1 MADKTLEIKITADDK
16 ELEQSLSSVEKHIK
30 ALAKQ
35 SAKASVDVDTAGALK
50 KIESLKKK
58 LNELEGNKKSRF
70 DFVYGDSIKKI
81 NSVLD
86 KLNKLEKNK
95 SIKVNLGLS
104 DNITKALADVNKLK
118 SKSVAID
125 VSVKGADEAISKLSK
140 IAELS
145 KKVKNIK
152 IGDLG
157 LDKAVAGTSPKSK
170 GEKVAPKTTEKTL
183 KQEANDYAKLAEGA
197 WKSRDY
203 NAFYQYKNNFFI
215 AMQNLA
221 EFKRSLGNIS
231 ASGEKNIY
239 SNMARS
245 LGEMNPLYQSLVK
258 KVAQLDAEQR
268 KFNEDVKKATPV
280 KVDTKQAKDEYQSL
294 AKKAKEAA
302 IEAEKAWTSGDT
314 TKFAQSKAQ
323 VMALTKQMA
332 EFKGNLGV
340 SSASSEKNVYAN
352 MARSLQQSSPLYD
365 ALIKKAAEL
374 DAKQKQINEDIK
386 KASGGAVAPKV
397 NTKQAKD
404 EYKSLAKLAKETA
417 LEAEKAWRDVATRG
431 TKFPQLKE
439 QFSDITDTITKF
451 RKDLGT
457 LTIGQ
462 EIRGYENM
470 LRGLSPTNP
479 LLNTVK
485 AKLEALYKEK
495 AELDKIK
502 NEIKAK
508 LAPKQTPSTPSS
520 PRSKVDYAKTLTA
533 LQQNVVARAEDYN
546 KAFGTP
552 EAEKA
557 RKAYEGA
564 LTALL
569 KFKQQQQG
577 MLSYSSQKAVYNSVA
592 PKIQKDSQ
600 AYELLRKKI
609 QEATNATKELNSS
622 QDDKGALFGDTA
634 QRANYLVG
642 FLGRSSKGL
651 GSFGEAIS
659 FALTRLSQATGTL
672 GAFAKGASV
681 VVATLATLV
690 AGFYVWGEAVSIA
703 VGILQQLG
711 QTVLTALQPG
721 YEVFVQST
729 KGILSLSAALRT
741 MGNYQGQV
749 VTKSQAMAA
758 SVNLMNQALYR
769 AQQSAFSYQEVVQA
783 LQGVLPLV
791 LGKGMNAQQ
800 ALDITTGVAGVAKL
814 TGLNQ
819 NQILQ
824 ETRDLMQGT
833 ITARTS
839 QVANALGISNE
850 DLAQYRANS
859 DELFKF
865 LMDKFKN
872 YSEVLSEYAN
882 TVPGSIEQLQ
892 ETIGIAGQLIID
904 KFGGEIVSVVKTL
917 TNLLVEFTDA
927 NGTVVDSN
935 GKILASSKKY
945 TDALGNQQSVVGL
958 TIDSNRDLVD
968 SLGNVVVKAEEV
980 AEQGLGL
987 DAETTRAQMTEPLKE
1002 VVAVLQD
1009 VANYALYSAFSF
1021 VEWLEAEG
1029 YISDTG
1035 SALDSVSE
1043 ILKTLIDFVIESVK
1057 WWISFADTLNTINN
1071 LTLRPLYLT
1080 LKAIANL
1087 MKTIVT
1093 STSKLFVGDIEGARK
1108 DWDSFRDTLVD
1119 DFGKLGAD
1127 LFFGKDKK
1135 KAIYDALS
1143 DGISKLKADAFK
1155 KDLLSYTK
1163 NYKSLSDWYKF
1174 AEEKGIKPSSIA
1186 GNQKQNEKANKEAL
1200 KQAQKAFDAQKEE
1213 LKNAL
1218 EDIKEIISKQMESLD
1233 TMFEQGL
1240 MTAESYYAKKI
1251 ELETQQAQADVD
1263 YYNKLIELTNKRP
1276 YEYDEDRQKELLK
1289 LNRELAK
1296 AVAKLEDIGLT
1307 QKELVKLTRES
1318 SEIAYAMN
1326 QLGKPSS
1333 DLATQQLSSYSQ
1345 SSGQFSGLSSSDID
1359 YLVRKSVEYGV
1370 DSRLVA
1376 ALISAESGGNQ
1387 SAVSPAGAIG
1397 VGQLMPETAKELGV
1411 NPYDKLQN
1419 IEGTIK
1425 YLAQMLQRFGG
1436 DVSKALAAYNAGAGA
1451 VEAYNGVPPYSET
1464 QAYVNNVM
1472 STYQGMANFGV
1483 IDTRVVE
1490 YGNKAQSQLGGYIV
1504 QAGEPNYLEGGFDS
1518 RYIGKWESRAGAT
1531 DLEGVQ
1537 DFVVSAFNMAVNEY
1551 MGTTGQ
1557 KNKIVITGG
1566 AEKGSHADGKYSHG
1580 AGYKLDIDHDSI
1592 KYLEQFLD
1600 IFSKYGFAIGDEG
1613 SHYDLSASGTG
1624 TGGDRLA
1631 TPITPL
1637 ISRIGDI
1644 KNYSDV
1650 AQKEALKIK
1659 QAFDKQQ
1666 EEMLSIMQEWQKLF
1680 SGGYDAQRVAIT
1692 RKYNKQIHEYEQK
1705 ILDTKDKNLQ
1715 DELTQTKQRL
1725 IDIRDFKLADINYSE
1740 IKEKLEYQF
1749 KDLNRSI
1756 SYLGAKL
1763 ASGLGDVAHGIVTGA
1778 QAVGKYYENYFG
1790 ADSPINAEL
1799 NSLVEQ
1805 AALAQKQG
1813 SIGEYWQR
1821 QESIDNIFKN
1831 YKSNIDT
1838 ALDAIDNTYKH
1849 RIDMLDYSGMSNMQ
1863 IEERKSILK
1872 SLEAQSKVDIYTEQL
1887 NKYIQIRNESQ
1898 AKIDELAKSDREDK
1912 EQLIA
1917 VWQTLVNKIN
1927 HEYIPATERAIELN
1941 SKIADTVTLL
1951 DKVRKTAKDS
1961 LEEGLV
1967 EFLTD
1972 GINACESLGEAF
1984 RNLVVGI
1991 LKEMQKLFARELV
2004 TNLMDM
2010 WFGKKEDNADVAKLG
2025 NKAKPYDD
2033 ESYTIRSIDYNAWYR
2048 QQNPPSY
2055 NPLADISW
2063 QAKDKDWL
2071 KQDNQQQN
2079 NQQFDF
2085 SMNQLDSQFGY
2096 TGQNLNQLN
2105 TSLQQ
2110 ATQSFN
2116 LNSQSVDKSSQT
2128 SEQSVQTVAPIEQTI
2143 SQVSTAIQSELI
2155 PAINNASS
2163 ALSSLASSM
2172 GAPSG
2177 HATGGY
2183 ISGRGTGTSD
2193 SIPAMLSNGE
2203 FVIKASSVKKY
2214 GTNFLNAVN
2223 SGSFSRIPVRV
2234 PKFANGGI
2242 VDEGIE
2248 NTARGM
2254 TDFAKNI
2261 GTNVSTTNKIN
2272 LALVRNEDEAMEHF
2286 MRSGAGQRAMLD
2298 FTRKNASFIGKIT
2311 KSH

>member
-16 ELEQSLSSVEKHIK
+16 DLEKSLSSVEKSIK
-30 ALAKQ
+30 AFAKQ
-35 SAKASVDVDTAGALK
+35 SAKASIDVDTASALK
-50 KIESLKKK
+50 KIEAVEKK
-58 LNELEGNKKSRF
+58 LKELEGNKKSRF
-70 DFVYGDSIKKI
+70 DFVYGKSIQTI

-86 KLNKLEKNK
+86 KLAKLDKYKN
-95 SIKVNLGLS
+95 IKVGL
-104 DNITKALADVNKLK
+104 DLASNVNKELAKLDKIK
-118 SKSVAID
+118 SKNVNISINT
-125 VSVKGADEAISKLSK
+125 KGIEDATKKLNSLYKVLSK
-140 IAELS
+140 IRKANKVIINTQIKDVGKLPKQALSNGAQSVKAQETSLRQIAKNYAGLAEQAWMD
-145 KKVKNIK
+145 
-152 IGDLG
+152 GDLKSFSQYR
-157 LDKAVAGTSPKSK
+157 DMFRVAMNDLVNFKRALGDLSVG
-170 GEKVAPKTTEKTL
+170 GEKTV
-183 KQEANDYAKLAEGA
+183 
-197 WKSRDY
+197 
-203 NAFYQYKNNFFI
+203 
-215 AMQNLA
+215 
-221 EFKRSLGNIS
+221 
-231 ASGEKNIY
+231 Y

-245 LGEMNPLYQSLVK
+245 LK
-258 KVAQLDAEQR
+258 
-268 KFNEDVKKATPV
+268 
-280 KVDTKQAKDEYQSL
+280 DT
-294 AKKAKEAA
+294 
-302 IEAEKAWTSGDT
+302 
-314 TKFAQSKAQ
+314 
-323 VMALTKQMA
+323 
-332 EFKGNLGV
+332 
-340 SSASSEKNVYAN
+340 
-352 MARSLQQSSPLYD
+352 SPLYND
-365 ALIKKAAEL
+365 IIKKVSQL
-374 DAKQKQINEDIK
+374 DSEQKKFNDDVRNVGNAKQQ
-386 KASGGAVAPKV
+386 
-397 NTKQAKD
+397 
-404 EYKSLAKLAKETA
+404 YKTLSTA
-417 LEAEKAWRDVATRG
+417 LREVTKEAERAWSVGDKKGFGIAKSQFNDISSLMT
-431 TKFPQLKE
+431 QLRKE
-439 QFSDITDTITKF
+439 
-451 RKDLGT
+451 LGT
-457 LTIGQ
+457 LTVEQ
-462 EIRGYENM
+462 EIRSYEKM
-470 LRGLSPTNP
+470 LRGMSATNP
-479 LLNTVK
+479 WLAVLK
-485 AKLEALYKEK
+485 SKLEELYKEK

-508 LAPKQTPSTPSS
+508 LAPEQTPSAPSA

-533 LQQNVVARAEDYN
+533 LQQNVIARAEDYN

-622 QDDKGALFGDTA
+622 QGDKGALFGDTA
-634 QRANYLVG
+634 QKANYLVG
-642 FLGRSSKGL
+642 FLGRSSKGF

-690 AGFYVWGEAVSIA
+690 AGFYVWGKAVSIA
-703 VGILQQLG
+703 VDVLQQLG
-711 QTVLTALQPG
+711 QAVLTALQPG

-833 ITARTS
+833 ITAKTS

-935 GKILASSKKY
+935 GKILASSKQY

-958 TIDSNRDLVD
+958 TIDSNKDLVD

-987 DAETTRAQMTEPLKE
+987 DAETTRAQMTEPLEE

-1009 VANYALYSAFSF
+1009 VADYALYSAYSF
-1021 VEWLEAEG
+1021 AEWLKAEG

-1035 SALDSVSE
+1035 DTLDTVGE
-1043 ILKTLIDFVIESVK
+1043 ILKTLIDFVISSVE
-1057 WWISFADTLNTINN
+1057 WWITFADTLNTINN

-1087 MKTIVT
+1087 IKTIVT

-1108 DWDSFRDTLVD
+1108 DWDSFKDTLFN

-1135 KAIYDALS
+1135 KAISDYLS
-1143 DGISKLKADAFK
+1143 NGIARAKTDAFK
-1155 KDLLSYTK
+1155 KDLLSNTK
-1163 NYKSLSDWYKF
+1163 GYKSLSDWYKF

-1186 GNQKQNEKANKEAL
+1186 GNPKQNEKANKEAL

-1251 ELETQQAQADVD
+1251 ELEAQQAQADVD

-1387 SAVSPAGAIG
+1387 SAVSSAGAIG

-1518 RYIGKWESRAGAT
+1518 RYLSKWESRAGAT

-1537 DFVVSAFNMAVNEY
+1537 DFVVGAFNMAVNEY
-1551 MGTTGQ
+1551 MGATGQ

-1566 AEKGSHADGKYSHG
+1566 AEQGSHAGGTYSHG

-1592 KYLEQFLD
+1592 KYIEQFLD

-1613 SHYDLSASGTG
+1613 SHYDLSAAGTG

-1631 TPITPL
+1631 TPKTPL
-1637 ISRIGDI
+1637 INRIGDI

-1659 QAFDKQQ
+1659 QAFEKQQ

-1705 ILDTKDKNLQ
+1705 ILETKDKNLQ

-1778 QAVGKYYENYFG
+1778 QAVGKYFENYFG

-1805 AALAQKQG
+1805 AAIAQKQG

-1821 QESIDNIFKN
+1821 QESIDSIFKN
-1831 YKSNIDT
+1831 YASNINT
-1838 ALDAIDNTYKH
+1838 ALDAIDATYKH

-1887 NKYIQIRNESQ
+1887 NKYIQERNKYQ

-1912 EQLIA
+1912 EQLIT
-1917 VWQTLVNKIN
+1917 VWQTLIDKIN

-1941 SKIADTVTLL
+1941 SKIAHTVTLL
-1951 DKVRKTAKDS
+1951 EKVRKTAKDS

-1972 GINACESLGEAF
+1972 GINECENLADAF
-1984 RNLVVGI
+1984 RNLVITI
-1991 LKEMQKLFARELV
+1991 LKELQKLFAKEMV
-2004 TNLMDM
+2004 TGLMDM

-2033 ESYTIRSIDYNAWYR
+2033 ESYTIRSVDYNAWYR

-2063 QAKDKDWL
+2063 QSKDKDWL
-2071 KQDNQQQN
+2071 KQSQDNN
-2079 NQQFDF
+2079 KFDF

-2105 TSLQQ
+2105 SALQQ

-2116 LNSQSVDKSSQT
+2116 MNSQSVDKSSQS
-2128 SEQSVQTVAPIEQTI
+2128 SEQSIQTVAPIEQTI
-2143 SQVSTAIQSELI
+2143 SQVSTAIQSELV
-2155 PAINNASS
+2155 PAISSASS
-2163 ALSSLASSM
+2163 ALNNLASSLAQ
-2172 GAPSG
+2172 PTG

-2234 PKFANGGI
+2234 PKFAGGGI
-2242 VDEGIE
+2242 VNEGIE

-2261 GTNVSTTNKIN
+2261 GTNVSTTNRIN

-2298 FTRKNASFIGKIT
+2298 FTRRNASFIGKIT
-2311 KSH
+2311 RSY

>member
-16 ELEQSLSSVEKHIK
+16 ELEKSLSSVEKSIK
-30 ALAKQ
+30 DFAKQ
-35 SAKASVDVDTAGALK
+35 SAKASIDVDTASALK
-50 KIESLKKK
+50 KIEAVEKK
-58 LNELEGNKKSRF
+58 LKELEGNKKSRF
-70 DFVYGDSIKKI
+70 DFVYGKSIQTI

-86 KLNKLEKNK
+86 KLAKLDKYKN
-95 SIKVNLGLS
+95 IKVGL
-104 DNITKALADVNKLK
+104 DLASNVNKELAKLDKIK
-118 SKSVAID
+118 SKNVNISINT
-125 VSVKGADEAISKLSK
+125 KGIEDATKKLNALYKVLSK
-140 IAELS
+140 IRKANKVIINTQIKDVGKLPKQALNNGSQSVKAQEASLRQIAKNYAGLAEQAWMD
-145 KKVKNIK
+145 
-152 IGDLG
+152 GDLKSFSQYR
-157 LDKAVAGTSPKSK
+157 DMFRVAMNDLVNFKRALGDLSVG
-170 GEKVAPKTTEKTL
+170 GEKTV
-183 KQEANDYAKLAEGA
+183 
-197 WKSRDY
+197 
-203 NAFYQYKNNFFI
+203 
-215 AMQNLA
+215 
-221 EFKRSLGNIS
+221 
-231 ASGEKNIY
+231 Y

-245 LGEMNPLYQSLVK
+245 LK
-258 KVAQLDAEQR
+258 
-268 KFNEDVKKATPV
+268 
-280 KVDTKQAKDEYQSL
+280 DT
-294 AKKAKEAA
+294 
-302 IEAEKAWTSGDT
+302 
-314 TKFAQSKAQ
+314 
-323 VMALTKQMA
+323 
-332 EFKGNLGV
+332 
-340 SSASSEKNVYAN
+340 
-352 MARSLQQSSPLYD
+352 SPLYND
-365 ALIKKAAEL
+365 IIKKVSQL
-374 DAKQKQINEDIK
+374 DSEQKKFNDDVRNVGNAKQQ
-386 KASGGAVAPKV
+386 
-397 NTKQAKD
+397 
-404 EYKSLAKLAKETA
+404 YKTLSTA
-417 LEAEKAWRDVATRG
+417 LREVTKEAERAWSVGDKKGFGIAKSQFNDISSLMT
-431 TKFPQLKE
+431 QLRKE
-439 QFSDITDTITKF
+439 
-451 RKDLGT
+451 LGT
-457 LTIGQ
+457 LTVEQ
-462 EIRGYENM
+462 EIRSYEKM
-470 LRGLSPTNP
+470 LRGMSATNP
-479 LLNTVK
+479 WLDVLK
-485 AKLEALYKEK
+485 SKLEELYKEK

-508 LAPKQTPSTPSS
+508 LAPAQTPSAPSA

-609 QEATNATKELNSS
+609 QEATNATKALNSS
-622 QDDKGALFGDTA
+622 QGDKGALFGDTA
-634 QRANYLVG
+634 QKANYWVG
-642 FLGRSSKGL
+642 FLGRSSKGF

-690 AGFYVWGEAVSIA
+690 AGFYVWGKAVSIA
-703 VGILQQLG
+703 VDILQQLG

-850 DLAQYRANS
+850 DLAQYKANS

-892 ETIGIAGQLIID
+892 ETIGIVGQLIID
-904 KFGGEIVSVVKTL
+904 NFGGEIVSVVKTL
-917 TNLLVEFTDA
+917 TNLLVEFADA

-935 GKILASSKKY
+935 GKILASSKQY

-958 TIDSNRDLVD
+958 TIDSNKDLVD

-1009 VANYALYSAFSF
+1009 VADYALYSAYSF
-1021 VEWLEAEG
+1021 AEWLKAEG

-1035 SALDSVSE
+1035 DTLDTVSE
-1043 ILKTLIDFVIESVK
+1043 ILKTLIDFVISSVE
-1057 WWISFADTLNTINN
+1057 WWITFADTLNTINN

-1087 MKTIVT
+1087 IKTIVT
-1093 STSKLFVGDIEGARK
+1093 SSSKLFVGDIEGARK
-1108 DWDSFRDTLVD
+1108 DWDSFKDTLFN

-1135 KAIYDALS
+1135 KAISDYLS
-1143 DGISKLKADAFK
+1143 NGIARVKTDAFK
-1155 KDLLSYTK
+1155 KDLLSNTK
-1163 NYKSLSDWYKF
+1163 GYKSLSDWYKF
-1174 AEEKGIKPSSIA
+1174 AEERGVKPSSIA

-1251 ELETQQAQADVD
+1251 ELEAQQAQADVD

-1296 AVAKLEDIGLT
+1296 AVSKLEDIGLT

-1333 DLATQQLSSYSQ
+1333 DLATQQLISYSQ

-1451 VEAYNGVPPYSET
+1451 VEAYNGVPPYSAT

-1518 RYIGKWESRAGAT
+1518 RYLSKWESRAGAT

-1551 MGTTGQ
+1551 MGATGQ

-1566 AEKGSHADGKYSHG
+1566 AEQGSHAGGIYSHG

-1613 SHYDLSASGTG
+1613 SHYDLSAAGTG

-1631 TPITPL
+1631 TPKTPL
-1637 ISRIGDI
+1637 INRLGDI

-1659 QAFDKQQ
+1659 QAFEKQQ

-1778 QAVGKYYENYFG
+1778 QAVGKYFENYFG

-1821 QESIDNIFKN
+1821 QESIDSIFKN
-1831 YKSNIDT
+1831 YASNINT
-1838 ALDAIDNTYKH
+1838 ALDAIDATYKH

-1887 NKYIQIRNESQ
+1887 NNYIKKRNEFQ
-1898 AKIDELAKSDREDK
+1898 AKIDELVESDREDK

-1917 VWQTLVNKIN
+1917 VWQTLIDKIN
-1927 HEYIPATERAIELN
+1927 YEYIPATERAIELN
-1941 SKIADTVTLL
+1941 SKIAKIPTLL
-1951 DKVRKTAKDS
+1951 DKVRKTAKDA
-1961 LEEGLV
+1961 LEDGLV

-1972 GINACESLGEAF
+1972 GINECESLGEAF

-1991 LKEMQKLFARELV
+1991 LKEMQKLFAKELV

-2010 WFGKKEDNADVAKLG
+2010 WFGKKEDKADVAKLG

-2033 ESYTIRSIDYNAWYR
+2033 ESYTIRSVDYNAWYR

-2063 QAKDKDWL
+2063 QSKDKDWL
-2071 KQDNQQQN
+2071 KQDNQQ
-2079 NQQFDF
+2079 FDF
-2085 SMNQLDSQFGY
+2085 SMNQLNSQFGY

-2105 TSLQQ
+2105 SALQQ
-2110 ATQSFN
+2110 TTQAFN
-2116 LNSQSVDKSSQT
+2116 LNSQSVDKNSQSSA
-2128 SEQSVQTVAPIEQTI
+2128 QSVQTVAPIEQTI

-2155 PAINNASS
+2155 PAISNASS
-2163 ALSSLASSM
+2163 ALSNLASSL
-2172 GAPSG
+2172 GTPSG

-2223 SGSFSRIPVRV
+2223 DGSFSRIPVRV
-2234 PKFANGGI
+2234 AKFANGGI
-2242 VDEGIE
+2242 VNEGIE
-2248 NTARGM
+2248 NTARSM
-2254 TDFAKNI
+2254 NDFAKNI

-2311 KSH
+2311 RSY

>member
-1 MADKTLEIKITADDK
+1 
-16 ELEQSLSSVEKHIK
+16 
-30 ALAKQ
+30 
-35 SAKASVDVDTAGALK
+35 
-50 KIESLKKK
+50 
-58 LNELEGNKKSRF
+58 
-70 DFVYGDSIKKI
+70 
-81 NSVLD
+81 
-86 KLNKLEKNK
+86 
-95 SIKVNLGLS
+95 
-104 DNITKALADVNKLK
+104 
-118 SKSVAID
+118 
-125 VSVKGADEAISKLSK
+125 
-140 IAELS
+140 
-145 KKVKNIK
+145 
-152 IGDLG
+152 
-157 LDKAVAGTSPKSK
+157 
-170 GEKVAPKTTEKTL
+170 
-183 KQEANDYAKLAEGA
+183 
-197 WKSRDY
+197 
-203 NAFYQYKNNFFI
+203 
-215 AMQNLA
+215 
-221 EFKRSLGNIS
+221 
-231 ASGEKNIY
+231 
-239 SNMARS
+239 
-245 LGEMNPLYQSLVK
+245 
-258 KVAQLDAEQR
+258 
-268 KFNEDVKKATPV
+268 
-280 KVDTKQAKDEYQSL
+280 
-294 AKKAKEAA
+294 
-302 IEAEKAWTSGDT
+302 
-314 TKFAQSKAQ
+314 
-323 VMALTKQMA
+323 
-332 EFKGNLGV
+332 
-340 SSASSEKNVYAN
+340 
-352 MARSLQQSSPLYD
+352 
-365 ALIKKAAEL
+365 
-374 DAKQKQINEDIK
+374 
-386 KASGGAVAPKV
+386 
-397 NTKQAKD
+397 
-404 EYKSLAKLAKETA
+404 
-417 LEAEKAWRDVATRG
+417 
-431 TKFPQLKE
+431 
-439 QFSDITDTITKF
+439 
-451 RKDLGT
+451 
-457 LTIGQ
+457 
-462 EIRGYENM
+462 
-470 LRGLSPTNP
+470 
-479 LLNTVK
+479 
-485 AKLEALYKEK
+485 
-495 AELDKIK
+495 
-502 NEIKAK
+502 
-508 LAPKQTPSTPSS
+508 
-520 PRSKVDYAKTLTA
+520 
-533 LQQNVVARAEDYN
+533 
-546 KAFGTP
+546 
-552 EAEKA
+552 
-557 RKAYEGA
+557 
-564 LTALL
+564 
-569 KFKQQQQG
+569 
-577 MLSYSSQKAVYNSVA
+577 
-592 PKIQKDSQ
+592 
-600 AYELLRKKI
+600 
-609 QEATNATKELNSS
+609 
-622 QDDKGALFGDTA
+622 
-634 QRANYLVG
+634 
-642 FLGRSSKGL
+642 
-651 GSFGEAIS
+651 
-659 FALTRLSQATGTL
+659 
-672 GAFAKGASV
+672 
-681 VVATLATLV
+681 
-690 AGFYVWGEAVSIA
+690 
-703 VGILQQLG
+703 
-711 QTVLTALQPG
+711 
-721 YEVFVQST
+721 
-729 KGILSLSAALRT
+729 
-741 MGNYQGQV
+741 
-749 VTKSQAMAA
+749 
-758 SVNLMNQALYR
+758 
-769 AQQSAFSYQEVVQA
+769 
-783 LQGVLPLV
+783 
-791 LGKGMNAQQ
+791 
-800 ALDITTGVAGVAKL
+800 
-814 TGLNQ
+814 
-819 NQILQ
+819 
-824 ETRDLMQGT
+824 MQGT

-850 DLAQYRANS
+850 DLAQYKANS

-935 GKILASSKKY
+935 GKILASSKQY

-958 TIDSNRDLVD
+958 TIDSNKDLVD

-987 DAETTRAQMTEPLKE
+987 DAETTRAQMTEPLEE

-1009 VANYALYSAFSF
+1009 VADYALYSAYSF
-1021 VEWLEAEG
+1021 AEWLKAEG

-1035 SALDSVSE
+1035 DTLDTVGE
-1043 ILKTLIDFVIESVK
+1043 ILKTLIDFVISSVE
-1057 WWISFADTLNTINN
+1057 WWITFADTLNTINN

-1087 MKTIVT
+1087 IKTIVT

-1108 DWDSFRDTLVD
+1108 DWDSFKNTLFN

-1135 KAIYDALS
+1135 KAISDYLS
-1143 DGISKLKADAFK
+1143 NGIARAKTDAFK
-1155 KDLLSYTK
+1155 KDLLSSTK
-1163 NYKSLSDWYKF
+1163 DYKSLSDWYKF
-1174 AEEKGIKPSSIA
+1174 AEEKGVKPSSIA

-1451 VEAYNGVPPYSET
+1451 VEAYNGVPPYSDT

-1566 AEKGSHADGKYSHG
+1566 AEQGSHAGGTYSHG

-1613 SHYDLSASGTG
+1613 SHYDLSAAGTG

-1631 TPITPL
+1631 TPKTPL
-1637 ISRIGDI
+1637 INRLGDI

-1659 QAFDKQQ
+1659 QAFEKQQ

-1725 IDIRDFKLADINYSE
+1725 IDIRDFKLADIDYSE

-1763 ASGLGDVAHGIVTGA
+1763 ASGLGDVTHGIVTGA
-1778 QAVGKYYENYFG
+1778 QAVGKYFENYFG

-1831 YKSNIDT
+1831 YASNINT
-1838 ALDAIDNTYKH
+1838 ALDDIDATYKH

-1863 IEERKSILK
+1863 IDERKSILK

-1887 NKYIQIRNESQ
+1887 NSYIKMRNESL
-1898 AKIDELAKSDREDK
+1898 AKIDELAESDREDK
-1912 EQLIA
+1912 EQLIT
-1917 VWQTLVNKIN
+1917 VWQTLIDKIN

-1991 LKEMQKLFARELV
+1991 LKEMQKLFAKELV
-2004 TNLMDM
+2004 KGLMNM
-2010 WFGKKEDNADVAKLG
+2010 WFGGSDDASPTRNA
-2025 NKAKPYDD
+2025 NPKPYDD
-2033 ESYTIRSIDYNAWYR
+2033 ASNVIRSVDYNAWV
-2048 QQNPPSY
+2048 QANQNQAVASEQ
-2055 NPLADISW
+2055 LATGF
-2063 QAKDKDWL
+2063 
-2071 KQDNQQQN
+2071 N
-2079 NQQFDF
+2079 NVTVEA
-2085 SMNQLDSQFGY
+2085 N
-2096 TGQNLNQLN
+2096 NLS
-2105 TSLQQ
+2105 TSL
-2110 ATQSFN
+2110 SN
-2116 LNSQSVDKSSQT
+2116 LS
-2128 SEQSVQTVAPIEQTI
+2128 
-2143 SQVSTAIQSELI
+2143 SQVSSTSSEQTTTVSSSGG
-2155 PAINNASS
+2155 AVAGASGSGVSGGSS
-2163 ALSSLASSM
+2163 AISGGSYSGNFITNIFGSQFMQTLGSMFAAYTLATGDTKERLLSMIYLQLQLILQTVSSINAQM
-2172 GAPSG
+2172 GIG
-2177 HATGGY
+2177 GFATGGY

-2234 PKFANGGI
+2234 AKFASGGSVQDTI
-2242 VDEGIE
+2242 NSVSSGVDSFAGKLSSNIS
-2248 NTARGM
+2248 NTA
-2254 TDFAKNI
+2254 NI
-2261 GTNVSTTNKIN
+2261 NV
-2272 LALVRNEDEAMEHF
+2272 ALVRDEQEGMKQLLK
-2286 MRSGAGQRAMLD
+2286 SPDGQRILLD
-2298 FTRKNASFIGKIT
+2298 FSRKYARVTSRF
-2311 KSH
+2311 

>member
-16 ELEQSLSSVEKHIK
+16 ELEKSLSSVEKSIK
-30 ALAKQ
+30 AFAKQ
-35 SAKASVDVDTAGALK
+35 SAKASIDVDTASALK
-50 KIESLKKK
+50 KIEAVEKK
-58 LNELEGNKKSRF
+58 LKELEGNKKSRF
-70 DFVYGDSIKKI
+70 DFVYGKSIQTI

-86 KLNKLEKNK
+86 KLAKLDKY
-95 SIKVNLGLS
+95 
-104 DNITKALADVNKLK
+104 
-118 SKSVAID
+118 
-125 VSVKGADEAISKLSK
+125 
-140 IAELS
+140 
-145 KKVKNIK
+145 KNIK
-152 IGDLG
+152 VG
-157 LDKAVAGTSPKSK
+157 LD
-170 GEKVAPKTTEKTL
+170 
-183 KQEANDYAKLAEGA
+183 LA
-197 WKSRDY
+197 
-203 NAFYQYKNNFFI
+203 
-215 AMQNLA
+215 
-221 EFKRSLGNIS
+221 
-231 ASGEKNIY
+231 
-239 SNMARS
+239 SNVNK
-245 LGEMNPLYQSLVK
+245 E
-258 KVAQLDAEQR
+258 
-268 KFNEDVKKATPV
+268 
-280 KVDTKQAKDEYQSL
+280 L
-294 AKKAKEAA
+294 AK
-302 IEAEKAWTSGDT
+302 
-314 TKFAQSKAQ
+314 
-323 VMALTKQMA
+323 
-332 EFKGNLGV
+332 
-340 SSASSEKNVYAN
+340 
-352 MARSLQQSSPLYD
+352 
-365 ALIKKAAEL
+365 
-374 DAKQKQINEDIK
+374 
-386 KASGGAVAPKV
+386 
-397 NTKQAKD
+397 
-404 EYKSLAKLAKETA
+404 
-417 LEAEKAWRDVATRG
+417 
-431 TKFPQLKE
+431 
-439 QFSDITDTITKF
+439 
-451 RKDLGT
+451 
-457 LTIGQ
+457 
-462 EIRGYENM
+462 
-470 LRGLSPTNP
+470 
-479 LLNTVK
+479 
-485 AKLEALYKEK
+485 
-495 AELDKIK
+495 LDKIK
-502 NEIKAK
+502 SKNVNISINTKGIDDATKKLSALYKVLSKIRKANK
-508 LAPKQTPSTPSS
+508 VIINTQTPKQTPNAPSA
-520 PRSKVDYAKTLTA
+520 PRSRVDYAKTLTA

-609 QEATNATKELNSS
+609 QEATNATKALNSS
-622 QDDKGALFGDTA
+622 QGDKGALFGDTA
-634 QRANYLVG
+634 QKANYLVG
-642 FLGRSSKGL
+642 FLGRSSKGF

-672 GAFAKGASV
+672 GAFARGASV

-690 AGFYVWGEAVSIA
+690 AGFYVWGKAVSFA
-703 VGILQQLG
+703 VDILQQLG
-711 QTVLTALQPG
+711 QAVLTALQPG

-769 AQQSAFSYQEVVQA
+769 AQQSAFSYQEIVQA
-783 LQGVLPLV
+783 LQGVLPLT

-850 DLAQYRANS
+850 DLAQYKANS

-892 ETIGIAGQLIID
+892 ETIGIVGQLIID
-904 KFGGEIVSVVKTL
+904 NFGGEIVSVVKTL
-917 TNLLVEFTDA
+917 TNLLVEFADA

-935 GKILASSKKY
+935 GKILASSKQY

-958 TIDSNRDLVD
+958 TIDSNKDLVD

-1009 VANYALYSAFSF
+1009 VADYALYSAYSF
-1021 VEWLEAEG
+1021 AEWLKAEG
-1029 YISDTG
+1029 YISETGDT
-1035 SALDSVSE
+1035 LDTVGE
-1043 ILKTLIDFVIESVK
+1043 ILKTLIDFVISSVE
-1057 WWISFADTLNTINN
+1057 WWITFADTLNTINN

-1087 MKTIVT
+1087 IKTIVT

-1108 DWDSFRDTLVD
+1108 DWDSFKNTLFN

-1135 KAIYDALS
+1135 KAISDYLS
-1143 DGISKLKADAFK
+1143 NGIARAKTDAFK
-1155 KDLLSYTK
+1155 KDLLSSTK
-1163 NYKSLSDWYKF
+1163 DYKSLSDWYKF
-1174 AEEKGIKPSSIA
+1174 AEEKGVKPSSIA

-1240 MTAESYYAKKI
+1240 MTAESYYSKKI

-1451 VEAYNGVPPYSET
+1451 VEAYNGVPPYSAT

-1551 MGTTGQ
+1551 MASSGQ
-1557 KNKIVITGG
+1557 EGKVIITGG
-1566 AEKGSHADGKYSHG
+1566 AEKGFHESGTYSHEN
-1580 AGYKLDIDHDSI
+1580 GYKLDISDKSI
-1592 KYLEQFLD
+1592 DNLQLFLD
-1600 IFSKYGFAIGDEG
+1600 IMSKYGFAVGDERSKG
-1613 SHYDLSASGTG
+1613 HYDLSAAGMG
-1624 TGGDRLA
+1624 TGGGRLV
-1631 TPITPL
+1631 TPTTPL

-1659 QAFDKQQ
+1659 QAFEKQQ
-1666 EEMLSIMQEWQKLF
+1666 EEMNSIMQEWQKLF

-1715 DELTQTKQRL
+1715 DELIQTKQRL

-1778 QAVGKYYENYFG
+1778 QAVGKYSENYFG

-1821 QESIDNIFKN
+1821 QESIDSIFKN
-1831 YKSNIDT
+1831 YTANINT
-1838 ALDAIDNTYKH
+1838 ALDAIDATYKH

-1887 NKYIQIRNESQ
+1887 NGYIKMRNESQ

-1917 VWQTLVNKIN
+1917 VWQTLVDKIN
-1927 HEYIPATERAIELN
+1927 FEYIPATERAIELN
-1941 SKIADTVTLL
+1941 SKIAHTVTLL
-1951 DKVRKTAKDS
+1951 EKVRKTAKDS

-1972 GINACESLGEAF
+1972 GINECENLADAF
-1984 RNLVVGI
+1984 RNLVITI
-1991 LKEMQKLFARELV
+1991 LKELQKLFAKEMV
-2004 TNLMDM
+2004 TGLMDM
-2010 WFGKKEDNADVAKLG
+2010 WFGKKEDKADVNRLG
-2025 NKAKPYDD
+2025 NRAKPYDD
-2033 ESYTIRSIDYNAWYR
+2033 ESYTIRSVDYNAWYR
-2048 QQNPPSY
+2048 QQNPYTSPAY
-2055 NPLADISW
+2055 NPLADMSW
-2063 QAKDKDWL
+2063 QTKDKDWL
-2071 KQDNQQQN
+2071 KQSQDNN
-2079 NQQFDF
+2079 KFDF

-2105 TSLQQ
+2105 SALQQ

-2116 LNSQSVDKSSQT
+2116 MNSQSVDKSSQS
-2128 SEQSVQTVAPIEQTI
+2128 SEQSIQTVSPIEQTI
-2143 SQVSTAIQSELI
+2143 SQVSTAIQSELV
-2155 PAINNASS
+2155 PAISSASS
-2163 ALSSLASSM
+2163 ALNNLASSLAQ
-2172 GAPSG
+2172 PTG

-2223 SGSFSRIPVRV
+2223 SGSFSRIPVRM
-2234 PKFANGGI
+2234 PKFAGGGI
-2242 VDEGIE
+2242 VNEGIE

-2261 GTNVSTTNKIN
+2261 GTNVSTTNRIN

-2298 FTRKNASFIGKIT
+2298 FTRRNASFIGKIT
-2311 KSH
+2311 RSY

>member
-1 MADKTLEIKITADDK
+1 MMADKTLEIKITADDK
-16 ELEQSLSSVEKHIK
+16 DLEKSLSSVEKSIK
-30 ALAKQ
+30 AFAKQ
-35 SAKASVDVDTAGALK
+35 SAKASIDVDTASALK
-50 KIESLKKK
+50 KIEAVEKK
-58 LNELEGNKKSRF
+58 LKELEGNKKSRF
-70 DFVYGDSIKKI
+70 DFVYGKSIQTI

-86 KLNKLEKNK
+86 KLAKLDKY
-95 SIKVNLGLS
+95 
-104 DNITKALADVNKLK
+104 
-118 SKSVAID
+118 
-125 VSVKGADEAISKLSK
+125 
-140 IAELS
+140 
-145 KKVKNIK
+145 KNIK
-152 IGDLG
+152 VG
-157 LDKAVAGTSPKSK
+157 LD
-170 GEKVAPKTTEKTL
+170 
-183 KQEANDYAKLAEGA
+183 LA
-197 WKSRDY
+197 
-203 NAFYQYKNNFFI
+203 
-215 AMQNLA
+215 
-221 EFKRSLGNIS
+221 
-231 ASGEKNIY
+231 
-239 SNMARS
+239 SNV
-245 LGEMNPLYQSLVK
+245 N
-258 KVAQLDAEQR
+258 
-268 KFNEDVKKATPV
+268 
-280 KVDTKQAKDEYQSL
+280 
-294 AKKAKEAA
+294 KE
-302 IEAEKAWTSGDT
+302 
-314 TKFAQSKAQ
+314 
-323 VMALTKQMA
+323 L
-332 EFKGNLGV
+332 
-340 SSASSEKNVYAN
+340 
-352 MARSLQQSSPLYD
+352 
-365 ALIKKAAEL
+365 
-374 DAKQKQINEDIK
+374 
-386 KASGGAVAPKV
+386 
-397 NTKQAKD
+397 
-404 EYKSLAKLAKETA
+404 
-417 LEAEKAWRDVATRG
+417 
-431 TKFPQLKE
+431 
-439 QFSDITDTITKF
+439 
-451 RKDLGT
+451 
-457 LTIGQ
+457 
-462 EIRGYENM
+462 
-470 LRGLSPTNP
+470 
-479 LLNTVK
+479 
-485 AKLEALYKEK
+485 

-508 LAPKQTPSTPSS
+508 LAPEQTPSAPSA
-520 PRSKVDYAKTLTA
+520 PRSKADYAKTLTA
-533 LQQNVVARAEDYN
+533 LQQNVIARAEDYN

-609 QEATNATKELNSS
+609 QEATNATKALNSS
-622 QDDKGALFGDTA
+622 QGDKGALFGDTA
-634 QRANYLVG
+634 QKANYLVG
-642 FLGRSSKGL
+642 FLGRSSKGF

-690 AGFYVWGEAVSIA
+690 AGFYVWGKAVSFA
-703 VGILQQLG
+703 VDILQQLG
-711 QTVLTALQPG
+711 QAVLTALQPG

-904 KFGGEIVSVVKTL
+904 NFGGEIVSVVKTL

-935 GKILASSKKY
+935 GKILASSKQY

-958 TIDSNRDLVD
+958 TIDSNKDLVD

-987 DAETTRAQMTEPLKE
+987 DAETTRAQMTEPLEE

-1009 VANYALYSAFSF
+1009 VADYALYSAYSF
-1021 VEWLEAEG
+1021 AEWLKAEG

-1035 SALDSVSE
+1035 DTLDTVGE
-1043 ILKTLIDFVIESVK
+1043 ILKTLIDFVISSVE
-1057 WWISFADTLNTINN
+1057 WWITFADTLNTINN

-1087 MKTIVT
+1087 IKTIVT
-1093 STSKLFVGDIEGARK
+1093 SSSKLFVGDIEGARK
-1108 DWDSFRDTLVD
+1108 DWDSFKDTLFN

-1135 KAIYDALS
+1135 KAISDYLS
-1143 DGISKLKADAFK
+1143 NGIARAKTDAFK
-1155 KDLLSYTK
+1155 KDLLSSTK
-1163 NYKSLSDWYKF
+1163 DYKSLSDWYKF
-1174 AEEKGIKPSSIA
+1174 AEEKGVKPSSIA

-1200 KQAQKAFDAQKEE
+1200 KQAQKAFEAQKEE

-1240 MTAESYYAKKI
+1240 TTAESYYAKKI

-1345 SSGQFSGLSSSDID
+1345 SSGQFSGLSNSDID

-1397 VGQLMPETAKELGV
+1397 VGQLMPETARELGV
-1411 NPYDKLQN
+1411 DPYNKLQN
-1419 IEGTIK
+1419 IDGTIR

-1436 DVSKALAAYNAGAGA
+1436 DVSKALAAYNVGAGA
-1451 VEAYNGVPPYSET
+1451 VEAYNGVPPYSDI

-1518 RYIGKWESRAGAT
+1518 RYLSKWESRAGAT

-1551 MGTTGQ
+1551 MGATGQ

-1566 AEKGSHADGKYSHG
+1566 AEQGSHAGGTYSHG

-1613 SHYDLSASGTG
+1613 SHYDLSAAGTG

-1631 TPITPL
+1631 TPKTPL
-1637 ISRIGDI
+1637 INRLGGI

-1659 QAFDKQQ
+1659 QALEKQQ

-1763 ASGLGDVAHGIVTGA
+1763 ASGLGDVPHGIVTGA
-1778 QAVGKYYENYFG
+1778 QAVGKYFENYFG

-1805 AALAQKQG
+1805 AAIAQKQG

-1821 QESIDNIFKN
+1821 QESIDSIFKN
-1831 YKSNIDT
+1831 YASNINT
-1838 ALDAIDNTYKH
+1838 ALGDIDATYKH

-1887 NKYIQIRNESQ
+1887 NGYIQERNKYQ
-1898 AKIDELAKSDREDK
+1898 AKIDELAESDREDK

-1917 VWQTLVNKIN
+1917 VWQTLVDKIN

-2004 TNLMDM
+2004 TNLMDL
-2010 WFGKKEDNADVAKLG
+2010 WFGKKEDRADVAKLG

-2033 ESYTIRSIDYNAWYR
+2033 ESYTIRSVDYNAWYR

-2063 QAKDKDWL
+2063 QSKDKDWL
-2071 KQDNQQQN
+2071 KQDNQQ
-2079 NQQFDF
+2079 FDF
-2085 SMNQLDSQFGY
+2085 SMNQIDSQFGY
-2096 TGQNLNQLN
+2096 VGNTLDKLGSSVQQSTQEFDFNYATVSKNSQVVANSTGLIAPIGQSLTQASTAVTTASSSTGSFTAGLREATIALTDLAVALNNAKANISNITASMTNGSTSISGGFSGGFGGNFISDFFGSYWPQLAASAYAAYELFAGDTKERLLSMLFLETQNIYKYVTMCAMYLADIDSN
-2105 TSLQQ
+2105 TAGIESNTNEQV
-2110 ATQSFN
+2110 ATQSSTTTTSPAYSSGGIMTTLPSGITNGSVVNGGQIGNDTNFIGN
-2116 LNSQSVDKSSQT
+2116 ILNSDIFKNILNFANNILGSAGAQLAGVGFAIKNFVDGDSKDKMLSLIYVELQLIYQYISFIANFTSTYLPYLYNIATALTPPSQ
-2128 SEQSVQTVAPIEQTI
+2128 QY
-2143 SQVSTAIQSELI
+2143 
-2155 PAINNASS
+2155 
-2163 ALSSLASSM
+2163 
-2172 GAPSG
+2172 
-2177 HATGGY
+2177 ATGGY

-2203 FVIKASSVKKY
+2203 FVIRASSVKKY

-2223 SGSFSRIPVRV
+2223 SGSFSRIPVRM
-2234 PKFANGGI
+2234 PKFAGGGI
-2242 VDEGIE
+2242 VNEGIE

-2261 GTNVSTTNKIN
+2261 GTNVSTTNRIN

-2298 FTRKNASFIGKIT
+2298 FTRRNASFIGKIT
-2311 KSH
+2311 RSY

>member
-16 ELEQSLSSVEKHIK
+16 ELEKSLSSVEKSIK
-30 ALAKQ
+30 DFAKQ
-35 SAKASVDVDTAGALK
+35 STKASVDVDTAGALK

-58 LNELEGNKKSRF
+58 LKELENNKKSRF
-70 DFVYGDSIKKI
+70 DFVYGKSIQTI

-86 KLNKLEKNK
+86 KLAKLDKYKN
-95 SIKVNLGLS
+95 IKVGL
-104 DNITKALADVNKLK
+104 DLASNVNKELAKLDKIK
-118 SKSVAID
+118 SKNVNISINT
-125 VSVKGADEAISKLSK
+125 KGIEDATKKLNALYKVLSK
-140 IAELS
+140 IRKANKVIINTQIKDVGKLPKQALNNGSQNVKAQEASLRQIAKNYAGLAEQAWMD
-145 KKVKNIK
+145 
-152 IGDLG
+152 GDLKSFSQYR
-157 LDKAVAGTSPKSK
+157 DMFRVAMNDLVNFKRALGDLSVG
-170 GEKVAPKTTEKTL
+170 GEKTV
-183 KQEANDYAKLAEGA
+183 
-197 WKSRDY
+197 
-203 NAFYQYKNNFFI
+203 
-215 AMQNLA
+215 
-221 EFKRSLGNIS
+221 
-231 ASGEKNIY
+231 Y

-245 LGEMNPLYQSLVK
+245 LK
-258 KVAQLDAEQR
+258 
-268 KFNEDVKKATPV
+268 
-280 KVDTKQAKDEYQSL
+280 DT
-294 AKKAKEAA
+294 
-302 IEAEKAWTSGDT
+302 
-314 TKFAQSKAQ
+314 
-323 VMALTKQMA
+323 
-332 EFKGNLGV
+332 
-340 SSASSEKNVYAN
+340 
-352 MARSLQQSSPLYD
+352 SPLYND
-365 ALIKKAAEL
+365 IIKKVSQL
-374 DAKQKQINEDIK
+374 DSEQKKFNDDVRNVGNAKQQ
-386 KASGGAVAPKV
+386 
-397 NTKQAKD
+397 
-404 EYKSLAKLAKETA
+404 YKTLSTA
-417 LEAEKAWRDVATRG
+417 LREVTKEAERAWSVGDKKGFGIAKSQFNDISSLMT
-431 TKFPQLKE
+431 QLRKE
-439 QFSDITDTITKF
+439 
-451 RKDLGT
+451 LGT
-457 LTIGQ
+457 LTVEQ
-462 EIRGYENM
+462 EIRSYEKM
-470 LRGLSPTNP
+470 LRGMSATNP
-479 LLNTVK
+479 WLAVLK
-485 AKLEALYKEK
+485 SKLEELYKEK

-508 LAPKQTPSTPSS
+508 LAPKQTSSAPSA

-557 RKAYEGA
+557 KKAYEGA

-609 QEATNATKELNSS
+609 QEATNATKALNSS
-622 QDDKGALFGDTA
+622 QGDKGSLFGDTA

-659 FALTRLSQATGTL
+659 FALTGLSQATGTL

-690 AGFYVWGEAVSIA
+690 AGFYVWGKAVSFA
-703 VGILQQLG
+703 VDILQQLG
-711 QTVLTALQPG
+711 QAVLTALKPG

-850 DLAQYRANS
+850 DLAQYKANS

-892 ETIGIAGQLIID
+892 ETIGIVGQLIID
-904 KFGGEIVSVVKTL
+904 NFGGEIVSVVKTL
-917 TNLLVEFTDA
+917 TNLLVEFADA

-935 GKILASSKKY
+935 GKILASSKQY

-958 TIDSNRDLVD
+958 TIDSNKDLVD

-1009 VANYALYSAFSF
+1009 VADYALYSAYSF
-1021 VEWLEAEG
+1021 AEWLKAEG

-1035 SALDSVSE
+1035 DTLDTVSE
-1043 ILKTLIDFVIESVK
+1043 ILKTLIDFVISSVE
-1057 WWISFADTLNTINN
+1057 WWITFADTLNTINN

-1087 MKTIVT
+1087 IKTIVT
-1093 STSKLFVGDIEGARK
+1093 SSSKLFVGDIEGARK
-1108 DWDSFRDTLVD
+1108 DWDSFKDTLFN

-1135 KAIYDALS
+1135 KAISDYLS
-1143 DGISKLKADAFK
+1143 NGIARAKTDAFK
-1155 KDLLSYTK
+1155 KDLLSSTK
-1163 NYKSLSDWYKF
+1163 DYKSLSDWYKF
-1174 AEEKGIKPSSIA
+1174 AEEKGVKPSSIA

-1240 MTAESYYAKKI
+1240 MTAESYYSKKI

-1397 VGQLMPETAKELGV
+1397 VGQLMLETAKELGV

-1451 VEAYNGVPPYSET
+1451 VEAYNGVPPYSKT

-1518 RYIGKWESRAGAT
+1518 RYLSKWESRAGAT

-1551 MGTTGQ
+1551 MGATGQ

-1566 AEKGSHADGKYSHG
+1566 AEKGSHAEGTYSHG

-1592 KYLEQFLD
+1592 KYVEQFLN

-1613 SHYDLSASGTG
+1613 SHYDLSAAGTG

-1631 TPITPL
+1631 TPKTPL
-1637 ISRIGDI
+1637 INRLGDI

-1659 QAFDKQQ
+1659 QAFEKQQ
-1666 EEMLSIMQEWQKLF
+1666 EEINSIMQEWQKLF

-1715 DELTQTKQRL
+1715 DELIQTKQRL

-1778 QAVGKYYENYFG
+1778 QAVGKYFENYFG
-1790 ADSPINAEL
+1790 ADSPINDEL

-1821 QESIDNIFKN
+1821 QESIDSIFKN
-1831 YKSNIDT
+1831 YASNINT
-1838 ALDAIDNTYKH
+1838 ALDDIDATYKH

-1887 NKYIQIRNESQ
+1887 NNYIKKRNEFQ
-1898 AKIDELAKSDREDK
+1898 AKVDELVESDREDK

-1917 VWQTLVNKIN
+1917 VWQTLIDKIN
-1927 HEYIPATERAIELN
+1927 YEYIPATERAIELN
-1941 SKIADTVTLL
+1941 SKIAKIPTLL
-1951 DKVRKTAKDS
+1951 DKVRKTAKDA
-1961 LEEGLV
+1961 LEDGLV

-1972 GINACESLGEAF
+1972 GINECESLGEAF

-1991 LKEMQKLFARELV
+1991 LKEMQKLFAKELV

-2010 WFGKKEDNADVAKLG
+2010 WFGKSEDKADVKSLG
-2025 NKAKPYDD
+2025 ANAKPYDD
-2033 ESYTIRSIDYNAWYR
+2033 ESYNIRSVDYNAWYR

-2063 QAKDKDWL
+2063 QSKDKDWL
-2071 KQDNQQQN
+2071 KQDNQQ
-2079 NQQFDF
+2079 FDF
-2085 SMNQLDSQFGY
+2085 SMNQLNSQFGY

-2105 TSLQQ
+2105 SSLQQ

-2116 LNSQSVDKSSQT
+2116 LNSQSVDKNSQSSA
-2128 SEQSVQTVAPIEQTI
+2128 QSVQTVAPIEQTI

-2163 ALSSLASSM
+2163 ALSSLASSL
-2172 GAPSG
+2172 GTPSG

-2223 SGSFSRIPVRV
+2223 DGSFSRIPVRV

-2242 VDEGIE
+2242 VNEGIE
-2248 NTARGM
+2248 NTARSM
-2254 TDFAKNI
+2254 NDFAKNI

-2311 KSH
+2311 RSY

>member
-16 ELEQSLSSVEKHIK
+16 ELEQSLSSVERHIK
-30 ALAKQ
+30 AFAKQ
-35 SAKASVDVDTAGALK
+35 SAKASVDVDTASALK
-50 KIESLKKK
+50 KIEAVEKK
-58 LNELEGNKKSRF
+58 LKELEGNKKSRF
-70 DFVYGDSIKKI
+70 DFVYGKSIQII

-86 KLNKLEKNK
+86 KLAKLDKYKN
-95 SIKVNLGLS
+95 IKVGL
-104 DNITKALADVNKLK
+104 DLASNVNKELAKLDKIK
-118 SKSVAID
+118 SKNVNISINT
-125 VSVKGADEAISKLSK
+125 KGIEDATKKLNALYEVLSK
-140 IAELS
+140 IRKANKVIINTQIKDVGKLPKQALNNDSQSVKTQEASLRQIAKNYAGLAEQAWMD
-145 KKVKNIK
+145 
-152 IGDLG
+152 GDLKSFSQYR
-157 LDKAVAGTSPKSK
+157 DMFRVAMNDLVNFKRALGDLSVG
-170 GEKVAPKTTEKTL
+170 GEKTV
-183 KQEANDYAKLAEGA
+183 
-197 WKSRDY
+197 
-203 NAFYQYKNNFFI
+203 
-215 AMQNLA
+215 
-221 EFKRSLGNIS
+221 
-231 ASGEKNIY
+231 Y

-245 LGEMNPLYQSLVK
+245 LK
-258 KVAQLDAEQR
+258 
-268 KFNEDVKKATPV
+268 
-280 KVDTKQAKDEYQSL
+280 DT
-294 AKKAKEAA
+294 
-302 IEAEKAWTSGDT
+302 
-314 TKFAQSKAQ
+314 
-323 VMALTKQMA
+323 
-332 EFKGNLGV
+332 
-340 SSASSEKNVYAN
+340 
-352 MARSLQQSSPLYD
+352 SPLYND
-365 ALIKKAAEL
+365 IIKKVSQL
-374 DAKQKQINEDIK
+374 DSEQKKFNDDVRNVGNAKQQ
-386 KASGGAVAPKV
+386 
-397 NTKQAKD
+397 
-404 EYKSLAKLAKETA
+404 YKTLSTA
-417 LEAEKAWRDVATRG
+417 LREVTKEAERAWSVGDKKGFGIAKSQFNDISSLMT
-431 TKFPQLKE
+431 QLRKE
-439 QFSDITDTITKF
+439 
-451 RKDLGT
+451 LGT
-457 LTIGQ
+457 LTVEQ
-462 EIRGYENM
+462 EIRSYEKM
-470 LRGLSPTNP
+470 LRGMSATNP
-479 LLNTVK
+479 WLAVLK
-485 AKLEALYKEK
+485 SKLEELYKEK

-508 LAPKQTPSTPSS
+508 LAPVQTPSAPSA
-520 PRSKVDYAKTLTA
+520 PRSRADYAKTLTA

-557 RKAYEGA
+557 KKAYEGA

-592 PKIQKDSQ
+592 PKIQKDSH
-600 AYELLRKKI
+600 AYELLRKRI
-609 QEATNATKELNSS
+609 QEATNATKALNSS
-622 QDDKGALFGDTA
+622 QGNKGALFGDTA
-634 QRANYLVG
+634 QKANYWVG
-642 FLGRSSKGL
+642 FLGRSSKGF

-690 AGFYVWGEAVSIA
+690 AGFYVWGKAVSIA
-703 VGILQQLG
+703 VDVLQQLG
-711 QTVLTALQPG
+711 QAVLTALQPG

-769 AQQSAFSYQEVVQA
+769 AQQSAFSYQEIVQA
-783 LQGVLPLV
+783 LQGVLPLT

-850 DLAQYRANS
+850 DLAQYKANS

-904 KFGGEIVSVVKTL
+904 EFGGEIVSVVKTL
-917 TNLLVEFTDA
+917 TNLLVEFADA

-935 GKILASSKKY
+935 GKILASSKQY

-958 TIDSNRDLVD
+958 TIDSNKDLVD

-1002 VVAVLQD
+1002 VVDVLQD
-1009 VANYALYSAFSF
+1009 VADYALYSAFSF
-1021 VEWLEAEG
+1021 VEWLKAEG

-1035 SALDSVSE
+1035 DTLDTVSE
-1043 ILKTLIDFVIESVK
+1043 ILKTLIDFVVSSIE
-1057 WWISFADTLNTINN
+1057 WWITFADTLNTINN
-1071 LTLRPLYLT
+1071 ITLRPLYLT

-1087 MKTIVT
+1087 IKTIVT
-1093 STSKLFVGDIEGARK
+1093 SSSKLFFGDIEGARK
-1108 DWDSFRDTLVD
+1108 DWDSFKDTLFN

-1135 KAIYDALS
+1135 KAIYDYLS
-1143 DGISKLKADAFK
+1143 DGMARAKTDAFK
-1155 KDLLSYTK
+1155 KDLLSNIK
-1163 NYKSLSDWYKF
+1163 DYKSLSDWYKF
-1174 AEEKGIKPSSIA
+1174 AEERGVKPSSIA
-1186 GNQKQNEKANKEAL
+1186 GNQKQSEKANKEAL

-1218 EDIKEIISKQMESLD
+1218 EDIKEIISKQIESLD

-1240 MTAESYYAKKI
+1240 MTAESYYSKKI

-1333 DLATQQLSSYSQ
+1333 DLATQQLISYSQ

-1451 VEAYNGVPPYSET
+1451 VEAYNGVPPYSQT

-1518 RYIGKWESRAGAT
+1518 RYVGKSESRAGAT

-1551 MGTTGQ
+1551 MASSGQ
-1557 KNKIVITGG
+1557 EGKVIITGG
-1566 AEKGSHADGKYSHG
+1566 AEKGFHESGTYSHEN
-1580 AGYKLDIDHDSI
+1580 GYKLDISDESI
-1592 KYLEQFLD
+1592 DNLQLFLD
-1600 IFSKYGFAIGDEG
+1600 IMSKYGFAVGDERSKG
-1613 SHYDLSASGTG
+1613 HYDLSAAGKG
-1624 TGGDRLA
+1624 TGGGRLV
-1631 TPITPL
+1631 TPTTPL
-1637 ISRIGDI
+1637 INRIGDI

-1659 QAFDKQQ
+1659 QAFEKQQ

-1715 DELTQTKQRL
+1715 DELIQTKQRL
-1725 IDIRDFKLADINYSE
+1725 IDIRDFKLADIDYSE

-1778 QAVGKYYENYFG
+1778 QAVGKYFENYFG
-1790 ADSPINAEL
+1790 VDSPINAEL
-1799 NSLVEQ
+1799 NSLVEK
-1805 AALAQKQG
+1805 AAIAQKHG

-1821 QESIDNIFKN
+1821 QESIDSIFKN
-1831 YKSNIDT
+1831 YASNINT
-1838 ALDAIDNTYKH
+1838 ALDAIDATYKH

-1887 NKYIQIRNESQ
+1887 NGYIKERNESQ

-1917 VWQTLVNKIN
+1917 VWQTLIDKIN
-1927 HEYIPATERAIELN
+1927 YEYIPATERAIELN
-1941 SKIADTVTLL
+1941 SKIAEIPTLL

-1991 LKEMQKLFARELV
+1991 LKEMQKLFAKELV

-2010 WFGKKEDNADVAKLG
+2010 WFGKKEDKADVAKLG
-2025 NKAKPYDD
+2025 DKAKPYDD
-2033 ESYTIRSIDYNAWYR
+2033 ESYTIRSVDYNAWYR

-2063 QAKDKDWL
+2063 QSIDKDWI
-2071 KQDNQQQN
+2071 KQDNQQQD

-2085 SMNQLDSQFGY
+2085 SMNQLNSQFGY
-2096 TGQNLNQLN
+2096 TGQSLNQLN

-2116 LNSQSVDKSSQT
+2116 LNSQSVDKNSQSSNQNI
-2128 SEQSVQTVAPIEQTI
+2128 QTVAPIEQTI
-2143 SQVSTAIQSELI
+2143 SQVSKAIQSELI
-2155 PAINNASS
+2155 PAISNASS
-2163 ALSSLASSM
+2163 ALGSL
-2172 GAPSG
+2172 GTPSG

-2193 SIPAMLSNGE
+2193 SIPAMLSSGE

-2223 SGSFSRIPVRV
+2223 DGSFSRIPVRV
-2234 PKFANGGI
+2234 AKFASGGSVQDTI
-2242 VDEGIE
+2242 NSVSSGVDSFAGKLSSNIS
-2248 NTARGM
+2248 NTA
-2254 TDFAKNI
+2254 NI
-2261 GTNVSTTNKIN
+2261 NV
-2272 LALVRNEDEAMEHF
+2272 ALVRDEQEGMKQLLQSPE
-2286 MRSGAGQRAMLD
+2286 GQRILLD
-2298 FTRKNASFIGKIT
+2298 FSRRYAKVTSRF
-2311 KSH
+2311 

>member
-1 MADKTLEIKITADDK
+1 MMADKTLEIKITADDK
-16 ELEQSLSSVEKHIK
+16 ELEKSLSSVEKQIK
-30 ALAKQ
+30 AFAKQ
-35 SAKASVDVDTAGALK
+35 SAKASIDIDTAGALK
-50 KIESLKKK
+50 KIEAVAKK
-58 LNELEGNKKSRF
+58 LKELEGSKKSRF
-70 DFVYGDSIKKI
+70 DFVYGKSLQTI

-86 KLNKLEKNK
+86 KLAKLDKYKN
-95 SIKVNLGLS
+95 IKVGL
-104 DNITKALADVNKLK
+104 DLASNVNKELAKLDKIK
-118 SKSVAID
+118 SKNVNISINT
-125 VSVKGADEAISKLSK
+125 KGIEDATKKLTDLYKVLSK
-140 IAELS
+140 IRKANKVVINTQIKDAGKQALNNGAQSVKAQETSLRQIAKNYAGLAEQAWMD
-145 KKVKNIK
+145 
-152 IGDLG
+152 GDLKSFSQYR
-157 LDKAVAGTSPKSK
+157 DMFRVAMNDLVNFKRALGDLSVG
-170 GEKVAPKTTEKTL
+170 GEKTV
-183 KQEANDYAKLAEGA
+183 
-197 WKSRDY
+197 
-203 NAFYQYKNNFFI
+203 
-215 AMQNLA
+215 
-221 EFKRSLGNIS
+221 
-231 ASGEKNIY
+231 Y

-245 LGEMNPLYQSLVK
+245 LK
-258 KVAQLDAEQR
+258 
-268 KFNEDVKKATPV
+268 
-280 KVDTKQAKDEYQSL
+280 DT
-294 AKKAKEAA
+294 
-302 IEAEKAWTSGDT
+302 
-314 TKFAQSKAQ
+314 
-323 VMALTKQMA
+323 
-332 EFKGNLGV
+332 
-340 SSASSEKNVYAN
+340 
-352 MARSLQQSSPLYD
+352 SPLYND
-365 ALIKKAAEL
+365 IIKKVSQL
-374 DAKQKQINEDIK
+374 DSEQKKFNDDVRNVGNAKQQ
-386 KASGGAVAPKV
+386 
-397 NTKQAKD
+397 
-404 EYKSLAKLAKETA
+404 YKTLSTA
-417 LEAEKAWRDVATRG
+417 LREVTKEAERAWSVGDKKGFGIAKSQFNDISSLMT
-431 TKFPQLKE
+431 QLRKE
-439 QFSDITDTITKF
+439 
-451 RKDLGT
+451 LGT
-457 LTIGQ
+457 LTVEQ
-462 EIRGYENM
+462 EIRSYEKM
-470 LRGLSPTNP
+470 LRGMSATNP
-479 LLNTVK
+479 WLAVLK
-485 AKLEALYKEK
+485 SKLEELYKEK

-508 LAPKQTPSTPSS
+508 LAPEKVTATTPTA
-520 PRSKVDYAKTLTA
+520 PRTRADYAKTLTA

-546 KAFGTP
+546 KAFGTL

-557 RKAYEGA
+557 KKAYEGA

-622 QDDKGALFGDTA
+622 QGDKGALFGDTA
-634 QRANYLVG
+634 QKANYWVG
-642 FLGRSSKGL
+642 FLGRSSKGF

-690 AGFYVWGEAVSIA
+690 AGFYVWGKAVSFA
-703 VGILQQLG
+703 VDILQQLG
-711 QTVLTALQPG
+711 QAVLTALKPG

-850 DLAQYRANS
+850 DLAQYKANS

-904 KFGGEIVSVVKTL
+904 NFGGEIVSVVKTL

-935 GKILASSKKY
+935 GKILASSKQY

-958 TIDSNRDLVD
+958 TIDSNKDLVD

-1009 VANYALYSAFSF
+1009 VADYALYSAYSF
-1021 VEWLEAEG
+1021 AEWLKAEG

-1035 SALDSVSE
+1035 DTLDTVGE
-1043 ILKTLIDFVIESVK
+1043 ILKTLIDFVISSVE
-1057 WWISFADTLNTINN
+1057 WWITFADTLNTINN

-1087 MKTIVT
+1087 IKTIVT

-1108 DWDSFRDTLVD
+1108 DWDSFKDTLFN

-1135 KAIYDALS
+1135 KAISDYLS
-1143 DGISKLKADAFK
+1143 NGIARANTDAFK
-1155 KDLLSYTK
+1155 KDLLSNTK
-1163 NYKSLSDWYKF
+1163 GYKSLSDWYKF
-1174 AEEKGIKPSSIA
+1174 AEERGVKPSSIA

-1200 KQAQKAFDAQKEE
+1200 KQAQKAFDAQKEA

-1218 EDIKEIISKQMESLD
+1218 EDIKEIISKQMDSLD

-1240 MTAESYYAKKI
+1240 MTAEDYYTKKN
-1251 ELETQQAQADVD
+1251 ELEAQQAQADVD

-1276 YEYDEDRQKELLK
+1276 YEYEEDREKELLK
-1289 LNRELAK
+1289 LNRELSK
-1296 AVAKLEDIGLT
+1296 AVAKLEDIGLA

-1318 SEIAYAMN
+1318 SEIAYNMN

-1333 DLATQQLSSYSQ
+1333 DLVVQQLSSYNQ

-1359 YLVRKSVEYGV
+1359 YLVKKSIEYGV

-1376 ALISAESGGNQ
+1376 ALISKESGGNQ
-1387 SAVSPAGAIG
+1387 NAVSDAGAIG
-1397 VGQLMPETAKELGV
+1397 IGQLMPETARELGV
-1411 NPYDKLQN
+1411 DPYDKLQN
-1419 IEGTIK
+1419 IDGTIR

-1451 VEAYNGVPPYSET
+1451 VEYYGGVPPYSQT
-1464 QAYVNNVM
+1464 QAYVNNVL
-1472 STYQGMANFGV
+1472 STYQDMTNFGV

-1490 YGNKAQSQLGGYIV
+1490 YGNKAQTQLGGYIV
-1504 QAGEPNYLEGGFDS
+1504 QANEPNYLEGGFDS
-1518 RYIGKWESRAGAT
+1518 RYIGKWESSLGAT

-1551 MGTTGQ
+1551 MSSTGQ
-1557 KNKIVITGG
+1557 QDKVVITGG
-1566 AEKGSHADGKYSHG
+1566 AEKGYHAGGTYSHE
-1580 AGYKLDIDHDSI
+1580 AGYKLDIDPSSI
-1592 KYLEQFLD
+1592 KYLDKFLD

-1613 SHYDLSASGTG
+1613 THYDLSAAGMG
-1624 TGGDRLA
+1624 TGGNRLV
-1631 TPITPL
+1631 TPTTPL
-1637 ISRIGDI
+1637 TSRVGDI

-1650 AQKEALKIK
+1650 LQKNNLKAK
-1659 QAFDKQQ
+1659 QAFEKQQ
-1666 EEMLSIMQEWQKLF
+1666 EEMLSIMQEWNKLF
-1680 SGGYDAQRVAIT
+1680 SGGYEAERVAIT
-1692 RKYNKQIHEYEQK
+1692 RKYNKQIHEYEEK
-1705 ILDTKDKNLQ
+1705 ITTTKDKNLQ

-1725 IDIRDFKLADINYSE
+1725 IDIRNFKIANIDYTE

-1756 SYLGAKL
+1756 KFLGAKL
-1763 ASGLGDVAHGIVTGA
+1763 ASGLGDVTHNIVTGA
-1778 QAVGKYYENYFG
+1778 QAVAKYFENYFG
-1790 ADSPINAEL
+1790 SDSPINAEL
-1799 NSLVEQ
+1799 NKLVEQ
-1805 AALAQKQG
+1805 AAMAQKHG
-1813 SIGEYWQR
+1813 SLGAYWQA
-1821 QESIDNIFKN
+1821 QDSIDSIFKN
-1831 YKSNIDT
+1831 YIDNIDT
-1838 ALDAIDNTYKH
+1838 ALNDIDATYKH

-1863 IEERKSILK
+1863 IDERKSILK

-1887 NKYIQIRNESQ
+1887 NKYIQKRNEYQ
-1898 AKIDELAKSDREDK
+1898 AKIDELAESDREDK
-1912 EQLIA
+1912 EQLIK
-1917 VWQTLVNKIN
+1917 VWQTLVDKIN
-1927 HEYIPATERAIELN
+1927 LEYIPATERAIELN
-1941 SKIADTVTLL
+1941 SKIAEIPTLL
-1951 DKVRKTAKDS
+1951 DEVKKTAKDA
-1961 LEEGLV
+1961 LEDGLV

-1972 GINACESLGEAF
+1972 GILECENLGEAF

-1991 LKEMQKLFARELV
+1991 LKELQKLFAKKLV
-2004 TNLMDM
+2004 TGLMDM
-2010 WFGKKEDNADVAKLG
+2010 WFGEPDKADP
-2025 NKAKPYDD
+2025 NKNTNPKAYDD
-2033 ESYTIRSIDYNAWYR
+2033 TSNTIRSIDYNAWV
-2048 QQNPPSY
+2048 QANQNQAVSSEQLATGLNNVTIEANNLSTALSNLSNHVSNVNSNSTTAVSSGSSSVAGGGATVTSGGSY
-2055 NPLADISW
+2055 SGNFVT
-2063 QAKDKDWL
+2063 
-2071 KQDNQQQN
+2071 N
-2079 NQQFDF
+2079 FF
-2085 SMNQLDSQFGY
+2085 GSQFIQTLGSLFSAY
-2096 TGQNLNQLN
+2096 TLVTGDTKERLLSMIYLQLQ
-2105 TSLQQ
+2105 LI
-2110 ATQSFN
+2110 
-2116 LNSQSVDKSSQT
+2116 L
-2128 SEQSVQTVAPIEQTI
+2128 QTV
-2143 SQVSTAIQSELI
+2143 SS
-2155 PAINNASS
+2155 INAKVG
-2163 ALSSLASSM
+2163 L
-2172 GAPSG
+2172 GG
-2177 HATGGY
+2177 FATGGY

-2223 SGSFSRIPVRV
+2223 NGSFSRIPVRI
-2234 PKFANGGI
+2234 PKFANGGSVQDTI
-2242 VDEGIE
+2242 NSVSSGVDSFAGKLSSNIS
-2248 NTARGM
+2248 NTA
-2254 TDFAKNI
+2254 NI
-2261 GTNVSTTNKIN
+2261 NV
-2272 LALVRNEDEAMEHF
+2272 ALVRDEQEGMKQLLK
-2286 MRSGAGQRAMLD
+2286 SPDGQRILLD
-2298 FTRKNASFIGKIT
+2298 FSRKYARVTSRF
-2311 KSH
+2311 

>member
-16 ELEQSLSSVEKHIK
+16 ELEKSLSSVEKSIK
-30 ALAKQ
+30 DFAKQ
-35 SAKASVDVDTAGALK
+35 TAKASIDVDTASALK
-50 KIESLKKK
+50 KLEAVEKK
-58 LNELEGNKKSRF
+58 LKELEGNKKSRF
-70 DFVYGDSIKKI
+70 DFVYGKSIQTI

-86 KLNKLEKNK
+86 KLAKLDKYKN
-95 SIKVNLGLS
+95 IKVGL
-104 DNITKALADVNKLK
+104 DLASNVNKELAKLDKIK
-118 SKSVAID
+118 SKNVNISINT
-125 VSVKGADEAISKLSK
+125 KGIEDATKKLNALYKVLSK
-140 IAELS
+140 IRKANKVIINTQIKDVGKLPKQALNNGSQSVKAQEASLRQIAKNYAGLAEQAWMD
-145 KKVKNIK
+145 
-152 IGDLG
+152 GDLKSFSQYR
-157 LDKAVAGTSPKSK
+157 DMFRVAMNDLVNFKRALGDLSVG
-170 GEKVAPKTTEKTL
+170 GEKTV
-183 KQEANDYAKLAEGA
+183 
-197 WKSRDY
+197 
-203 NAFYQYKNNFFI
+203 
-215 AMQNLA
+215 
-221 EFKRSLGNIS
+221 
-231 ASGEKNIY
+231 Y

-245 LGEMNPLYQSLVK
+245 LK
-258 KVAQLDAEQR
+258 
-268 KFNEDVKKATPV
+268 
-280 KVDTKQAKDEYQSL
+280 DT
-294 AKKAKEAA
+294 
-302 IEAEKAWTSGDT
+302 
-314 TKFAQSKAQ
+314 
-323 VMALTKQMA
+323 
-332 EFKGNLGV
+332 
-340 SSASSEKNVYAN
+340 
-352 MARSLQQSSPLYD
+352 SPLYND
-365 ALIKKAAEL
+365 IIKKVSQL
-374 DAKQKQINEDIK
+374 DSEQKKFNDDVRNVGNAKQQ
-386 KASGGAVAPKV
+386 
-397 NTKQAKD
+397 
-404 EYKSLAKLAKETA
+404 YKTLSTA
-417 LEAEKAWRDVATRG
+417 LKEVTKEAERAWSVGDKKGFGIAKSQFNDISSLMT
-431 TKFPQLKE
+431 QLRKE
-439 QFSDITDTITKF
+439 
-451 RKDLGT
+451 LGT
-457 LTIGQ
+457 LTVEQ
-462 EIRGYENM
+462 EIRSYEKM
-470 LRGLSPTNP
+470 LRGMSATNP
-479 LLNTVK
+479 WLAVLK
-485 AKLEALYKEK
+485 SKLEELYKEK

-508 LAPKQTPSTPSS
+508 LAPEQTPSVPSA
-520 PRSKVDYAKTLTA
+520 PRSKADYAKTLTA

-622 QDDKGALFGDTA
+622 QGDKGALFGDTA
-634 QRANYLVG
+634 QKANYLVG
-642 FLGRSSKGL
+642 FLGRSSKGF

-690 AGFYVWGEAVSIA
+690 AGFYVWGKAVSFA
-703 VGILQQLG
+703 VDILQQLG
-711 QTVLTALQPG
+711 QAVLTALQPG

-769 AQQSAFSYQEVVQA
+769 AQQSAFSYQEIVQA
-783 LQGVLPLV
+783 LQGVLPLT

-850 DLAQYRANS
+850 DLAQYKANS

-892 ETIGIAGQLIID
+892 ETIGIVGQLIID
-904 KFGGEIVSVVKTL
+904 NFGGEIVSVVKTL

-935 GKILASSKKY
+935 GKILASSKQY

-958 TIDSNRDLVD
+958 TIDSNKDLVD

-1009 VANYALYSAFSF
+1009 VADYALYSAYSF
-1021 VEWLEAEG
+1021 AEWLKAEG

-1035 SALDSVSE
+1035 DTLDTVSE
-1043 ILKTLIDFVIESVK
+1043 ILKTLIDFVISSVE
-1057 WWISFADTLNTINN
+1057 WWITFADTLNTINN

-1087 MKTIVT
+1087 IKTIVT
-1093 STSKLFVGDIEGARK
+1093 SSSKLFVGDIEGARK
-1108 DWDSFRDTLVD
+1108 DWDSFKDTLFN

-1135 KAIYDALS
+1135 KAISDYLS
-1143 DGISKLKADAFK
+1143 NGIARAKTDAFK
-1155 KDLLSYTK
+1155 KDLLSNTK
-1163 NYKSLSDWYKF
+1163 GYKSLSDWYKF
-1174 AEEKGIKPSSIA
+1174 AEERGVKPSSIA

-1240 MTAESYYAKKI
+1240 MTAESYYSKKI
-1251 ELETQQAQADVD
+1251 ELEAQQAQADVD

-1345 SSGQFSGLSSSDID
+1345 SSGQFSGLSNSDID

-1397 VGQLMPETAKELGV
+1397 VGQLMPETARELGV
-1411 NPYDKLQN
+1411 DPYDKLQN
-1419 IEGTIK
+1419 IDGTIR

-1451 VEAYNGVPPYSET
+1451 VEAYNGVPPYSDT

-1472 STYQGMANFGV
+1472 STYQGMSNFGV

-1551 MGTTGQ
+1551 MASSGQ
-1557 KNKIVITGG
+1557 EGKVIITGG
-1566 AEKGSHADGKYSHG
+1566 AEKGFHESGTYSHEN
-1580 AGYKLDIDHDSI
+1580 GYKLDISDKSI
-1592 KYLEQFLD
+1592 DNLQLFLD
-1600 IFSKYGFAIGDEG
+1600 IMSKYGFAVGDERSKG
-1613 SHYDLSASGTG
+1613 HYDLSAAGMG
-1624 TGGDRLA
+1624 TGGDSLV
-1631 TPITPL
+1631 TPTTPL

-1659 QAFDKQQ
+1659 QAFEKQQ
-1666 EEMLSIMQEWQKLF
+1666 EEMNSIMQEWQKLF

-1705 ILDTKDKNLQ
+1705 ILETKDKNLQ
-1715 DELTQTKQRL
+1715 DELIQTKQRL

-1778 QAVGKYYENYFG
+1778 QAVGKYFENYFG

-1838 ALDAIDNTYKH
+1838 ALDAIDATYKH

-1863 IEERKSILK
+1863 IDERKSILK

-1887 NKYIQIRNESQ
+1887 NGYIKERNESQ

-1917 VWQTLVNKIN
+1917 VWQTLIDKIN
-1927 HEYIPATERAIELN
+1927 YEYIPATERAIELN
-1941 SKIADTVTLL
+1941 SKIAKIPTLL
-1951 DKVRKTAKDS
+1951 DKVRKTAKDA
-1961 LEEGLV
+1961 LEDGLV

-1972 GINACESLGEAF
+1972 GINECESLGEAF

-1991 LKEMQKLFARELV
+1991 LKEMQKLFAKELV

-2010 WFGKKEDNADVAKLG
+2010 WFGKKEDKADVSKLG
-2025 NKAKPYDD
+2025 TSAKPYDD
-2033 ESYTIRSIDYNAWYR
+2033 ESYTIRSVDYNAWYR

-2063 QAKDKDWL
+2063 QSKDKDWL
-2071 KQDNQQQN
+2071 KQDNQQ
-2079 NQQFDF
+2079 FDF
-2085 SMNQLDSQFGY
+2085 SMNQLDNQFGY

-2116 LNSQSVDKSSQT
+2116 LNSQSVDKNSQSSA
-2128 SEQSVQTVAPIEQTI
+2128 QSVQTVAPIEQTI

-2155 PAINNASS
+2155 PAISNASS
-2163 ALSSLASSM
+2163 ALSNLASSL
-2172 GAPSG
+2172 GTPSG

-2223 SGSFSRIPVRV
+2223 SGSFSRIPVRM
-2234 PKFANGGI
+2234 PKFAGGGI
-2242 VDEGIE
+2242 VNEGIE

-2261 GTNVSTTNKIN
+2261 GTNVSTTNRIN

-2298 FTRKNASFIGKIT
+2298 FTRRNASFIGKIT
-2311 KSH
+2311 RSY

>member
-16 ELEQSLSSVEKHIK
+16 ELEKSLSSVEKSIK
-30 ALAKQ
+30 DFAKQ
-35 SAKASVDVDTAGALK
+35 SAKASIDVDTASALK
-50 KIESLKKK
+50 KIEAVEKK
-58 LNELEGNKKSRF
+58 LKELEGNKKSRF
-70 DFVYGDSIKKI
+70 DFVYGKSIQTI

-86 KLNKLEKNK
+86 KLAKLDKY
-95 SIKVNLGLS
+95 
-104 DNITKALADVNKLK
+104 
-118 SKSVAID
+118 
-125 VSVKGADEAISKLSK
+125 
-140 IAELS
+140 
-145 KKVKNIK
+145 KNIK
-152 IGDLG
+152 VG
-157 LDKAVAGTSPKSK
+157 LD
-170 GEKVAPKTTEKTL
+170 
-183 KQEANDYAKLAEGA
+183 LA
-197 WKSRDY
+197 
-203 NAFYQYKNNFFI
+203 
-215 AMQNLA
+215 
-221 EFKRSLGNIS
+221 
-231 ASGEKNIY
+231 
-239 SNMARS
+239 SNVNK
-245 LGEMNPLYQSLVK
+245 E
-258 KVAQLDAEQR
+258 
-268 KFNEDVKKATPV
+268 
-280 KVDTKQAKDEYQSL
+280 L
-294 AKKAKEAA
+294 AK
-302 IEAEKAWTSGDT
+302 
-314 TKFAQSKAQ
+314 
-323 VMALTKQMA
+323 
-332 EFKGNLGV
+332 
-340 SSASSEKNVYAN
+340 
-352 MARSLQQSSPLYD
+352 
-365 ALIKKAAEL
+365 
-374 DAKQKQINEDIK
+374 
-386 KASGGAVAPKV
+386 
-397 NTKQAKD
+397 
-404 EYKSLAKLAKETA
+404 
-417 LEAEKAWRDVATRG
+417 
-431 TKFPQLKE
+431 
-439 QFSDITDTITKF
+439 
-451 RKDLGT
+451 
-457 LTIGQ
+457 
-462 EIRGYENM
+462 
-470 LRGLSPTNP
+470 
-479 LLNTVK
+479 
-485 AKLEALYKEK
+485 
-495 AELDKIK
+495 LDKIK
-502 NEIKAK
+502 SKIKAK
-508 LAPKQTPSTPSS
+508 LAPEQTPSAPSA
-520 PRSKVDYAKTLTA
+520 PRSKADYAKTLTA

-546 KAFGTP
+546 KAFGTS

-557 RKAYEGA
+557 KKAYEGA

-622 QDDKGALFGDTA
+622 QGDKGALFGDTA
-634 QRANYLVG
+634 QKANYWVG
-642 FLGRSSKGL
+642 FLGRSSKGF

-672 GAFAKGASV
+672 GAFAKGASA

-690 AGFYVWGEAVSIA
+690 AGFYVWGKAVSFA
-703 VGILQQLG
+703 VDILQQLG

-850 DLAQYRANS
+850 DLAQYKANS

-935 GKILASSKKY
+935 GKILASSKQY

-958 TIDSNRDLVD
+958 TIDSNKDLVD

-987 DAETTRAQMTEPLKE
+987 DAETTRAQMTEPLEE

-1009 VANYALYSAFSF
+1009 VADYALYSAFSF
-1021 VEWLEAEG
+1021 AEWLKAEG

-1035 SALDSVSE
+1035 DTLDTVGE
-1043 ILKTLIDFVIESVK
+1043 ILKTLIDFVISSVE
-1057 WWISFADTLNTINN
+1057 WWITFADTLNTINN

-1087 MKTIVT
+1087 IKTIVT

-1108 DWDSFRDTLVD
+1108 DWDSFKNTLFN

-1135 KAIYDALS
+1135 KAIRDYLGSAVRSKTDVFEQGMLS
-1143 DGISKLKADAFK
+1143 KTQG
-1155 KDLLSYTK
+1155 YR
-1163 NYKSLSDWYKF
+1163 SLADWYKF
-1174 AEEKGIKPSSIA
+1174 AEEKGVKPSSIA
-1186 GNQKQNEKANKEAL
+1186 GNQKQNDKANKEAL

-1263 YYNKLIELTNKRP
+1263 YYDKLIELTNKRP

-1419 IEGTIK
+1419 IDGTIK

-1451 VEAYNGVPPYSET
+1451 VEAYNGVPPYSAT
-1464 QAYVNNVM
+1464 QAYVNNVI

-1551 MGTTGQ
+1551 MASSGQ
-1557 KNKIVITGG
+1557 EGKVIITGG
-1566 AEKGSHADGKYSHG
+1566 AEKGFHESGTYSHEN
-1580 AGYKLDIDHDSI
+1580 GYKLDISDKSI
-1592 KYLEQFLD
+1592 DNLQLFLD
-1600 IFSKYGFAIGDEG
+1600 IMSKYGFAVGDERSKG
-1613 SHYDLSASGTG
+1613 HYDLSAAGMG
-1624 TGGDRLA
+1624 TGGDSLV
-1631 TPITPL
+1631 TPTTPL

-1659 QAFDKQQ
+1659 QAFEKQQ
-1666 EEMLSIMQEWQKLF
+1666 EEMNSIMQEWQKLF

-1725 IDIRDFKLADINYSE
+1725 IDIRDFKLADIDYSE

-1778 QAVGKYYENYFG
+1778 QAVGKYFENYFG

-1821 QESIDNIFKN
+1821 QESIDSIFKN
-1831 YKSNIDT
+1831 YTANINT
-1838 ALDAIDNTYKH
+1838 ALDDIDATYKH

-1887 NKYIQIRNESQ
+1887 NGYIKERNEFQ

-1912 EQLIA
+1912 EQLIT
-1917 VWQTLVNKIN
+1917 VWQTLIDKIN

-2010 WFGKKEDNADVAKLG
+2010 WFGKKEDKADVNRLG
-2025 NKAKPYDD
+2025 NRAKPYDD
-2033 ESYTIRSIDYNAWYR
+2033 ESYTIRSVDYNAWYR
-2048 QQNPPSY
+2048 QQNPSSY

-2063 QAKDKDWL
+2063 QSKDKDWL
-2071 KQDNQQQN
+2071 KQDNQQ
-2079 NQQFDF
+2079 FDF
-2085 SMNQLDSQFGY
+2085 SMNQLDNQFGY
-2096 TGQNLNQLN
+2096 VGENLNDLGSSIQQSTQGFDFNYASVNKNSQVIANSTGLITPIGQSLTQASTAVTTASSSTGSF
-2105 TSLQQ
+2105 TSGLRQ
-2110 ATQSFN
+2110 ATEALRNF
-2116 LNSQSVDKSSQT
+2116 
-2128 SEQSVQTVAPIEQTI
+2128 
-2143 SQVSTAIQSELI
+2143 VS
-2155 PAINNASS
+2155 AINNAKANISNTVTSTGSEFGGAISGFSGGFGGNFISDFFGSYWPQMASS
-2163 ALSSLASSM
+2163 AYAAYTLFTGDTKERLLSMLFLETQNIYKYVSICAMYLSEIASNTAGG
-2172 GAPSG
+2172 GANQVSNSSGNVSNQESTSGNNSSYGGDLSTTLPSG
-2177 HATGGY
+2177 ITNGKVVNGGQIGNDTNFIGNILNAGIFKNILNFANNILGSAGAQLAGVGFAIKNFMDGDSKDKMLSLIYVELQLIYQYVSFISSYISSYLPQLATIASNSSPQYEYATGGY
-2183 ISGRGTGTSD
+2183 ISGKGTGTSD

-2223 SGSFSRIPVRV
+2223 SGSFSRIPVRM
-2234 PKFANGGI
+2234 PKFAGGGI
-2242 VDEGIE
+2242 VNEGIE

-2261 GTNVSTTNKIN
+2261 GTNVSTTNRIN

-2311 KSH
+2311 RSY

>member
-16 ELEQSLSSVEKHIK
+16 ELEKSLSSVEKSIK
-30 ALAKQ
+30 DFAKQ
-35 SAKASVDVDTAGALK
+35 SAKASIDVDTASALK
-50 KIESLKKK
+50 KIEAVEKK
-58 LNELEGNKKSRF
+58 LKELEGNKKSRF
-70 DFVYGDSIKKI
+70 DFVYGKSIQTI

-86 KLNKLEKNK
+86 KLAKLDKYKN
-95 SIKVNLGLS
+95 IKVGL
-104 DNITKALADVNKLK
+104 DLASNVNKELAKLDKIK
-118 SKSVAID
+118 SKNVNISINT
-125 VSVKGADEAISKLSK
+125 KGIEDATKKLNGLYKVLSK
-140 IAELS
+140 IRKANKVIINTQIKDVGKLPKQALNNGSQSVKAQEASLMQIAKNYAGLAEQAWMD
-145 KKVKNIK
+145 
-152 IGDLG
+152 GDLKSFSQYR
-157 LDKAVAGTSPKSK
+157 DMFRVAMNDLVNFKRALGDLSVG
-170 GEKVAPKTTEKTL
+170 GEKTV
-183 KQEANDYAKLAEGA
+183 
-197 WKSRDY
+197 
-203 NAFYQYKNNFFI
+203 
-215 AMQNLA
+215 
-221 EFKRSLGNIS
+221 
-231 ASGEKNIY
+231 Y

-245 LGEMNPLYQSLVK
+245 LK
-258 KVAQLDAEQR
+258 
-268 KFNEDVKKATPV
+268 
-280 KVDTKQAKDEYQSL
+280 DT
-294 AKKAKEAA
+294 
-302 IEAEKAWTSGDT
+302 
-314 TKFAQSKAQ
+314 
-323 VMALTKQMA
+323 
-332 EFKGNLGV
+332 
-340 SSASSEKNVYAN
+340 
-352 MARSLQQSSPLYD
+352 SPLYHD
-365 ALIKKAAEL
+365 IIKKVSQL
-374 DAKQKQINEDIK
+374 DSEQKKFNDDVRNVGNAKQQ
-386 KASGGAVAPKV
+386 
-397 NTKQAKD
+397 
-404 EYKSLAKLAKETA
+404 YKTLSTA
-417 LEAEKAWRDVATRG
+417 LREVTKEAERAWSVGDKKGFGIAKSQFNDISSLMT
-431 TKFPQLKE
+431 QLRKE
-439 QFSDITDTITKF
+439 
-451 RKDLGT
+451 LGT
-457 LTIGQ
+457 LTVEQ
-462 EIRGYENM
+462 EIRSYEKM
-470 LRGLSPTNP
+470 LRGMSATNP
-479 LLNTVK
+479 WLAVLK
-485 AKLEALYKEK
+485 SKLEELYKEK

-508 LAPKQTPSTPSS
+508 LAPEQTPSAPSA
-520 PRSKVDYAKTLTA
+520 PRSKADYAKALTA

-622 QDDKGALFGDTA
+622 QGDKGALFGNTA
-634 QRANYLVG
+634 QKANYWVG
-642 FLGRSSKGL
+642 FLGRSSKGF
-651 GSFGEAIS
+651 GSFGEALS
-659 FALTRLSQATGTL
+659 FFLTRLSQATGTL

-681 VVATLATLV
+681 VVATLATLI
-690 AGFYVWGEAVSIA
+690 AGFYMWGKAVSIA
-703 VGILQQLG
+703 VDILQQLG
-711 QTVLTALQPG
+711 QAVLTALQPG

-850 DLAQYRANS
+850 DLAQYKANS

-958 TIDSNRDLVD
+958 TIDSNKDLVD

-1009 VANYALYSAFSF
+1009 VADYALYSAYSF
-1021 VEWLEAEG
+1021 VEWLKAEG

-1035 SALDSVSE
+1035 DTLDTVGE
-1043 ILKTLIDFVIESVK
+1043 ILKTLIDLVISSVE
-1057 WWISFADTLNTINN
+1057 WWITFADTLNTINN

-1087 MKTIVT
+1087 IKTIVT
-1093 STSKLFVGDIEGARK
+1093 SSSKLFVGDIEGARK
-1108 DWDSFRDTLVD
+1108 DWDSFKDTLFN

-1135 KAIYDALS
+1135 KAISDYLS
-1143 DGISKLKADAFK
+1143 NGIARAKTDAFK
-1155 KDLLSYTK
+1155 KDLLSSTK
-1163 NYKSLSDWYKF
+1163 DYKSLSDWYKF
-1174 AEEKGIKPSSIA
+1174 AEEKGVKPSSIA

-1345 SSGQFSGLSSSDID
+1345 SSGQFSGLSNSDID

-1451 VEAYNGVPPYSET
+1451 VEAYNGVPPYSDT

-1518 RYIGKWESRAGAT
+1518 RYIGKWESMAGAT

-1551 MGTTGQ
+1551 MGATGQ

-1566 AEKGSHADGKYSHG
+1566 AEQGSHAGGTYSHG

-1592 KYLEQFLD
+1592 KYIEQFLD

-1613 SHYDLSASGTG
+1613 SHYDLSAAGTG

-1631 TPITPL
+1631 TPKTPL
-1637 ISRIGDI
+1637 INRLGDI

-1659 QAFDKQQ
+1659 QAFEKQQ

-1705 ILDTKDKNLQ
+1705 ILETKDKNLQ

-1725 IDIRDFKLADINYSE
+1725 IDIRDFKLADIDYSE

-1749 KDLNRSI
+1749 KDLSRSI

-1778 QAVGKYYENYFG
+1778 QAVGKYFENYFG
-1790 ADSPINAEL
+1790 VDSPINAEL

-1831 YKSNIDT
+1831 YASNINT
-1838 ALDAIDNTYKH
+1838 ALDAIDATYKH

-1887 NKYIQIRNESQ
+1887 NSYIQKRNEFQ

-1917 VWQTLVNKIN
+1917 VWQTLVDKIN

-1991 LKEMQKLFARELV
+1991 LKEMQKLFAKEMV
-2004 TNLMDM
+2004 TGLMDM
-2010 WFGKKEDNADVAKLG
+2010 WFGKKEDKADVNRLG

-2033 ESYTIRSIDYNAWYR
+2033 ESYTIRSVDYNAWYR

-2063 QAKDKDWL
+2063 QTKDKNWL
-2071 KQDNQQQN
+2071 NQPQDNN
-2079 NQQFDF
+2079 KFDF
-2085 SMNQLDSQFGY
+2085 SMSQLDSQFGY

-2105 TSLQQ
+2105 SALQQ

-2116 LNSQSVDKSSQT
+2116 MNSQSVDKSSQS
-2128 SEQSVQTVAPIEQTI
+2128 SEQSIQTVAPIEQTI
-2143 SQVSTAIQSELI
+2143 SQVSTAIQSELV
-2155 PAINNASS
+2155 PAISSASS
-2163 ALSSLASSM
+2163 ALNNLTSSLAQ
-2172 GAPSG
+2172 PTG

-2183 ISGRGTGTSD
+2183 ISGKGTGTSD

-2223 SGSFSRIPVRV
+2223 SGSFSRIPVRM
-2234 PKFANGGI
+2234 PKFAGGGI
-2242 VDEGIE
+2242 VNEGIE

-2298 FTRKNASFIGKIT
+2298 FTRRNASFIGKIT
-2311 KSH
+2311 RSY

>member
-1 MADKTLEIKITADDK
+1 MADNTLEIKITADDK
-16 ELEQSLSSVEKHIK
+16 ELEKTLSSDEKSVK
-30 ALAKQ
+30 DFAKQ
-35 SAKASVDVDTAGALK
+35 L
-50 KIESLKKK
+50 
-58 LNELEGNKKSRF
+58 
-70 DFVYGDSIKKI
+70 
-81 NSVLD
+81 
-86 KLNKLEKNK
+86 
-95 SIKVNLGLS
+95 
-104 DNITKALADVNKLK
+104 TKALADVNKFK
-118 SKSVAID
+118 SKSVTID
-125 VSVKGADEAISKLSK
+125 VSVKGADDAISKLSK
-140 IAELS
+140 IAELAD
-145 KKVKNIK
+145 KLKNIK
-152 IGDLG
+152 IGDLN
-157 LDKAVAGTSPKSK
+157 LDKAVAGTSSRGKS
-170 GEKVAPKTTEKTL
+170 E
-183 KQEANDYAKLAEGA
+183 
-197 WKSRDY
+197 
-203 NAFYQYKNNFFI
+203 
-215 AMQNLA
+215 
-221 EFKRSLGNIS
+221 
-231 ASGEKNIY
+231 
-239 SNMARS
+239 
-245 LGEMNPLYQSLVK
+245 
-258 KVAQLDAEQR
+258 
-268 KFNEDVKKATPV
+268 KAT
-280 KVDTKQAKDEYQSL
+280 A
-294 AKKAKEAA
+294 
-302 IEAEKAWTSGDT
+302 
-314 TKFAQSKAQ
+314 
-323 VMALTKQMA
+323 
-332 EFKGNLGV
+332 
-340 SSASSEKNVYAN
+340 
-352 MARSLQQSSPLYD
+352 
-365 ALIKKAAEL
+365 
-374 DAKQKQINEDIK
+374 
-386 KASGGAVAPKV
+386 
-397 NTKQAKD
+397 
-404 EYKSLAKLAKETA
+404 
-417 LEAEKAWRDVATRG
+417 
-431 TKFPQLKE
+431 
-439 QFSDITDTITKF
+439 
-451 RKDLGT
+451 
-457 LTIGQ
+457 
-462 EIRGYENM
+462 
-470 LRGLSPTNP
+470 
-479 LLNTVK
+479 
-485 AKLEALYKEK
+485 
-495 AELDKIK
+495 
-502 NEIKAK
+502 
-508 LAPKQTPSTPSS
+508 PSTPSYT
-520 PRSKVDYAKTLTA
+520 RSKADYAKALMA
-533 LQQNVVARAEDYN
+533 LQQNVIARAEDYN
-546 KAFGTP
+546 KAFGTT

-609 QEATNATKELNSS
+609 QEATNATKALNSS
-622 QDDKGALFGDTA
+622 HNSKGSLFGDTA
-634 QRANYLVG
+634 QKANYLVG
-642 FLGRSSKGL
+642 AIGRASKGF
-651 GSFGEAIS
+651 GSFGEALS
-659 FALTRLSQATGTL
+659 FFLTRLSQATGMW

-681 VVATLATLV
+681 VVATLATLI
-690 AGFYVWGEAVSIA
+690 AGFYMWGKAVSIA
-703 VGILQQLG
+703 VDVLQQLG
-711 QTVLTALQPG
+711 QAVLTALQPG

-800 ALDITTGVAGVAKL
+800 ALNITTGVAGVAKL

-850 DLAQYRANS
+850 DLAQYKANS

-935 GKILASSKKY
+935 GKILASSKQY

-958 TIDSNRDLVD
+958 TIDSNKDLVD

-1009 VANYALYSAFSF
+1009 VADYALYSAYSF
-1021 VEWLEAEG
+1021 AEWLKAEG

-1035 SALDSVSE
+1035 DTLDTVGE
-1043 ILKTLIDFVIESVK
+1043 ILKTLIDFVISSVE
-1057 WWISFADTLNTINN
+1057 WWITFADTLNTINN
-1071 LTLRPLYLT
+1071 VTLRPLYLT

-1087 MKTIVT
+1087 IKTIVF
-1093 STSKLFVGDIEGARK
+1093 STPKLVVGDIEGARK
-1108 DWDSFRDTLVD
+1108 DWESFKDTLFN

-1135 KAIYDALS
+1135 KAISDYLS
-1143 DGISKLKADAFK
+1143 NGIARAKTDAFK
-1155 KDLLSYTK
+1155 KDLLSNTK
-1163 NYKSLSDWYKF
+1163 DYKSLSDWYKF
-1174 AEEKGIKPSSIA
+1174 AEEKGVKPSSIA

-1218 EDIKEIISKQMESLD
+1218 EDIKEIISRQMESLD

-1251 ELETQQAQADVD
+1251 ELEAQQAQADVD

-1425 YLAQMLQRFGG
+1425 YIAQMLQRFGG

-1464 QAYVNNVM
+1464 QAYVNSVM

-1518 RYIGKWESRAGAT
+1518 RYLSKWESRAGAT

-1551 MGTTGQ
+1551 MGATGQ

-1566 AEKGSHADGKYSHG
+1566 AEQGSHAGGTYSHG

-1613 SHYDLSASGTG
+1613 SHYDLSAAGTG

-1631 TPITPL
+1631 TPKTPL
-1637 ISRIGDI
+1637 INRIGDI

-1659 QAFDKQQ
+1659 QAFEKQQ

-1705 ILDTKDKNLQ
+1705 ILETKDKNLQ

-1725 IDIRDFKLADINYSE
+1725 IDIRDFKLADIDYSE

-1778 QAVGKYYENYFG
+1778 QAVGKYFENYFG

-1821 QESIDNIFKN
+1821 QESIDSIFKN

-1838 ALDAIDNTYKH
+1838 ALDAIDATYKH

-1887 NKYIQIRNESQ
+1887 NGYIKERNESQ

-1912 EQLIA
+1912 EQLIV
-1917 VWQTLVNKIN
+1917 VWQTLIDKIN
-1927 HEYIPATERAIELN
+1927 YEYIPATERAIELN
-1941 SKIADTVTLL
+1941 SKIAHTVTLL
-1951 DKVRKTAKDS
+1951 EKVRKTAKDS

-1972 GINACESLGEAF
+1972 GINECENLADAF
-1984 RNLVVGI
+1984 RNLVITI
-1991 LKEMQKLFARELV
+1991 LKELQKLFAKEMV
-2004 TNLMDM
+2004 TGLMDM
-2010 WFGKKEDNADVAKLG
+2010 WFGKKEDKADVDRLG
-2025 NKAKPYDD
+2025 NRAKPYDD
-2033 ESYTIRSIDYNAWYR
+2033 ESYTIRSVDYNAWYR
-2048 QQNPPSY
+2048 QQTSPAY
-2055 NPLADISW
+2055 NPLADMSW
-2063 QAKDKDWL
+2063 QTKDKNWL
-2071 KQDNQQQN
+2071 NQPQDNN
-2079 NQQFDF
+2079 KFDF
-2085 SMNQLDSQFGY
+2085 SMSQLDSQFGY

-2105 TSLQQ
+2105 SALQQ

-2116 LNSQSVDKSSQT
+2116 MNSQSVDKSSQS
-2128 SEQSVQTVAPIEQTI
+2128 SEQSIQTVAPIEQTI
-2143 SQVSTAIQSELI
+2143 SQVSTAIQSELV
-2155 PAINNASS
+2155 PAISSASS
-2163 ALSSLASSM
+2163 ALNNLTSSLAQ
-2172 GAPSG
+2172 PTG

-2223 SGSFSRIPVRV
+2223 DGSFSRIPVKI
-2234 PKFANGGI
+2234 PKFASGGSVQDTI
-2242 VDEGIE
+2242 NNVSSGVDSFAGKLSSNIS
-2248 NTARGM
+2248 NTA
-2254 TDFAKNI
+2254 NI
-2261 GTNVSTTNKIN
+2261 NV
-2272 LALVRNEDEAMEHF
+2272 ALVRDEQEGMKQLLK
-2286 MRSGAGQRAMLD
+2286 SPDGQRILLD
-2298 FTRKNASFIGKIT
+2298 FSRKYARVTSRF
-2311 KSH
+2311 

>member
-30 ALAKQ
+30 AFAKQ
-35 SAKASVDVDTAGALK
+35 SAKASIDVDTASALK
-50 KIESLKKK
+50 KIEAVEKK
-58 LNELEGNKKSRF
+58 LKELGGNKKSRF
-70 DFVYGDSIKKI
+70 DFVYGKSIQTI

-86 KLNKLEKNK
+86 KLAKLDKYKN
-95 SIKVNLGLS
+95 IKVGL
-104 DNITKALADVNKLK
+104 DLASNVNKELAKLDKIK
-118 SKSVAID
+118 SKNVNISINT
-125 VSVKGADEAISKLSK
+125 KGIEDATKKLNGLYKVLSK
-140 IAELS
+140 IRKANKVIINTQIKDVGKLPKQALNNGSQSVKAQEASLRQIAKNYAGLAEQAWMD
-145 KKVKNIK
+145 
-152 IGDLG
+152 GDLKSFSQYR
-157 LDKAVAGTSPKSK
+157 DMFRVAMNDLVNFKRALGDLSVG
-170 GEKVAPKTTEKTL
+170 GEKTV
-183 KQEANDYAKLAEGA
+183 
-197 WKSRDY
+197 
-203 NAFYQYKNNFFI
+203 
-215 AMQNLA
+215 
-221 EFKRSLGNIS
+221 
-231 ASGEKNIY
+231 Y

-245 LGEMNPLYQSLVK
+245 LK
-258 KVAQLDAEQR
+258 
-268 KFNEDVKKATPV
+268 
-280 KVDTKQAKDEYQSL
+280 DT
-294 AKKAKEAA
+294 
-302 IEAEKAWTSGDT
+302 
-314 TKFAQSKAQ
+314 
-323 VMALTKQMA
+323 
-332 EFKGNLGV
+332 
-340 SSASSEKNVYAN
+340 
-352 MARSLQQSSPLYD
+352 SPLYND
-365 ALIKKAAEL
+365 IIKKVSQL
-374 DAKQKQINEDIK
+374 DSEQKKFNDDVRNVGNAKQQ
-386 KASGGAVAPKV
+386 
-397 NTKQAKD
+397 
-404 EYKSLAKLAKETA
+404 YKTLSTA
-417 LEAEKAWRDVATRG
+417 LREVTKEAERAWSVGDKKGFGIAKSQFNDISSLMT
-431 TKFPQLKE
+431 QLRKE
-439 QFSDITDTITKF
+439 
-451 RKDLGT
+451 LGT
-457 LTIGQ
+457 LTVEQ
-462 EIRGYENM
+462 EIRSYEKM
-470 LRGLSPTNP
+470 LRGMSATNP
-479 LLNTVK
+479 WLAVLK
-485 AKLEALYKEK
+485 SKLEELYKEK

-508 LAPKQTPSTPSS
+508 LAPAQTPSAPSA

-557 RKAYEGA
+557 KKAYEGA

-609 QEATNATKELNSS
+609 QEATNATKALNSS
-622 QDDKGALFGDTA
+622 QGDKGALFGDTA
-634 QRANYLVG
+634 QKANYWVG
-642 FLGRSSKGL
+642 FLGRSSKGF

-690 AGFYVWGEAVSIA
+690 AGFYVWGKAVSIA
-703 VGILQQLG
+703 VDILQQLG

-850 DLAQYRANS
+850 DLAQYKANS

-892 ETIGIAGQLIID
+892 ETIGIVGQLIID
-904 KFGGEIVSVVKTL
+904 NFGDEIVSVVKTL
-917 TNLLVEFTDA
+917 TNLLVEFADA

-935 GKILASSKKY
+935 GKILASSKQY

-958 TIDSNRDLVD
+958 TIDSNKDLVD

-1009 VANYALYSAFSF
+1009 VADYALYSAYSF
-1021 VEWLEAEG
+1021 AEWLKAEG

-1035 SALDSVSE
+1035 YTLDTVSE
-1043 ILKTLIDFVIESVK
+1043 ILKTLIDFVISSVE
-1057 WWISFADTLNTINN
+1057 WWITFADTLNTINN

-1087 MKTIVT
+1087 IKTIVT

-1108 DWDSFRDTLVD
+1108 DWDSFKDTLFN

-1135 KAIYDALS
+1135 KAISDYLS
-1143 DGISKLKADAFK
+1143 NGIARAKTDAFK
-1155 KDLLSYTK
+1155 KDLLSNTK
-1163 NYKSLSDWYKF
+1163 GYKSLSDWYKF
-1174 AEEKGIKPSSIA
+1174 AEERGVKPSSIA

-1251 ELETQQAQADVD
+1251 ELEAQQAQADVD

-1296 AVAKLEDIGLT
+1296 AVSKLEDIGLT

-1451 VEAYNGVPPYSET
+1451 VEAYNGVPPYSKT

-1518 RYIGKWESRAGAT
+1518 RYLSKWESRAGAT

-1551 MGTTGQ
+1551 MGATGQ

-1566 AEKGSHADGKYSHG
+1566 AEKGSHAGGTYSHG

-1613 SHYDLSASGTG
+1613 SHYDLSAAGTG
-1624 TGGDRLA
+1624 TGGYRLA
-1631 TPITPL
+1631 TPRTPL

-1659 QAFDKQQ
+1659 QALEKQQ

-1705 ILDTKDKNLQ
+1705 ILDAKDKNLQ

-1778 QAVGKYYENYFG
+1778 QAVGKYFENYFG

-1821 QESIDNIFKN
+1821 QESIDSIFKN
-1831 YKSNIDT
+1831 YASNINT

-1872 SLEAQSKVDIYTEQL
+1872 SLEAQSKVDVYTEQL
-1887 NKYIQIRNESQ
+1887 NGYIKERNESQ

-1917 VWQTLVNKIN
+1917 VWQTLIDKIN

-1941 SKIADTVTLL
+1941 SKIAHTVTLL
-1951 DKVRKTAKDS
+1951 EKVRKTAKDS

-1972 GINACESLGEAF
+1972 GINECENLADAF
-1984 RNLVVGI
+1984 RNLVITI
-1991 LKEMQKLFARELV
+1991 LKELQKLFAREMV
-2004 TNLMDM
+2004 TGLMDM
-2010 WFGKKEDNADVAKLG
+2010 WFGKKEDKADVNRLG
-2025 NKAKPYDD
+2025 NRAKPYDD
-2033 ESYTIRSIDYNAWYR
+2033 ESYTIRSVDYNAWYR
-2048 QQNPPSY
+2048 QQTSPAY
-2055 NPLADISW
+2055 NPLADMSW
-2063 QAKDKDWL
+2063 QTKDKNWL
-2071 KQDNQQQN
+2071 NQPQDNN
-2079 NQQFDF
+2079 KFDF
-2085 SMNQLDSQFGY
+2085 SMSQLDSQFGY

-2105 TSLQQ
+2105 SALQQ

-2116 LNSQSVDKSSQT
+2116 MNSQSVDKNSQSSA
-2128 SEQSVQTVAPIEQTI
+2128 QSVQTVAPIEQTI

-2155 PAINNASS
+2155 PAISNASS
-2163 ALSSLASSM
+2163 ALSNLASSL
-2172 GAPSG
+2172 GTPSG

-2223 SGSFSRIPVRV
+2223 DGSFSRIPVRV
-2234 PKFANGGI
+2234 AKFASGGSVQDTINSVSNG
-2242 VDEGIE
+2242 VDSFAGKLSSNIS
-2248 NTARGM
+2248 NTA
-2254 TDFAKNI
+2254 NI
-2261 GTNVSTTNKIN
+2261 NV
-2272 LALVRNEDEAMEHF
+2272 ALVRDEQEGMKQLLQSPE
-2286 MRSGAGQRAMLD
+2286 GQRILLD
-2298 FTRKNASFIGKIT
+2298 FSRRYAKVTSRF
-2311 KSH
+2311 

>member
-1 MADKTLEIKITADDK
+1 MMADKTLEIKITADDK
-16 ELEQSLSSVEKHIK
+16 DLEKSLSSVEKSIK
-30 ALAKQ
+30 AFAKQ
-35 SAKASVDVDTAGALK
+35 SAKASIDVDTASALK
-50 KIESLKKK
+50 KIEAVEKK
-58 LNELEGNKKSRF
+58 LKELEGNKKSRF
-70 DFVYGDSIKKI
+70 DFVYGKSIQTI

-86 KLNKLEKNK
+86 KLAKLDKYKN
-95 SIKVNLGLS
+95 IKVGL
-104 DNITKALADVNKLK
+104 DLASNVNKELAKLDKIK
-118 SKSVAID
+118 SKNVNISINT
-125 VSVKGADEAISKLSK
+125 KGIEDATKKLSALYKVLSK
-140 IAELS
+140 IRKANKVIINTQIKDVGKLPKQALSNGAQSVKAQETSLRQIAKNYAGLAEQAWME
-145 KKVKNIK
+145 
-152 IGDLG
+152 GDLKSFSQYR
-157 LDKAVAGTSPKSK
+157 DMFRVAMNDLVNFKRALGDLSVG
-170 GEKVAPKTTEKTL
+170 GEKTV
-183 KQEANDYAKLAEGA
+183 
-197 WKSRDY
+197 
-203 NAFYQYKNNFFI
+203 
-215 AMQNLA
+215 
-221 EFKRSLGNIS
+221 
-231 ASGEKNIY
+231 Y

-245 LGEMNPLYQSLVK
+245 LK
-258 KVAQLDAEQR
+258 
-268 KFNEDVKKATPV
+268 
-280 KVDTKQAKDEYQSL
+280 DT
-294 AKKAKEAA
+294 
-302 IEAEKAWTSGDT
+302 
-314 TKFAQSKAQ
+314 
-323 VMALTKQMA
+323 
-332 EFKGNLGV
+332 
-340 SSASSEKNVYAN
+340 
-352 MARSLQQSSPLYD
+352 SPLYND
-365 ALIKKAAEL
+365 IIKKVSQL
-374 DAKQKQINEDIK
+374 DSEQKKFNDDVRNVGNAKQQ
-386 KASGGAVAPKV
+386 
-397 NTKQAKD
+397 
-404 EYKSLAKLAKETA
+404 YKTLSTA
-417 LEAEKAWRDVATRG
+417 LREVTKEAERAWSVGDKKGFGIAKSQFNDISSLMT
-431 TKFPQLKE
+431 QLRKE
-439 QFSDITDTITKF
+439 
-451 RKDLGT
+451 LGT
-457 LTIGQ
+457 LTVEQ
-462 EIRGYENM
+462 EIRSYEKM
-470 LRGLSPTNP
+470 LRGMSATNP
-479 LLNTVK
+479 WLAVLK
-485 AKLEALYKEK
+485 SKLEELYKEK

-508 LAPKQTPSTPSS
+508 LAPKQTPSAPSA
-520 PRSKVDYAKTLTA
+520 PRSRADYAKTLTA

-557 RKAYEGA
+557 KKAYEGA

-609 QEATNATKELNSS
+609 QEATNATKALNSS
-622 QDDKGALFGDTA
+622 QGDKGALFGDTA
-634 QRANYLVG
+634 QKANYLVG
-642 FLGRSSKGL
+642 FLGRSSKGF

-690 AGFYVWGEAVSIA
+690 AGFYVWGKAVSFA
-703 VGILQQLG
+703 VDILQQLG
-711 QTVLTALQPG
+711 QAVLTALQPG

-850 DLAQYRANS
+850 DLAQYKANS

-935 GKILASSKKY
+935 GKILASSKQY

-958 TIDSNRDLVD
+958 TIDSNKDLVD

-987 DAETTRAQMTEPLKE
+987 DAETTRAQMTEPLEE

-1009 VANYALYSAFSF
+1009 VADYALYSAYSF
-1021 VEWLEAEG
+1021 AEWLKAEG

-1035 SALDSVSE
+1035 DTLDTVGE
-1043 ILKTLIDFVIESVK
+1043 ILKTLIDFVISSVE
-1057 WWISFADTLNTINN
+1057 WWITFADTLNTINN

-1087 MKTIVT
+1087 IKTIVT
-1093 STSKLFVGDIEGARK
+1093 SSSKLFVGDIEGARK
-1108 DWDSFRDTLVD
+1108 DWDSFKDTLFN

-1135 KAIYDALS
+1135 KAISDYLS
-1143 DGISKLKADAFK
+1143 NGIARAKTDAFK
-1155 KDLLSYTK
+1155 KDLLSSTK
-1163 NYKSLSDWYKF
+1163 DYKSLSDWYKF
-1174 AEEKGIKPSSIA
+1174 AEEKGVKPSSIA

-1200 KQAQKAFDAQKEE
+1200 KQAQKAFEAQKEE

-1240 MTAESYYAKKI
+1240 TTAESYYAKKI

-1345 SSGQFSGLSSSDID
+1345 SSGQFSGLSNSDID

-1451 VEAYNGVPPYSET
+1451 VEAYNGVPPYSNT

-1518 RYIGKWESRAGAT
+1518 RYLSKWESRAGAT

-1551 MGTTGQ
+1551 MGATGQ

-1566 AEKGSHADGKYSHG
+1566 AEQGSHAGGTYSHG

-1613 SHYDLSASGTG
+1613 SHYDLSAAGTG

-1631 TPITPL
+1631 TPRTPL

-1659 QAFDKQQ
+1659 QAFEKQQ

-1705 ILDTKDKNLQ
+1705 ILETKDKNLQ

-1778 QAVGKYYENYFG
+1778 QAVGKYFENYFG

-1805 AALAQKQG
+1805 AAIAQKQG

-1821 QESIDNIFKN
+1821 QESIDSIFKN
-1831 YKSNIDT
+1831 YASNINT
-1838 ALDAIDNTYKH
+1838 ALDDIDATYKH

-1863 IEERKSILK
+1863 IDERKSILK

-1887 NKYIQIRNESQ
+1887 NNYIKKRNEFQ
-1898 AKIDELAKSDREDK
+1898 AKIDELAESDREDK

-1917 VWQTLVNKIN
+1917 VWQTLIDKIN
-1927 HEYIPATERAIELN
+1927 YEYIPATERAIELN
-1941 SKIADTVTLL
+1941 SKIAKIPTLL
-1951 DKVRKTAKDS
+1951 DKVRKTAKDA
-1961 LEEGLV
+1961 LEDGLV

-1972 GINACESLGEAF
+1972 GINECESLGEAF

-1991 LKEMQKLFARELV
+1991 LKEMQKLFAKELV

-2010 WFGKKEDNADVAKLG
+2010 WFGKSDDKADVKRLG
-2025 NKAKPYDD
+2025 DKAKPYDD
-2033 ESYTIRSIDYNAWYR
+2033 ESYTIRSVDYNAWYR

-2063 QAKDKDWL
+2063 QSKDKDWL
-2071 KQDNQQQN
+2071 KQDNQQ
-2079 NQQFDF
+2079 FDF
-2085 SMNQLDSQFGY
+2085 SMNQLNSQFGY

-2105 TSLQQ
+2105 SSLQQ

-2116 LNSQSVDKSSQT
+2116 LNSQSVDKNSQSSA
-2128 SEQSVQTVAPIEQTI
+2128 QSVQTVAPIEQTI
-2143 SQVSTAIQSELI
+2143 SQVSTAIESELI
-2155 PAINNASS
+2155 PAISNASS
-2163 ALSSLASSM
+2163 ALSNLASSL
-2172 GAPSG
+2172 GTPSG

-2223 SGSFSRIPVRV
+2223 DGSFSRIPVRV

-2242 VDEGIE
+2242 VNEGIE
-2248 NTARGM
+2248 NTARSM
-2254 TDFAKNI
+2254 NDFAKNI

-2311 KSH
+2311 RSY

>member
-16 ELEQSLSSVEKHIK
+16 DLEKSLSSVEKSIK
-30 ALAKQ
+30 AFAKQ
-35 SAKASVDVDTAGALK
+35 SAKASIDVDTASALK
-50 KIESLKKK
+50 KIEAVEKK
-58 LNELEGNKKSRF
+58 LKELEGNKKSRF
-70 DFVYGDSIKKI
+70 DFVYGKSIQTI

-86 KLNKLEKNK
+86 KLAKLDKYKN
-95 SIKVNLGLS
+95 IKVGL
-104 DNITKALADVNKLK
+104 DLASNVNKELAKLDKIK
-118 SKSVAID
+118 SKNVNISINT
-125 VSVKGADEAISKLSK
+125 KGIEDATKKLNSLYKVLSK
-140 IAELS
+140 IRKANKVIINTQIKDVGKLPKQALSNGAQSVKAQETSLRQIAKNYAGLAEQAWMD
-145 KKVKNIK
+145 
-152 IGDLG
+152 GDLKSFSQYR
-157 LDKAVAGTSPKSK
+157 DMFRVAMNDLVNFKRALGDLSVG
-170 GEKVAPKTTEKTL
+170 GEKTV
-183 KQEANDYAKLAEGA
+183 
-197 WKSRDY
+197 
-203 NAFYQYKNNFFI
+203 
-215 AMQNLA
+215 
-221 EFKRSLGNIS
+221 
-231 ASGEKNIY
+231 Y

-245 LGEMNPLYQSLVK
+245 LK
-258 KVAQLDAEQR
+258 
-268 KFNEDVKKATPV
+268 
-280 KVDTKQAKDEYQSL
+280 DT
-294 AKKAKEAA
+294 
-302 IEAEKAWTSGDT
+302 
-314 TKFAQSKAQ
+314 
-323 VMALTKQMA
+323 
-332 EFKGNLGV
+332 
-340 SSASSEKNVYAN
+340 
-352 MARSLQQSSPLYD
+352 SPLYND
-365 ALIKKAAEL
+365 IIKKVSQL
-374 DAKQKQINEDIK
+374 DSEQKKFNDDVRNVGNAKQQ
-386 KASGGAVAPKV
+386 
-397 NTKQAKD
+397 
-404 EYKSLAKLAKETA
+404 YKTLSTA
-417 LEAEKAWRDVATRG
+417 LREVTKEAERAWSVGDKKGFGIAKSQFNDISSLMT
-431 TKFPQLKE
+431 QLRKE
-439 QFSDITDTITKF
+439 
-451 RKDLGT
+451 LGT
-457 LTIGQ
+457 LTVEQ
-462 EIRGYENM
+462 EIRSYEKM
-470 LRGLSPTNP
+470 LRGMSATNP
-479 LLNTVK
+479 WLAVLK
-485 AKLEALYKEK
+485 SKLEELYKEK

-508 LAPKQTPSTPSS
+508 LAPEQTPSAPSA
-520 PRSKVDYAKTLTA
+520 PRSKADYAKTLTA

-557 RKAYEGA
+557 KKAYEGA

-600 AYELLRKKI
+600 AYELLRKRI
-609 QEATNATKELNSS
+609 QEATNATKALNSS
-622 QDDKGALFGDTA
+622 QGDKGALFGDTA
-634 QRANYLVG
+634 QKANYWVG
-642 FLGRSSKGL
+642 FLGRSSKGF

-690 AGFYVWGEAVSIA
+690 AGFYVWGKAVSIA
-703 VGILQQLG
+703 VDVLQQLG
-711 QTVLTALQPG
+711 QAVLTALQPG

-904 KFGGEIVSVVKTL
+904 NFGGEIVSVVKTL

-935 GKILASSKKY
+935 GKILASSKQY

-958 TIDSNRDLVD
+958 TIDSNKDLVD

-987 DAETTRAQMTEPLKE
+987 DAETTRAQMTEPLEE

-1009 VANYALYSAFSF
+1009 VADYALYSAYSF
-1021 VEWLEAEG
+1021 AEWLKAEG

-1035 SALDSVSE
+1035 DTLDTVGE
-1043 ILKTLIDFVIESVK
+1043 ILKTLIDFVISSVE
-1057 WWISFADTLNTINN
+1057 WWITFADTLNTINN

-1087 MKTIVT
+1087 IKTIVT
-1093 STSKLFVGDIEGARK
+1093 SSSKLFVGDIEGARK
-1108 DWDSFRDTLVD
+1108 DWDLFKDTLFN

-1135 KAIYDALS
+1135 KAISDYLS
-1143 DGISKLKADAFK
+1143 NGIARAKTDAFK
-1155 KDLLSYTK
+1155 KDLLSSTK
-1163 NYKSLSDWYKF
+1163 DYKSLSDWYKF
-1174 AEEKGIKPSSIA
+1174 AEEKGVKPSSIA

-1200 KQAQKAFDAQKEE
+1200 KQAQKAFEAQKEE

-1345 SSGQFSGLSSSDID
+1345 SSGQFSGLSTSDID
-1359 YLVRKSVEYGV
+1359 YLVRKSIEYGV
-1370 DSRLVA
+1370 DARLVA
-1376 ALISAESGGNQ
+1376 ALISKESGGNQ
-1387 SAVSPAGAIG
+1387 NAISEAGAIG
-1397 VGQLMPETAKELGV
+1397 IGQLMPETARELGV
-1411 NPYDKLQN
+1411 DPYDKLQN

-1451 VEAYNGVPPYSET
+1451 VEAYNGVPPYSQT
-1464 QAYVNNVM
+1464 QAYVNNVL
-1472 STYQGMANFGV
+1472 STYQGMTNFGV

-1490 YGNKAQSQLGGYIV
+1490 YGNKAQTQLGGYIV

-1551 MGTTGQ
+1551 MASSGQ
-1557 KNKIVITGG
+1557 EGKVIITGG
-1566 AEKGSHADGKYSHG
+1566 AEKGFHESGTYSHEN
-1580 AGYKLDIDHDSI
+1580 GYKLDISDKSI
-1592 KYLEQFLD
+1592 DNLQLFLD
-1600 IFSKYGFAIGDEG
+1600 IMSKYGFAVGDERSKG
-1613 SHYDLSASGTG
+1613 HYDLSAAGMG
-1624 TGGDRLA
+1624 TGGGRLV
-1631 TPITPL
+1631 TPTTPL

-1659 QAFDKQQ
+1659 QEFEKQQ
-1666 EEMLSIMQEWQKLF
+1666 EEMNSIMQEWQKLF

-1763 ASGLGDVAHGIVTGA
+1763 ASGLGDEAHGIVTGA
-1778 QAVGKYYENYFG
+1778 QAVGKYSENYFG

-1805 AALAQKQG
+1805 AAIAQKQG

-1821 QESIDNIFKN
+1821 QESIDSIFKN
-1831 YKSNIDT
+1831 YASNINT
-1838 ALDAIDNTYKH
+1838 ALDAIDATYKH

-1887 NKYIQIRNESQ
+1887 NGYIQERNKYQ
-1898 AKIDELAKSDREDK
+1898 AKIDELAESDREDK

-1917 VWQTLVNKIN
+1917 VWQTLVDKIN
-1927 HEYIPATERAIELN
+1927 LEYIPATERAIELN
-1941 SKIADTVTLL
+1941 SKIAHTVTLL
-1951 DKVRKTAKDS
+1951 EKVRKTAKDS

-1972 GINACESLGEAF
+1972 GINECENLADAF
-1984 RNLVVGI
+1984 RNLVITI
-1991 LKEMQKLFARELV
+1991 LKELQKLFAKEMV
-2004 TNLMDM
+2004 TGLMDM
-2010 WFGKKEDNADVAKLG
+2010 WFGKKEDKADVNRLG
-2025 NKAKPYDD
+2025 NRAKPYDD
-2033 ESYTIRSIDYNAWYR
+2033 ESYTIRSVDYNAWYR
-2048 QQNPPSY
+2048 QQTSPAY
-2055 NPLADISW
+2055 NPLADMSW
-2063 QAKDKDWL
+2063 QTKDKNWL
-2071 KQDNQQQN
+2071 NQPQDNN
-2079 NQQFDF
+2079 KFDF
-2085 SMNQLDSQFGY
+2085 SMSQLDSQFGY

-2105 TSLQQ
+2105 SALQQ

-2116 LNSQSVDKSSQT
+2116 MNSQSVDKSSQS
-2128 SEQSVQTVAPIEQTI
+2128 SEQSIQTVAPIEQTI
-2143 SQVSTAIQSELI
+2143 SQVSTAIQSELV
-2155 PAINNASS
+2155 PAISSASS
-2163 ALSSLASSM
+2163 ALNNLASSLAQ
-2172 GAPSG
+2172 PTG

-2223 SGSFSRIPVRV
+2223 SGSFSRIPVRM
-2234 PKFANGGI
+2234 PKFAGGGI
-2242 VDEGIE
+2242 VNEGIE

-2298 FTRKNASFIGKIT
+2298 FTRRNASFIGKIT
-2311 KSH
+2311 RSY

>member
-16 ELEQSLSSVEKHIK
+16 ELEKSLSSVEKSIK
-30 ALAKQ
+30 DFAKQ
-35 SAKASVDVDTAGALK
+35 SAKASIDVDTASALK
-50 KIESLKKK
+50 KIEAVEKK
-58 LNELEGNKKSRF
+58 LKELEGNKKSRF
-70 DFVYGDSIKKI
+70 DFVYGKSIQTI

-86 KLNKLEKNK
+86 KLAKLDKYKN
-95 SIKVNLGLS
+95 IKVGL
-104 DNITKALADVNKLK
+104 DLASNVNKELAKLDKIK
-118 SKSVAID
+118 SKNVNISINT
-125 VSVKGADEAISKLSK
+125 KGIEDATKKLNSLYKVLSK
-140 IAELS
+140 IRKANKVIINTQIKDVGKLPKQALNNGSQSVKAQEASLRQIAKNYAGLAEQAWMD
-145 KKVKNIK
+145 
-152 IGDLG
+152 GDLKSFSQYR
-157 LDKAVAGTSPKSK
+157 DMFRVAMNDLVNFKRALGDLSVG
-170 GEKVAPKTTEKTL
+170 GEKTV
-183 KQEANDYAKLAEGA
+183 
-197 WKSRDY
+197 
-203 NAFYQYKNNFFI
+203 
-215 AMQNLA
+215 
-221 EFKRSLGNIS
+221 
-231 ASGEKNIY
+231 Y

-245 LGEMNPLYQSLVK
+245 LK
-258 KVAQLDAEQR
+258 
-268 KFNEDVKKATPV
+268 
-280 KVDTKQAKDEYQSL
+280 DT
-294 AKKAKEAA
+294 
-302 IEAEKAWTSGDT
+302 
-314 TKFAQSKAQ
+314 
-323 VMALTKQMA
+323 
-332 EFKGNLGV
+332 
-340 SSASSEKNVYAN
+340 
-352 MARSLQQSSPLYD
+352 SPLYND
-365 ALIKKAAEL
+365 IIKKVSQL
-374 DAKQKQINEDIK
+374 DSEQKKFNDDVRNVGNAKQQ
-386 KASGGAVAPKV
+386 
-397 NTKQAKD
+397 
-404 EYKSLAKLAKETA
+404 YKTLSTA
-417 LEAEKAWRDVATRG
+417 LREVTKEAERAWSVGDKKGFGIAKSQFNDISSLMT
-431 TKFPQLKE
+431 QLRKE
-439 QFSDITDTITKF
+439 
-451 RKDLGT
+451 LGT
-457 LTIGQ
+457 LTVEQ
-462 EIRGYENM
+462 EIRSYEKM
-470 LRGLSPTNP
+470 LRGMSATNP
-479 LLNTVK
+479 WLAVLK
-485 AKLEALYKEK
+485 SKLEELYKEK

-508 LAPKQTPSTPSS
+508 LAPEQAPSAPSA
-520 PRSKVDYAKTLTA
+520 PRSRADYAKTLTA

-557 RKAYEGA
+557 KKAYEGA

-609 QEATNATKELNSS
+609 QEATNATKALNSS
-622 QDDKGALFGDTA
+622 QGDKGALFGDTA
-634 QRANYLVG
+634 QKANYWVG
-642 FLGRSSKGL
+642 FLGRSSKGF

-681 VVATLATLV
+681 VVATLATLI
-690 AGFYVWGEAVSIA
+690 AGFYTWGKFVSIA
-703 VGILQQLG
+703 VDILQQLG

-833 ITARTS
+833 ITAKTS

-904 KFGGEIVSVVKTL
+904 NFGGEIVSVVKTL
-917 TNLLVEFTDA
+917 TNLLVEFADA

-935 GKILASSKKY
+935 GKILASSKQY

-958 TIDSNRDLVD
+958 TIDSNKDLVD

-987 DAETTRAQMTEPLKE
+987 DAETTRAQMTEPLEE

-1009 VANYALYSAFSF
+1009 VADYALYSAYSF
-1021 VEWLEAEG
+1021 AEWLKAEG

-1035 SALDSVSE
+1035 DTLDTVGE
-1043 ILKTLIDFVIESVK
+1043 ILKTLIDFVISSVE
-1057 WWISFADTLNTINN
+1057 WWITFADTLNTINN

-1087 MKTIVT
+1087 IKTIVT
-1093 STSKLFVGDIEGARK
+1093 SSSKLFVGDIEGARK
-1108 DWDSFRDTLVD
+1108 DWDSFKDTLFN

-1135 KAIYDALS
+1135 KAIYNYLS
-1143 DGISKLKADAFK
+1143 NGMARAKTDAFK
-1155 KDLLSYTK
+1155 KDLLSNTK
-1163 NYKSLSDWYKF
+1163 GYKSLSDWYKF
-1174 AEEKGIKPSSIA
+1174 AEERGVKPSSIA

-1218 EDIKEIISKQMESLD
+1218 DAIKEIISKQMESLD

-1240 MTAESYYAKKI
+1240 LTAESYYAKKI

-1451 VEAYNGVPPYSET
+1451 VEAYNGVPPYSQT

-1551 MGTTGQ
+1551 MASSGQ
-1557 KNKIVITGG
+1557 EGKVIITGG
-1566 AEKGSHADGKYSHG
+1566 AEKGFHESGTYSHEN
-1580 AGYKLDIDHDSI
+1580 GYKLDISDKSI
-1592 KYLEQFLD
+1592 DNLQLFLD
-1600 IFSKYGFAIGDEG
+1600 IMSKYGFAVGDERSKG
-1613 SHYDLSASGTG
+1613 HYDLSAAGMG
-1624 TGGDRLA
+1624 TGGGRLV
-1631 TPITPL
+1631 TPTTPL

-1705 ILDTKDKNLQ
+1705 ILETKDKNLQ

-1725 IDIRDFKLADINYSE
+1725 IDIRDFKLADIDYSE

-1778 QAVGKYYENYFG
+1778 QAVDKYFENYFG

-1805 AALAQKQG
+1805 AASAQKHG

-1821 QESIDNIFKN
+1821 QESIDSIFKN
-1831 YKSNIDT
+1831 YASNINT
-1838 ALDAIDNTYKH
+1838 ALDDIDATYKH

-1887 NKYIQIRNESQ
+1887 NGYIQMRNESQ

-1917 VWQTLVNKIN
+1917 VWQTLVDKIN

-1991 LKEMQKLFARELV
+1991 LKEMQKLFAREFV

-2010 WFGKKEDNADVAKLG
+2010 WFGKKEDRADVAKLG
-2025 NKAKPYDD
+2025 DKAKPYDD
-2033 ESYTIRSIDYNAWYR
+2033 ESYTIRSVDYNAWYR

-2063 QAKDKDWL
+2063 QSKDKDWL
-2071 KQDNQQQN
+2071 KQD

-2096 TGQNLNQLN
+2096 TGQSLNQLN
-2105 TSLQQ
+2105 SALQQ
-2110 ATQSFN
+2110 TTQSFN
-2116 LNSQSVDKSSQT
+2116 LNSQSVDKNSQSSA
-2128 SEQSVQTVAPIEQTI
+2128 QSVQTVAPIEQTI

-2155 PAINNASS
+2155 PAISSASS
-2163 ALSSLASSM
+2163 ALSNLASSS
-2172 GAPSG
+2172 GTPSG
-2177 HATGGY
+2177 HAIGGY

-2223 SGSFSRIPVRV
+2223 DGSFSRIPVRV
-2234 PKFANGGI
+2234 AKFASGGSVQDTI
-2242 VDEGIE
+2242 NSVSSGVDSFAGKLSSNIS
-2248 NTARGM
+2248 NTA
-2254 TDFAKNI
+2254 NI
-2261 GTNVSTTNKIN
+2261 NV
-2272 LALVRNEDEAMEHF
+2272 ALVRDEQEGMKQLLQSPE
-2286 MRSGAGQRAMLD
+2286 GQRILLD
-2298 FTRKNASFIGKIT
+2298 FSRRYAKVTSRF
-2311 KSH
+2311 

>member
-1 MADKTLEIKITADDK
+1 MMADKTLEIKITADDK
-16 ELEQSLSSVEKHIK
+16 ELEKSLSSVEKQIK

-35 SAKASVDVDTAGALK
+35 SAKASIDVDTAGALK
-50 KIESLKKK
+50 KIESVAKK
-58 LNELEGNKKSRF
+58 LKGLEGSKKSKF
-70 DFVYGDSIKKI
+70 DFVYGKSLQTI

-86 KLNKLEKNK
+86 KLAKLDKYK
-95 SIKVNLGLS
+95 SIKVGL
-104 DNITKALADVNKLK
+104 DLASNVNKELAKLDKIK
-118 SKSVAID
+118 SKNVNISINT
-125 VSVKGADEAISKLSK
+125 KGIEDATKKLNSLYKVLSK
-140 IAELS
+140 IRKANKVIINTQIKDVGKLPKQALSNGAQSVKAQETSLRQIAKNYAGLAEQAWMD
-145 KKVKNIK
+145 
-152 IGDLG
+152 GDLKSFSQYR
-157 LDKAVAGTSPKSK
+157 DMFRVAMNDLVNFKRALGDLSVG
-170 GEKVAPKTTEKTL
+170 GEKTV
-183 KQEANDYAKLAEGA
+183 
-197 WKSRDY
+197 
-203 NAFYQYKNNFFI
+203 
-215 AMQNLA
+215 
-221 EFKRSLGNIS
+221 
-231 ASGEKNIY
+231 Y

-245 LGEMNPLYQSLVK
+245 LK
-258 KVAQLDAEQR
+258 
-268 KFNEDVKKATPV
+268 
-280 KVDTKQAKDEYQSL
+280 DT
-294 AKKAKEAA
+294 
-302 IEAEKAWTSGDT
+302 
-314 TKFAQSKAQ
+314 
-323 VMALTKQMA
+323 
-332 EFKGNLGV
+332 
-340 SSASSEKNVYAN
+340 
-352 MARSLQQSSPLYD
+352 SPLYND
-365 ALIKKAAEL
+365 IIKKVSQL
-374 DAKQKQINEDIK
+374 DSEQKKFNDDVRNVGNAKQQ
-386 KASGGAVAPKV
+386 
-397 NTKQAKD
+397 
-404 EYKSLAKLAKETA
+404 YKTLSTA
-417 LEAEKAWRDVATRG
+417 LREVTKEAERAWSVGDKKGFGIAKSQFNDISSLMT
-431 TKFPQLKE
+431 QLRKE
-439 QFSDITDTITKF
+439 
-451 RKDLGT
+451 LGT
-457 LTIGQ
+457 LTVEQ
-462 EIRGYENM
+462 EIRSYEKM
-470 LRGLSPTNP
+470 LRGMSATNP
-479 LLNTVK
+479 WLAVLK
-485 AKLEALYKEK
+485 SKLEELYKEK

-508 LAPKQTPSTPSS
+508 LAPEKVTATTPTA
-520 PRSKVDYAKTLTA
+520 PRTRADYAKTLTA

-557 RKAYEGA
+557 KKAYEGA

-622 QDDKGALFGDTA
+622 QGQKGALFGDTA
-634 QRANYLVG
+634 QKANYWIG
-642 FLGRSSKGL
+642 FLGRSSKGF

-659 FALTRLSQATGTL
+659 FALTRLSQATGAL
-672 GAFAKGASV
+672 GSFAKGASV
-681 VVATLATLV
+681 AVAGIATL
-690 AGFYVWGEAVSIA
+690 IA
-703 VGILQQLG
+703 VFYGWGKAVGFAVDILQQLG
-711 QTVLTALQPG
+711 QAIVTALKPG

-749 VTKSQAMAA
+749 VTKTQAMSAA
-758 SVNLMNQALYR
+758 VNMMNQAMYR
-769 AQQSAFSYQEVVQA
+769 AQQSAFSYQEIVQA
-783 LQGVLPLV
+783 LQGVLPLT

-850 DLAQYRANS
+850 DLAQYKANS

-892 ETIGIAGQLIID
+892 ETIGIVGQLIID
-904 KFGGEIVSVVKTL
+904 NFGGEIVSVVKTL

-935 GKILASSKKY
+935 GKILASSKQY

-958 TIDSNRDLVD
+958 TIDSNKDLVD

-1009 VANYALYSAFSF
+1009 VADYALYSAYSF
-1021 VEWLEAEG
+1021 AEWLKAEG
-1029 YISDTG
+1029 YISETGDT
-1035 SALDSVSE
+1035 LDTVSE
-1043 ILKTLIDFVIESVK
+1043 ILKILIDFVVSSIE
-1057 WWISFADTLNTINN
+1057 WWIKFADTLNTINN

-1087 MKTIVT
+1087 IKTIVT

-1108 DWDSFRDTLVD
+1108 DWDSFKDTLFN

-1135 KAIYDALS
+1135 KAISDYLS
-1143 DGISKLKADAFK
+1143 NGIARAKTDAFK
-1155 KDLLSYTK
+1155 KDLLSNTK
-1163 NYKSLSDWYKF
+1163 GYKSLSDWYKF
-1174 AEEKGIKPSSIA
+1174 AEERGVKPSSIA

-1566 AEKGSHADGKYSHG
+1566 AEKGSHAGGTYSHG

-1613 SHYDLSASGTG
+1613 SHYDLSAAGTG

-1631 TPITPL
+1631 TPRTPL

-1659 QAFDKQQ
+1659 QAFEKQQ

-1705 ILDTKDKNLQ
+1705 ILETKDKNLQ

-1778 QAVGKYYENYFG
+1778 QAVGKYFENYFG

-1838 ALDAIDNTYKH
+1838 ALDAIDATYKH

-1863 IEERKSILK
+1863 IDERKSILK

-1887 NKYIQIRNESQ
+1887 NNYIKKRNEFQ
-1898 AKIDELAKSDREDK
+1898 AKIDELAKSDMKDK

-1927 HEYIPATERAIELN
+1927 LEYIPATERAIELN
-1941 SKIADTVTLL
+1941 SKIAEIPTLL
-1951 DKVRKTAKDS
+1951 DEVKKTAKDA
-1961 LEEGLV
+1961 LEDGLV

-1972 GINACESLGEAF
+1972 GILECENLGEAF

-1991 LKEMQKLFARELV
+1991 LKELQKLFAKRLV
-2004 TNLMDM
+2004 TGLMDM
-2010 WFGKKEDNADVAKLG
+2010 WFGEPDKADP
-2025 NKAKPYDD
+2025 NKNTNPKVYDD
-2033 ESYTIRSIDYNAWYR
+2033 TSNTIRSIDYNAWV
-2048 QQNPPSY
+2048 QANQNQAVSSEQ
-2055 NPLADISW
+2055 LATG
-2063 QAKDKDWL
+2063 L
-2071 KQDNQQQN
+2071 N
-2079 NQQFDF
+2079 NVTIEANNLSTALSNLSNHVSNVNGNSTNAVSSGSSSVAGGGATVTSGGTYGGNFVTNF
-2085 SMNQLDSQFGY
+2085 FGSQFIQTLGSLFSAY
-2096 TGQNLNQLN
+2096 TLVTGDTKERLLSMIYLQLQ
-2105 TSLQQ
+2105 LI
-2110 ATQSFN
+2110 
-2116 LNSQSVDKSSQT
+2116 L
-2128 SEQSVQTVAPIEQTI
+2128 QTV
-2143 SQVSTAIQSELI
+2143 SS
-2155 PAINNASS
+2155 INAKVG
-2163 ALSSLASSM
+2163 L
-2172 GAPSG
+2172 GG
-2177 HATGGY
+2177 FATGGY

-2223 SGSFSRIPVRV
+2223 NGSFSRIPVRI
-2234 PKFANGGI
+2234 PKFANGGSVQDTI
-2242 VDEGIE
+2242 NNVSSGVDSFAGKLSSNIS
-2248 NTARGM
+2248 NTA
-2254 TDFAKNI
+2254 NI
-2261 GTNVSTTNKIN
+2261 NV
-2272 LALVRNEDEAMEHF
+2272 ALVRDEQEGMKQLLK
-2286 MRSGAGQRAMLD
+2286 SPDGQRILLD
-2298 FTRKNASFIGKIT
+2298 FSRKYARVTSRF
-2311 KSH
+2311 

>member
-1 MADKTLEIKITADDK
+1 MMADKTLEIKITADDK
-16 ELEQSLSSVEKHIK
+16 DLEKSLSSVEKSIK
-30 ALAKQ
+30 AFAKQ
-35 SAKASVDVDTAGALK
+35 SAKALIDVDTASALK
-50 KIESLKKK
+50 KIEAVEKK
-58 LNELEGNKKSRF
+58 LKELEGNKKSRF
-70 DFVYGDSIKKI
+70 DFVYGKSIQTI

-86 KLNKLEKNK
+86 KLAKLDKYKN
-95 SIKVNLGLS
+95 IKVGL
-104 DNITKALADVNKLK
+104 DLASNVNKELAKLDKIK
-118 SKSVAID
+118 SKNVNISINT
-125 VSVKGADEAISKLSK
+125 KGIEDATKKLSALYKVLSK
-140 IAELS
+140 IRKANKVIINTQIKDVGKLPKQALSNGAQSVKAQETSLRQIAKNYAGLAEQAWME
-145 KKVKNIK
+145 
-152 IGDLG
+152 GDLKSFSQYR
-157 LDKAVAGTSPKSK
+157 DMFRVAMNDLVNFKRALGDLSVG
-170 GEKVAPKTTEKTL
+170 GEKTV
-183 KQEANDYAKLAEGA
+183 
-197 WKSRDY
+197 
-203 NAFYQYKNNFFI
+203 
-215 AMQNLA
+215 
-221 EFKRSLGNIS
+221 
-231 ASGEKNIY
+231 Y

-245 LGEMNPLYQSLVK
+245 LK
-258 KVAQLDAEQR
+258 
-268 KFNEDVKKATPV
+268 
-280 KVDTKQAKDEYQSL
+280 DT
-294 AKKAKEAA
+294 
-302 IEAEKAWTSGDT
+302 
-314 TKFAQSKAQ
+314 
-323 VMALTKQMA
+323 
-332 EFKGNLGV
+332 
-340 SSASSEKNVYAN
+340 
-352 MARSLQQSSPLYD
+352 SPLYND
-365 ALIKKAAEL
+365 IIKKVSQL
-374 DAKQKQINEDIK
+374 DSEQKKFNDDVRNVGNAKQQ
-386 KASGGAVAPKV
+386 
-397 NTKQAKD
+397 
-404 EYKSLAKLAKETA
+404 YKTLSTA
-417 LEAEKAWRDVATRG
+417 LREVTKEAERAWSVGDKKGFGIAKSQFNDISSLMT
-431 TKFPQLKE
+431 QLRKE
-439 QFSDITDTITKF
+439 
-451 RKDLGT
+451 LGT
-457 LTIGQ
+457 LTVEQ
-462 EIRGYENM
+462 EIRSYEKM
-470 LRGLSPTNP
+470 LRGMSATNP
-479 LLNTVK
+479 WLAVLK
-485 AKLEALYKEK
+485 SKLEELYKEK

-508 LAPKQTPSTPSS
+508 LAPKQTPSAPSA
-520 PRSKVDYAKTLTA
+520 PRSRADYAKTLTA

-557 RKAYEGA
+557 KKAYEGA

-609 QEATNATKELNSS
+609 QEATNATKALNSS
-622 QDDKGALFGDTA
+622 QGDKGALFGDTA
-634 QRANYLVG
+634 QKANYLVG
-642 FLGRSSKGL
+642 FLGRSSKGF

-690 AGFYVWGEAVSIA
+690 AGFYVWGKAVSFA
-703 VGILQQLG
+703 VDILQQLG
-711 QTVLTALQPG
+711 QAVLTALQPG

-850 DLAQYRANS
+850 DLAQYKANS
-859 DELFKF
+859 DELFNF

-917 TNLLVEFTDA
+917 TNLLVEFADA

-935 GKILASSKKY
+935 GKILASSKQY

-958 TIDSNRDLVD
+958 TIDSNKDLVD

-987 DAETTRAQMTEPLKE
+987 DAETTRAQMTEPLEE

-1009 VANYALYSAFSF
+1009 VADYALYSAYSF
-1021 VEWLEAEG
+1021 VEWLKAEG
-1029 YISDTG
+1029 YINDTG
-1035 SALDSVSE
+1035 DTLDTVSE
-1043 ILKTLIDFVIESVK
+1043 ILKTLIDFVISSIE
-1057 WWISFADTLNTINN
+1057 WWITFADTLNTLNN
-1071 LTLRPLYLT
+1071 VTLRPLYLT

-1087 MKTIVT
+1087 IKTIVT
-1093 STSKLFVGDIEGARK
+1093 STSKLVVGDIEGARK
-1108 DWDSFRDTLVD
+1108 DWDSFKDTLFN

-1135 KAIYDALS
+1135 KAISEYLS
-1143 DGISKLKADAFK
+1143 NGIARAKTDAFK
-1155 KDLLSYTK
+1155 KDLLSNIK
-1163 NYKSLSDWYKF
+1163 GYKSLSEWYKF
-1174 AEEKGIKPSSIA
+1174 AEERGVKPSSIA

-1318 SEIAYAMN
+1318 SEIAYSMN

-1370 DSRLVA
+1370 DARLVA
-1376 ALISAESGGNQ
+1376 ALISKESGGNQ
-1387 SAVSPAGAIG
+1387 NAISEAGAIG
-1397 VGQLMPETAKELGV
+1397 IGQLMPETAKELGV

-1436 DVSKALAAYNAGAGA
+1436 DVSKALVAYNAGAGA
-1451 VEAYNGVPPYSET
+1451 VEYYGGVPPYSQT

-1490 YGNKAQSQLGGYIV
+1490 YGNKAQNQLGGYIV

-1551 MGTTGQ
+1551 MASSGQ
-1557 KNKIVITGG
+1557 EGKVIITGG
-1566 AEKGSHADGKYSHG
+1566 AEKGFHESGTYSHEN
-1580 AGYKLDIDHDSI
+1580 GYKLDISDKSI
-1592 KYLEQFLD
+1592 DNLQLFLD
-1600 IFSKYGFAIGDEG
+1600 IMSKYGFAVGDERSKG
-1613 SHYDLSASGTG
+1613 HYDLSAAGMG
-1624 TGGDRLA
+1624 TGGDSLV
-1631 TPITPL
+1631 TPTTPL

-1659 QAFDKQQ
+1659 QAFEKQQ

-1692 RKYNKQIHEYEQK
+1692 RKYNKQIHEYGQK

-1740 IKEKLEYQF
+1740 IKERLEYQF

-1778 QAVGKYYENYFG
+1778 QAVGKYFENYFG
-1790 ADSPINAEL
+1790 VDSPINAEL

-1821 QESIDNIFKN
+1821 QESIDSIFKN
-1831 YKSNIDT
+1831 YASNINT
-1838 ALDAIDNTYKH
+1838 ALDAIDATYKH

-1887 NKYIQIRNESQ
+1887 NKYIQERNKYQ

-1917 VWQTLVNKIN
+1917 VWQTLVDKIN
-1927 HEYIPATERAIELN
+1927 YEYIPATERAIELN
-1941 SKIADTVTLL
+1941 SKIAKIPTLL
-1951 DKVRKTAKDS
+1951 DKVRKTAKDA
-1961 LEEGLV
+1961 LEDGLV

-1972 GINACESLGEAF
+1972 GINECESLGEAF

-2010 WFGKKEDNADVAKLG
+2010 WFGKKEDNADVKRLG
-2025 NKAKPYDD
+2025 DKAKPYDD
-2033 ESYTIRSIDYNAWYR
+2033 ESYTIRSVDYNAWYR

-2063 QAKDKDWL
+2063 QSKDKDWL
-2071 KQDNQQQN
+2071 KQDNQQ
-2079 NQQFDF
+2079 FDF
-2085 SMNQLDSQFGY
+2085 SMNQLNSQFGY

-2105 TSLQQ
+2105 SSLQQ

-2116 LNSQSVDKSSQT
+2116 LNSQSVDKNSQSSA
-2128 SEQSVQTVAPIEQTI
+2128 QSVQTVAPIEQTI
-2143 SQVSTAIQSELI
+2143 SQVSTAIESELI
-2155 PAINNASS
+2155 PAISNASS
-2163 ALSSLASSM
+2163 ALSNLASSL
-2172 GAPSG
+2172 GTPSG

-2223 SGSFSRIPVRV
+2223 DGSFSRIPVRV

-2242 VDEGIE
+2242 VNEGIE
-2248 NTARGM
+2248 NTARSM
-2254 TDFAKNI
+2254 NDFAKNI

-2311 KSH
+2311 RSY

>member
-16 ELEQSLSSVEKHIK
+16 ELEKSLSSVEKSIK
-30 ALAKQ
+30 AFAKQ
-35 SAKASVDVDTAGALK
+35 SAKASIDVDTASALK
-50 KIESLKKK
+50 KIEAVEKK
-58 LNELEGNKKSRF
+58 LKELEGNKKSRF
-70 DFVYGDSIKKI
+70 DFVYGKSIQTI

-86 KLNKLEKNK
+86 KLAKLDKYKN
-95 SIKVNLGLS
+95 IKVGL
-104 DNITKALADVNKLK
+104 DLASNVNKELAKLDKIK
-118 SKSVAID
+118 SKNVNISINI
-125 VSVKGADEAISKLSK
+125 KGIEDATKKLNGLYKVLSK
-140 IAELS
+140 IRKANKVIINTQIKDVGKLPKQALNNGSQSVKAQEASLRQIAKNYAGLAEQAWMD
-145 KKVKNIK
+145 
-152 IGDLG
+152 GDLKSFSQYR
-157 LDKAVAGTSPKSK
+157 DMFRVAMNDLVNFKRALGDLSVG
-170 GEKVAPKTTEKTL
+170 GEKTV
-183 KQEANDYAKLAEGA
+183 
-197 WKSRDY
+197 
-203 NAFYQYKNNFFI
+203 
-215 AMQNLA
+215 
-221 EFKRSLGNIS
+221 
-231 ASGEKNIY
+231 Y

-245 LGEMNPLYQSLVK
+245 LK
-258 KVAQLDAEQR
+258 
-268 KFNEDVKKATPV
+268 
-280 KVDTKQAKDEYQSL
+280 DT
-294 AKKAKEAA
+294 
-302 IEAEKAWTSGDT
+302 
-314 TKFAQSKAQ
+314 
-323 VMALTKQMA
+323 
-332 EFKGNLGV
+332 
-340 SSASSEKNVYAN
+340 
-352 MARSLQQSSPLYD
+352 SPLYND
-365 ALIKKAAEL
+365 IIKKVSQL
-374 DAKQKQINEDIK
+374 DSEQKKFNDDVRNVGNAKQQ
-386 KASGGAVAPKV
+386 
-397 NTKQAKD
+397 
-404 EYKSLAKLAKETA
+404 YKTLSTA
-417 LEAEKAWRDVATRG
+417 LREVTKEAERAWSVGDKKGFGIAKSQFNDISSLMT
-431 TKFPQLKE
+431 QLRKE
-439 QFSDITDTITKF
+439 
-451 RKDLGT
+451 LGT
-457 LTIGQ
+457 LTVEQ
-462 EIRGYENM
+462 EIRSYEKM
-470 LRGLSPTNP
+470 LRGMSATNP
-479 LLNTVK
+479 WLAVLK
-485 AKLEALYKEK
+485 SKLEELYKEK

-508 LAPKQTPSTPSS
+508 LAPEQTPSAPSA
-520 PRSKVDYAKTLTA
+520 PRSRADYAKTLTA

-557 RKAYEGA
+557 KKAYEGA

-609 QEATNATKELNSS
+609 QEATNATKALNSS
-622 QDDKGALFGDTA
+622 QGDKGALFGDTA
-634 QRANYLVG
+634 QKANYLVG
-642 FLGRSSKGL
+642 FLGRSSKGF

-690 AGFYVWGEAVSIA
+690 AGFYVWGKAVSIA
-703 VGILQQLG
+703 VDILQQLG

-850 DLAQYRANS
+850 DLAQYKANS

-892 ETIGIAGQLIID
+892 ETIGIVGQLIID
-904 KFGGEIVSVVKTL
+904 NFGGEIVSVVKTL
-917 TNLLVEFTDA
+917 TNLLVEFADA

-935 GKILASSKKY
+935 GKILASSKQY

-958 TIDSNRDLVD
+958 TIDSNKDLVD

-1009 VANYALYSAFSF
+1009 VADYALYSAYSF
-1021 VEWLEAEG
+1021 AEWLKAEG

-1035 SALDSVSE
+1035 DTLDTVGE
-1043 ILKTLIDFVIESVK
+1043 ILKTLIDFVISSVE
-1057 WWISFADTLNTINN
+1057 WWITFADTLNTINN

-1087 MKTIVT
+1087 IKTIVT
-1093 STSKLFVGDIEGARK
+1093 SSSKLFVGDIEGARK
-1108 DWDSFRDTLVD
+1108 DWDSFKDTLFN

-1135 KAIYDALS
+1135 KAISDYLS
-1143 DGISKLKADAFK
+1143 NGIARAKTDAFK
-1155 KDLLSYTK
+1155 KDLLSNTK
-1163 NYKSLSDWYKF
+1163 GYKSLSDWYKF
-1174 AEEKGIKPSSIA
+1174 AEDKGVKPSSIA

-1251 ELETQQAQADVD
+1251 ELEAQQAQADVD
-1263 YYNKLIELTNKRP
+1263 YYNRLIELTNKRP

-1451 VEAYNGVPPYSET
+1451 VEAYNGVPPYSQT

-1551 MGTTGQ
+1551 MASSGQ
-1557 KNKIVITGG
+1557 EGKVIITGG
-1566 AEKGSHADGKYSHG
+1566 AEKGFHESGTYSHEN
-1580 AGYKLDIDHDSI
+1580 GYKLDISDKSI
-1592 KYLEQFLD
+1592 ANLQLFLD
-1600 IFSKYGFAIGDEG
+1600 IMSKYGFAVGDERSKG
-1613 SHYDLSASGTG
+1613 HYDLSASGMG
-1624 TGGDRLA
+1624 TGGGRLV
-1631 TPITPL
+1631 TPTTPL

-1650 AQKEALKIK
+1650 AQKEASKIK
-1659 QAFDKQQ
+1659 QIFDKQQ

-1705 ILDTKDKNLQ
+1705 ILDTKDKNIQ

-1725 IDIRDFKLADINYSE
+1725 IDIRDFKLADIDYSE

-1778 QAVGKYYENYFG
+1778 QAVGKYFENYFG

-1821 QESIDNIFKN
+1821 QESIDSIFKN
-1831 YKSNIDT
+1831 YASNINT
-1838 ALDAIDNTYKH
+1838 ALDAIDATYKH

-1887 NKYIQIRNESQ
+1887 NGYIKMRNESQ
-1898 AKIDELAKSDREDK
+1898 AKIDELVESDREDK
-1912 EQLIA
+1912 EQLIT
-1917 VWQTLVNKIN
+1917 VWQTLIDKIN

-1941 SKIADTVTLL
+1941 SKIAEIPTLL

-1984 RNLVVGI
+1984 RNLVVSI

-2010 WFGKKEDNADVAKLG
+2010 WFGKKEDKADVSKLG
-2025 NKAKPYDD
+2025 TSAKPYDD
-2033 ESYTIRSIDYNAWYR
+2033 ESYTIRSVDYNAWYR

-2063 QAKDKDWL
+2063 QSKDKDWL
-2071 KQDNQQQN
+2071 KQSQDNN
-2079 NQQFDF
+2079 KFDF

-2105 TSLQQ
+2105 SALQQ

-2116 LNSQSVDKSSQT
+2116 MNSQSVDKSSQS
-2128 SEQSVQTVAPIEQTI
+2128 SEQSIQTVAPIEQTI
-2143 SQVSTAIQSELI
+2143 SQVSTAIQSELV
-2155 PAINNASS
+2155 PAISSASS
-2163 ALSSLASSM
+2163 ALNNLASSLAQ
-2172 GAPSG
+2172 PTG

-2223 SGSFSRIPVRV
+2223 SGSFSRIPVRM
-2234 PKFANGGI
+2234 PKFAGGGI
-2242 VDEGIE
+2242 VNEGIE

-2261 GTNVSTTNKIN
+2261 GTNVSTTNRIN

-2298 FTRKNASFIGKIT
+2298 FTRRNASFIGKIT
-2311 KSH
+2311 RSY

>member
-16 ELEQSLSSVEKHIK
+16 ELEKSLSSVEKSIK
-30 ALAKQ
+30 DFAKQ
-35 SAKASVDVDTAGALK
+35 SAKASIDVDTASALK
-50 KIESLKKK
+50 KIEAVEKK
-58 LNELEGNKKSRF
+58 LKELEGNKKSRF
-70 DFVYGDSIKKI
+70 DFVYGKSIQTI

-86 KLNKLEKNK
+86 KLAKLDKYKN
-95 SIKVNLGLS
+95 IKVGL
-104 DNITKALADVNKLK
+104 DLASNVNKELAKLDKIK
-118 SKSVAID
+118 SKNVNISINT
-125 VSVKGADEAISKLSK
+125 KGIEDATKKLNALYKVLSK
-140 IAELS
+140 IRKANKVIINTQIKDVGKLPKQALNNGSQSVKAQEASLRQIAKNYAGLAEQAWMD
-145 KKVKNIK
+145 
-152 IGDLG
+152 GDLKSFSQYR
-157 LDKAVAGTSPKSK
+157 DMFRVAMNDLVNFKRALGDLSVG
-170 GEKVAPKTTEKTL
+170 GEKTV
-183 KQEANDYAKLAEGA
+183 
-197 WKSRDY
+197 
-203 NAFYQYKNNFFI
+203 
-215 AMQNLA
+215 
-221 EFKRSLGNIS
+221 
-231 ASGEKNIY
+231 Y

-245 LGEMNPLYQSLVK
+245 LK
-258 KVAQLDAEQR
+258 
-268 KFNEDVKKATPV
+268 
-280 KVDTKQAKDEYQSL
+280 DT
-294 AKKAKEAA
+294 
-302 IEAEKAWTSGDT
+302 
-314 TKFAQSKAQ
+314 
-323 VMALTKQMA
+323 
-332 EFKGNLGV
+332 
-340 SSASSEKNVYAN
+340 
-352 MARSLQQSSPLYD
+352 SPLYND
-365 ALIKKAAEL
+365 IIKKVSQL
-374 DAKQKQINEDIK
+374 DSEQKKFNDDVRNVGNAKQQ
-386 KASGGAVAPKV
+386 
-397 NTKQAKD
+397 
-404 EYKSLAKLAKETA
+404 YKTLSTA
-417 LEAEKAWRDVATRG
+417 LREVTKEAERAWSVGDKKGFGIAKSQFNDISSLMT
-431 TKFPQLKE
+431 QLRKE
-439 QFSDITDTITKF
+439 
-451 RKDLGT
+451 LGT
-457 LTIGQ
+457 LTVEQ
-462 EIRGYENM
+462 EIRSYEKM
-470 LRGLSPTNP
+470 LRGMSATNP
-479 LLNTVK
+479 WLAVLK
-485 AKLEALYKEK
+485 SKLEELYKEK

-508 LAPKQTPSTPSS
+508 LAPAQTPSAPSA

-546 KAFGTP
+546 KAFGTS

-609 QEATNATKELNSS
+609 QEATNATKALNSS
-622 QDDKGALFGDTA
+622 QGDKGALFGDTA
-634 QRANYLVG
+634 QKANYLVG
-642 FLGRSSKGL
+642 FLGRSSKGF

-690 AGFYVWGEAVSIA
+690 AGFYVWGKAVSFA
-703 VGILQQLG
+703 VDILQQLG
-711 QTVLTALQPG
+711 QAVLTALQPG

-850 DLAQYRANS
+850 DLAQYKANS

-892 ETIGIAGQLIID
+892 ETIGIVGQLIID
-904 KFGGEIVSVVKTL
+904 NFGGEIVSVVKTL

-935 GKILASSKKY
+935 GKILASSKQY

-958 TIDSNRDLVD
+958 TIDSNKDLVD

-987 DAETTRAQMTEPLKE
+987 DAETTRAQMTEPLEE

-1009 VANYALYSAFSF
+1009 VADYALYSAYSF
-1021 VEWLEAEG
+1021 AEWLKAEG

-1035 SALDSVSE
+1035 DTLDTVGE
-1043 ILKTLIDFVIESVK
+1043 ILKTLIDFVISSVE
-1057 WWISFADTLNTINN
+1057 WWITFADTLNTINN

-1087 MKTIVT
+1087 IKTIVT
-1093 STSKLFVGDIEGARK
+1093 SSSKLFVGDIEGARK
-1108 DWDSFRDTLVD
+1108 DWDSFKDTLFN

-1135 KAIYDALS
+1135 KAISDYLS
-1143 DGISKLKADAFK
+1143 NGIARAKTDAFK
-1155 KDLLSYTK
+1155 KDLLSSTK
-1163 NYKSLSDWYKF
+1163 DYKSLSDWYKF
-1174 AEEKGIKPSSIA
+1174 AEEKGVKPSSIA

-1451 VEAYNGVPPYSET
+1451 VEAYNGVPPYSDT

-1566 AEKGSHADGKYSHG
+1566 AEQGSHAGGTYSHG

-1613 SHYDLSASGTG
+1613 SHYDLSAAGTG

-1631 TPITPL
+1631 TPKTPL
-1637 ISRIGDI
+1637 INRLGDI

-1725 IDIRDFKLADINYSE
+1725 IDIRDFKLADIDYSE

-1778 QAVGKYYENYFG
+1778 QAVGKYFENYFG

-1838 ALDAIDNTYKH
+1838 ALDAIDATYKH

-1887 NKYIQIRNESQ
+1887 NGYIKERNEFQ
-1898 AKIDELAKSDREDK
+1898 AKIDELAESDREGK

-1917 VWQTLVNKIN
+1917 VWQTLVDKIN
-1927 HEYIPATERAIELN
+1927 LEYIPATERAIELN
-1941 SKIADTVTLL
+1941 SKIAHTVTLL
-1951 DKVRKTAKDS
+1951 EKVRKTAKDS

-1972 GINACESLGEAF
+1972 GINECENLADAF
-1984 RNLVVGI
+1984 RNLVITI
-1991 LKEMQKLFARELV
+1991 LKELQKLFAKEMV
-2004 TNLMDM
+2004 TGLMDM
-2010 WFGKKEDNADVAKLG
+2010 WFGKKEDKADVNRLG
-2025 NKAKPYDD
+2025 NRAKPYDD
-2033 ESYTIRSIDYNAWYR
+2033 ESYTIRSVDYNAWYR
-2048 QQNPPSY
+2048 QQTSSAY
-2055 NPLADISW
+2055 NPLADMSW
-2063 QAKDKDWL
+2063 QTKDKNWL
-2071 KQDNQQQN
+2071 NQPQDNN
-2079 NQQFDF
+2079 KFDF
-2085 SMNQLDSQFGY
+2085 SMSQLDSQFGY

-2105 TSLQQ
+2105 SALQQ

-2116 LNSQSVDKSSQT
+2116 MNSQSVDKSSQS
-2128 SEQSVQTVAPIEQTI
+2128 SEQSIQTVAPIEQTI
-2143 SQVSTAIQSELI
+2143 SQVSTAIQSELV
-2155 PAINNASS
+2155 PAISSASS
-2163 ALSSLASSM
+2163 ALNNLTSSLAQ
-2172 GAPSG
+2172 PTG

-2234 PKFANGGI
+2234 PKFAGGGI
-2242 VDEGIE
+2242 VNEGIE

-2261 GTNVSTTNKIN
+2261 GTNVSTTNRIN

-2298 FTRKNASFIGKIT
+2298 FTRRNASFIGKIT
-2311 KSH
+2311 RNY

>member
-16 ELEQSLSSVEKHIK
+16 ELEKSLSSVEKSIK
-30 ALAKQ
+30 DFAKQ
-35 SAKASVDVDTAGALK
+35 SAKASIDVDTASALK
-50 KIESLKKK
+50 KIEAVEKK
-58 LNELEGNKKSRF
+58 LKELEGNKKSRF
-70 DFVYGDSIKKI
+70 DFVYGKSIQTI

-86 KLNKLEKNK
+86 KLAKLDKYKN
-95 SIKVNLGLS
+95 IKVGL
-104 DNITKALADVNKLK
+104 DLASNVNKELAKLDKIK
-118 SKSVAID
+118 SKNVNISINT
-125 VSVKGADEAISKLSK
+125 KGIEDATKKLNALYKVLSK
-140 IAELS
+140 IRKANKVIINTQIKDVGKLPKQALNNGSQSVKAQEASLRQIAKNYAGLAEQAWMD
-145 KKVKNIK
+145 
-152 IGDLG
+152 GDLKSFSQYR
-157 LDKAVAGTSPKSK
+157 DMFRVAMNDLVNFKRALGDLSVG
-170 GEKVAPKTTEKTL
+170 GEKTV
-183 KQEANDYAKLAEGA
+183 
-197 WKSRDY
+197 
-203 NAFYQYKNNFFI
+203 
-215 AMQNLA
+215 
-221 EFKRSLGNIS
+221 
-231 ASGEKNIY
+231 Y

-245 LGEMNPLYQSLVK
+245 LK
-258 KVAQLDAEQR
+258 
-268 KFNEDVKKATPV
+268 
-280 KVDTKQAKDEYQSL
+280 DT
-294 AKKAKEAA
+294 
-302 IEAEKAWTSGDT
+302 
-314 TKFAQSKAQ
+314 
-323 VMALTKQMA
+323 
-332 EFKGNLGV
+332 
-340 SSASSEKNVYAN
+340 
-352 MARSLQQSSPLYD
+352 SPLYND
-365 ALIKKAAEL
+365 IIKKVSQL
-374 DAKQKQINEDIK
+374 DSEQKKFNDDVRNVGNAKQQ
-386 KASGGAVAPKV
+386 
-397 NTKQAKD
+397 
-404 EYKSLAKLAKETA
+404 YKTLSTA
-417 LEAEKAWRDVATRG
+417 LREVTKEAERAWSVGDKKGFGIAKSQFNDISSLMT
-431 TKFPQLKE
+431 QLRKE
-439 QFSDITDTITKF
+439 
-451 RKDLGT
+451 LGT
-457 LTIGQ
+457 LTVEQ
-462 EIRGYENM
+462 EIRSYEKM
-470 LRGLSPTNP
+470 LRGMSATNP
-479 LLNTVK
+479 WLAVLK
-485 AKLEALYKEK
+485 SKLEELYKEK

-508 LAPKQTPSTPSS
+508 LAPEQTPSAPSAS
-520 PRSKVDYAKTLTA
+520 RSKADYAKTLTA

-609 QEATNATKELNSS
+609 QEATNATKALNSS
-622 QDDKGALFGDTA
+622 QGDKGALFGDTA
-634 QRANYLVG
+634 QKANYLVG
-642 FLGRSSKGL
+642 FLGRSSKGF

-681 VVATLATLV
+681 VVAILATLI
-690 AGFYVWGEAVSIA
+690 AGFYTWGKFVSIA
-703 VGILQQLG
+703 VDILQQLG

-850 DLAQYRANS
+850 DLAQYKANS

-892 ETIGIAGQLIID
+892 ETIGIVGQLIID
-904 KFGGEIVSVVKTL
+904 NFGGEIVSVVKTL

-935 GKILASSKKY
+935 GKILASSKQY

-958 TIDSNRDLVD
+958 TIDSNKDLVD

-980 AEQGLGL
+980 TEQGLGL

-1009 VANYALYSAFSF
+1009 VADYALYSAYSF
-1021 VEWLEAEG
+1021 AEWLKAEG

-1035 SALDSVSE
+1035 DTLDTVGE
-1043 ILKTLIDFVIESVK
+1043 ILKTLIDFVISSVE
-1057 WWISFADTLNTINN
+1057 WWITFADTLNTINN

-1087 MKTIVT
+1087 IKTIVT
-1093 STSKLFVGDIEGARK
+1093 SSSKLFVGDIEGARK
-1108 DWDSFRDTLVD
+1108 DWDSFKDTLFN

-1135 KAIYDALS
+1135 KAISDYLS
-1143 DGISKLKADAFK
+1143 NGIARAKTDAFK
-1155 KDLLSYTK
+1155 KDLLSNTK
-1163 NYKSLSDWYKF
+1163 GYKSLSDWYKF
-1174 AEEKGIKPSSIA
+1174 AEERGVKPSSIA

-1251 ELETQQAQADVD
+1251 ELEAQQAQADVD

-1387 SAVSPAGAIG
+1387 SAVSSAGAIG

-1518 RYIGKWESRAGAT
+1518 RYLSKWESRAGAT

-1551 MGTTGQ
+1551 MGATGQ

-1566 AEKGSHADGKYSHG
+1566 AEKGSHAEGTYSHG

-1631 TPITPL
+1631 TPKTPL
-1637 ISRIGDI
+1637 INRLGDI

-1659 QAFDKQQ
+1659 QAFEKQQ

-1705 ILDTKDKNLQ
+1705 ILDTNDKNLQ

-1778 QAVGKYYENYFG
+1778 QAVGKYFENYFG
-1790 ADSPINAEL
+1790 EDSPINAEL

-1821 QESIDNIFKN
+1821 QESIDSIFKN
-1831 YKSNIDT
+1831 YASNINT
-1838 ALDAIDNTYKH
+1838 ALDAIDATYKH

-1863 IEERKSILK
+1863 IDERKSILK

-1887 NKYIQIRNESQ
+1887 NNYIKKRNEFQ
-1898 AKIDELAKSDREDK
+1898 AKIDELVESDREDK

-1917 VWQTLVNKIN
+1917 VWQTLIDKIN
-1927 HEYIPATERAIELN
+1927 YEYIPATERAIELN
-1941 SKIADTVTLL
+1941 SKIAKIPTLL
-1951 DKVRKTAKDS
+1951 DKVRKTAKDA
-1961 LEEGLV
+1961 LEDGLV

-1972 GINACESLGEAF
+1972 GINECESLGEAF

-1991 LKEMQKLFARELV
+1991 LKEMQKLFAKELV

-2010 WFGKKEDNADVAKLG
+2010 WFGKSEDKADVKRLG
-2025 NKAKPYDD
+2025 DKAKPYDD
-2033 ESYTIRSIDYNAWYR
+2033 ESYTIRSVDYNAWYR

-2055 NPLADISW
+2055 NPLADMSW
-2063 QAKDKDWL
+2063 QSKDKDWL
-2071 KQDNQQQN
+2071 KQDNQQ
-2079 NQQFDF
+2079 FDF
-2085 SMNQLDSQFGY
+2085 SMNQLNSQFGY

-2116 LNSQSVDKSSQT
+2116 LNSQSVDKNSQSSA
-2128 SEQSVQTVAPIEQTI
+2128 QSVQTVAPIEQTI

-2155 PAINNASS
+2155 PAISNASS
-2163 ALSSLASSM
+2163 ALSNLASSL
-2172 GAPSG
+2172 GTPSG

-2223 SGSFSRIPVRV
+2223 DGSFSRIPVRV

-2242 VDEGIE
+2242 VNEGIE
-2248 NTARGM
+2248 NTARSM
-2254 TDFAKNI
+2254 DDFAKNI

-2311 KSH
+2311 RSY

>member
-16 ELEQSLSSVEKHIK
+16 ELEKSLSSVEKSIK
-30 ALAKQ
+30 DFAKQ
-35 SAKASVDVDTAGALK
+35 STKASVDVDTAGALK
-50 KIESLKKK
+50 KIEAVAKKIK
-58 LNELEGNKKSRF
+58 EIGGNKKSRF
-70 DFVYGDSIKKI
+70 DFVYGKSIQTI

-86 KLNKLEKNK
+86 KLAKLDKYKN
-95 SIKVNLGLS
+95 IKVGL
-104 DNITKALADVNKLK
+104 DLASNVNKELAKLDKIK
-118 SKSVAID
+118 SKNVNISINT
-125 VSVKGADEAISKLSK
+125 KGIEDATKKLNALYKVLSKIRKANKVIINTQIKDAGKLSK
-140 IAELS
+140 QALNNGSQGVKAQEASLRQIA
-145 KKVKNIK
+145 KNYAGLAEQAWMD
-152 IGDLG
+152 GDLKSFSQYR
-157 LDKAVAGTSPKSK
+157 DMFRVAMNDLVNFKRALGDLSVG
-170 GEKVAPKTTEKTL
+170 GEKTV
-183 KQEANDYAKLAEGA
+183 
-197 WKSRDY
+197 
-203 NAFYQYKNNFFI
+203 
-215 AMQNLA
+215 
-221 EFKRSLGNIS
+221 
-231 ASGEKNIY
+231 Y

-245 LGEMNPLYQSLVK
+245 LK
-258 KVAQLDAEQR
+258 
-268 KFNEDVKKATPV
+268 
-280 KVDTKQAKDEYQSL
+280 DT
-294 AKKAKEAA
+294 
-302 IEAEKAWTSGDT
+302 
-314 TKFAQSKAQ
+314 
-323 VMALTKQMA
+323 
-332 EFKGNLGV
+332 
-340 SSASSEKNVYAN
+340 
-352 MARSLQQSSPLYD
+352 SPLYND
-365 ALIKKAAEL
+365 IIKKVSQL
-374 DAKQKQINEDIK
+374 DSEQKKFNDDVRNVGNAKQQ
-386 KASGGAVAPKV
+386 
-397 NTKQAKD
+397 
-404 EYKSLAKLAKETA
+404 YKTLSTA
-417 LEAEKAWRDVATRG
+417 LREVTKEAERAWSVGDKKGFGIAKSQFNDISSLMT
-431 TKFPQLKE
+431 QLRKE
-439 QFSDITDTITKF
+439 
-451 RKDLGT
+451 LGT
-457 LTIGQ
+457 LTVEQ
-462 EIRGYENM
+462 EIRSYEKM
-470 LRGLSPTNP
+470 LRGMSATNP
-479 LLNTVK
+479 WLAVLK
-485 AKLEALYKEK
+485 SKLEELYKEK

-508 LAPKQTPSTPSS
+508 LAPAQTPSAPSA

-609 QEATNATKELNSS
+609 QEATNATKALNSS
-622 QDDKGALFGDTA
+622 QGDKGALFGDTA
-634 QRANYLVG
+634 QKANYLVG
-642 FLGRSSKGL
+642 FLGRSSKGF

-690 AGFYVWGEAVSIA
+690 AGFYVWGKAVSIA
-703 VGILQQLG
+703 VDILQQLG

-850 DLAQYRANS
+850 DLAQYKANS

-892 ETIGIAGQLIID
+892 ETIGIVGQLIID
-904 KFGGEIVSVVKTL
+904 NFGGEIVSVVKTL
-917 TNLLVEFTDA
+917 TNLLVEFADA

-935 GKILASSKKY
+935 GKILASSKQY

-958 TIDSNRDLVD
+958 TIDSNKDLVD

-1009 VANYALYSAFSF
+1009 VADYALYSAYSF
-1021 VEWLEAEG
+1021 AEWLKAEG

-1035 SALDSVSE
+1035 DTLDTVSE
-1043 ILKTLIDFVIESVK
+1043 ILKTLIDFVISSVE
-1057 WWISFADTLNTINN
+1057 WWITFADTLNTINN

-1087 MKTIVT
+1087 IKTIVT
-1093 STSKLFVGDIEGARK
+1093 SSSKLFVGDIEGARK
-1108 DWDSFRDTLVD
+1108 DWDSFKDTLFN

-1135 KAIYDALS
+1135 KAISDYLS
-1143 DGISKLKADAFK
+1143 NGIARAKTDAFK
-1155 KDLLSYTK
+1155 KDLLSNTK
-1163 NYKSLSDWYKF
+1163 GYKSLSDWYKF
-1174 AEEKGIKPSSIA
+1174 AEERGVKPSSIA

-1251 ELETQQAQADVD
+1251 ELEAQQAQADVD

-1289 LNRELAK
+1289 LNRELTK

-1551 MGTTGQ
+1551 MDATGQ

-1566 AEKGSHADGKYSHG
+1566 AEQGSHAGGTYSHG

-1613 SHYDLSASGTG
+1613 SHYDLSAAGTG
-1624 TGGDRLA
+1624 TGGNRLA
-1631 TPITPL
+1631 TPKTPL
-1637 ISRIGDI
+1637 INRLGDI

-1666 EEMLSIMQEWQKLF
+1666 EEMNSIMQEWQKLF

-1705 ILDTKDKNLQ
+1705 ILETKDKNLQ
-1715 DELTQTKQRL
+1715 DELIQTKQRL

-1778 QAVGKYYENYFG
+1778 QAVGKYFENYFG

-1838 ALDAIDNTYKH
+1838 ALDDIDATYKH

-1863 IEERKSILK
+1863 IDERKSILK

-1887 NKYIQIRNESQ
+1887 NNYIKKRNEFQ
-1898 AKIDELAKSDREDK
+1898 AKIDELVESDREDK

-1917 VWQTLVNKIN
+1917 VWQTLIDKIN
-1927 HEYIPATERAIELN
+1927 YEYIPATERAIELN
-1941 SKIADTVTLL
+1941 SKIAKIPTLL
-1951 DKVRKTAKDS
+1951 DKVRKTSKDA
-1961 LEEGLV
+1961 LEDGLV

-1972 GINACESLGEAF
+1972 GINECESLGEAF

-1991 LKEMQKLFARELV
+1991 LKEMQKLFAKELV

-2010 WFGKKEDNADVAKLG
+2010 WFGKSDDKADVKRLG
-2025 NKAKPYDD
+2025 ANAKPYDD
-2033 ESYTIRSIDYNAWYR
+2033 ESYTIRSVDYNAWYR

-2063 QAKDKDWL
+2063 QSKDKDWL
-2071 KQDNQQQN
+2071 KQDNQQ
-2079 NQQFDF
+2079 FDF
-2085 SMNQLDSQFGY
+2085 SMNQLNSQFGY

-2105 TSLQQ
+2105 SSLQQ

-2116 LNSQSVDKSSQT
+2116 LNSQSVDKNSQSSA
-2128 SEQSVQTVAPIEQTI
+2128 QSVQTVAPIEQTI

-2163 ALSSLASSM
+2163 ALSSLASSL
-2172 GAPSG
+2172 GTPSG

-2223 SGSFSRIPVRV
+2223 DGSFSRIPVRV
-2234 PKFANGGI
+2234 PKFAGGGI
-2242 VDEGIE
+2242 VNEGIE

-2311 KSH
+2311 RSY

>member
-16 ELEQSLSSVEKHIK
+16 ELEKSLNSVEKQIK
-30 ALAKQ
+30 AFAKQ
-35 SAKASVDVDTAGALK
+35 SAKASIDVDTAGALK
-50 KIESLKKK
+50 KIEAVAKK
-58 LNELEGNKKSRF
+58 LKEIEGSKKSKF
-70 DFVYGDSIKKI
+70 DFVYGKSLQTI

-86 KLNKLEKNK
+86 KLAKLDKYK
-95 SIKVNLGLS
+95 SIKVGL
-104 DNITKALADVNKLK
+104 DLANNVNKELAKLDKIK
-118 SKSVAID
+118 SKNVNISINT
-125 VSVKGADEAISKLSK
+125 KGIEDATKKLNDLYKVLSK
-140 IAELS
+140 IRKANKVVINTQIKDAVKLPKQALNNGAQGVKAQEASLRQIAKNYAGLAEQAWMD
-145 KKVKNIK
+145 
-152 IGDLG
+152 GDL
-157 LDKAVAGTSPKSK
+157 KAFSQYRDMFRVAMNDLVNFKRALGDLSVG
-170 GEKVAPKTTEKTL
+170 GEKTV
-183 KQEANDYAKLAEGA
+183 
-197 WKSRDY
+197 
-203 NAFYQYKNNFFI
+203 
-215 AMQNLA
+215 
-221 EFKRSLGNIS
+221 
-231 ASGEKNIY
+231 Y

-245 LGEMNPLYQSLVK
+245 LK
-258 KVAQLDAEQR
+258 
-268 KFNEDVKKATPV
+268 
-280 KVDTKQAKDEYQSL
+280 DT
-294 AKKAKEAA
+294 
-302 IEAEKAWTSGDT
+302 
-314 TKFAQSKAQ
+314 
-323 VMALTKQMA
+323 
-332 EFKGNLGV
+332 
-340 SSASSEKNVYAN
+340 
-352 MARSLQQSSPLYD
+352 SPLYND
-365 ALIKKAAEL
+365 IIKKVSQL
-374 DAKQKQINEDIK
+374 DSEQKKFNDDVRNVGNAKQQ
-386 KASGGAVAPKV
+386 
-397 NTKQAKD
+397 
-404 EYKSLAKLAKETA
+404 YKTLSTA
-417 LEAEKAWRDVATRG
+417 LREVTKEAERAWSVGDKKGFGIAKSQFNDISSLMT
-431 TKFPQLKE
+431 QLRKE
-439 QFSDITDTITKF
+439 
-451 RKDLGT
+451 LGT
-457 LTIGQ
+457 LTVEQ
-462 EIRGYENM
+462 EIRSYEKM
-470 LRGLSPTNP
+470 LRGMSATNP
-479 LLNTVK
+479 WLAVLK
-485 AKLEALYKEK
+485 SKLEELYKEK

-508 LAPKQTPSTPSS
+508 LAPEKTTTTPTA
-520 PRSKVDYAKTLTA
+520 PRTRVDYAKTLTA

-600 AYELLRKKI
+600 AYELLRKRI

-622 QDDKGALFGDTA
+622 QGQKGALFGDTA
-634 QRANYLVG
+634 QKANYWIG
-642 FLGRSSKGL
+642 FLGRSSKGF

-659 FALTRLSQATGTL
+659 FALTRLSQATGAL
-672 GAFAKGASV
+672 GSFAKGASV
-681 VVATLATLV
+681 AVAGIATL
-690 AGFYVWGEAVSIA
+690 IA
-703 VGILQQLG
+703 VFYGWGKAVGFAVDILQQLG
-711 QTVLTALQPG
+711 QAIVTALKPG

-749 VTKSQAMAA
+749 VTKAQAMSAA
-758 SVNLMNQALYR
+758 VNMMNQAMYR
-769 AQQSAFSYQEVVQA
+769 AQQSAFSYQEIVQA
-783 LQGVLPLV
+783 LQGVLPLT

-850 DLAQYRANS
+850 DLAQYKANS

-892 ETIGIAGQLIID
+892 ETIGIAGQVIID
-904 KFGGEIVSVVKTL
+904 SFGGEIVSVVKTL
-917 TNLLVEFTDA
+917 TNLLVEFSDA
-927 NGTVVDSN
+927 SGTVVDSN
-935 GKILASSKKY
+935 GKILASSKEY

-958 TIDSNRDLVD
+958 TIDSNKDLVD

-980 AEQGLGL
+980 ANQGLGL
-987 DAETTRAQMTEPLKE
+987 DAETTKAQLTEPMKE

-1009 VANYALYSAFSF
+1009 VADYALYAAFSF
-1021 VEWLEAEG
+1021 VEWLKSEG
-1029 YISDTG
+1029 YIEDTG
-1035 SALDSVSE
+1035 NALETVSD
-1043 ILKTLIDFVIESVK
+1043 ILKTLIDFVVDSIE
-1057 WWISFADTLNTINN
+1057 WWIGFADTLNTINN

-1080 LKAIANL
+1080 LKSIANL
-1087 MKTIVT
+1087 IKTIVT

-1108 DWDSFRDTLVD
+1108 DWDSFKNTLVN

-1135 KAIYDALS
+1135 KAIRDYLGSAIRTKTDVFEQGMLS
-1143 DGISKLKADAFK
+1143 KTQG
-1155 KDLLSYTK
+1155 
-1163 NYKSLSDWYKF
+1163 YKSLADWYKF
-1174 AEEKGIKPSSIA
+1174 AEEKGVKPSSIS

-1200 KQAQKAFDAQKEE
+1200 KQAQKAFDAQKEA

-1218 EDIKEIISKQMESLD
+1218 EDIKEIISKQMDSLD

-1240 MTAESYYAKKI
+1240 MTAEDYYTKKN
-1251 ELETQQAQADVD
+1251 ELEAQQAQADVD

-1276 YEYDEDRQKELLK
+1276 YEYEEDREKELLK

-1296 AVAKLEDIGLT
+1296 AVAKLEDIGLA

-1318 SEIAYAMN
+1318 SEIAYNMN

-1333 DLATQQLSSYSQ
+1333 DLAVQQLSSYSQ
-1345 SSGQFSGLSSSDID
+1345 SSGQFSGLSTSDID
-1359 YLVRKSVEYGV
+1359 YLVKKSIEYGV
-1370 DSRLVA
+1370 DARLVA
-1376 ALISAESGGNQ
+1376 ALISKESGGNQ
-1387 SAVSPAGAIG
+1387 NAISDAGAIG
-1397 VGQLMPETAKELGV
+1397 IGQLMPETARELGV
-1411 NPYDKLQN
+1411 DPYDKLQN
-1419 IEGTIK
+1419 IDGTIR

-1451 VEAYNGVPPYSET
+1451 VESYGGVPPYKET
-1464 QAYVNNVM
+1464 QAYVNNVL
-1472 STYQGMANFGV
+1472 STYQGMANYGV

-1490 YGNKAQSQLGGYIV
+1490 YGNKAQTQLGGYIV
-1504 QAGEPNYLEGGFDS
+1504 QANEPNYLEGGFDS
-1518 RYIGKWESRAGAT
+1518 RYVGKWESSLGAT

-1551 MGTTGQ
+1551 MSSTGQ
-1557 KNKIVITGG
+1557 QDKVVITGG
-1566 AEKGSHADGKYSHG
+1566 AEKGYHAGGTYSHE
-1580 AGYKLDIDHDSI
+1580 AGYKLDIDPNSI
-1592 KYLEQFLD
+1592 KYLDKFLD

-1613 SHYDLSASGTG
+1613 THYDLSAAGMG
-1624 TGGDRLA
+1624 TGGNRLV
-1631 TPITPL
+1631 TPTTPL
-1637 ISRIGDI
+1637 TSRIGDV

-1650 AQKEALKIK
+1650 YQKNNLKVK
-1659 QAFDKQQ
+1659 QALEKQQ

-1680 SGGYDAQRVAIT
+1680 SGGYEAERVAIT
-1692 RKYNKQIHEYEQK
+1692 RKYNKQIHEYEEK
-1705 ILDTKDKNLQ
+1705 ITKTKDKNLQ

-1725 IDIRDFKLADINYSE
+1725 IDIRDFKIANIDYNE

-1756 SYLGAKL
+1756 KFLGAKL
-1763 ASGLGDVAHGIVTGA
+1763 ASGLGDVTHNLVTGA
-1778 QAVGKYYENYFG
+1778 QAVGKYFENYFG
-1790 ADSPINAEL
+1790 SDSPINAEL
-1799 NSLVEQ
+1799 NKLVEQ
-1805 AALAQKQG
+1805 AAMAQKKG
-1813 SIGEYWQR
+1813 NIGAYWQA
-1821 QESIDNIFKN
+1821 QDSIDSIFKN
-1831 YKSNIDT
+1831 YIDNIDT
-1838 ALDAIDNTYKH
+1838 ALNDIDATYKH

-1887 NKYIQIRNESQ
+1887 NKYIQARNEYQ
-1898 AKIDELAKSDREDK
+1898 AKIDELAKSDMKDK

-1927 HEYIPATERAIELN
+1927 LEYIPATERAIELN

-1951 DKVRKTAKDS
+1951 EKVRKTAKDS

-1972 GINACESLGEAF
+1972 GINECENLADAF
-1984 RNLVVGI
+1984 RNLVITI
-1991 LKEMQKLFARELV
+1991 LKELQKLFAKEMV
-2004 TNLMDM
+2004 TGLMDM
-2010 WFGKKEDNADVAKLG
+2010 WFGKKEDKADVKRLG
-2025 NKAKPYDD
+2025 NRAKPYDD
-2033 ESYTIRSIDYNAWYR
+2033 ESYTIRSVDYNAWYR
-2048 QQNPPSY
+2048 QQTSPAY
-2055 NPLADISW
+2055 NPLADMSW
-2063 QAKDKDWL
+2063 QTKDKNWL
-2071 KQDNQQQN
+2071 NQPQDNN
-2079 NQQFDF
+2079 KFDF

-2105 TSLQQ
+2105 SALQQ

-2116 LNSQSVDKSSQT
+2116 MNSQSVDKSSQS
-2128 SEQSVQTVAPIEQTI
+2128 SEQSIQTVAPIEQTI

-2155 PAINNASS
+2155 PAISNASS
-2163 ALSSLASSM
+2163 ALSNLASSL
-2172 GAPSG
+2172 GTPSG

-2223 SGSFSRIPVRV
+2223 DGSFSRIPVRV

-2242 VDEGIE
+2242 VNEGIE
-2248 NTARGM
+2248 NTARSM
-2254 TDFAKNI
+2254 NDFAKNI

-2311 KSH
+2311 RSY

>member
-1 MADKTLEIKITADDK
+1 MMADKTLEIKITADDK
-16 ELEQSLSSVEKHIK
+16 ELEKSLSSVEKQIK
-30 ALAKQ
+30 AFAKQ
-35 SAKASVDVDTAGALK
+35 SAKASIDVDTAGALK
-50 KIESLKKK
+50 KIESVAKK
-58 LNELEGNKKSRF
+58 LKELEGSKKSKF
-70 DFVYGDSIKKI
+70 DFVYGKSLQTI

-86 KLNKLEKNK
+86 KLAKLDKYK
-95 SIKVNLGLS
+95 SIKVGLDLASNVNKELAKLDKIKSKNVNISINTKGVEDATKKLS
-104 DNITKALADVNKLK
+104 DLYKV
-118 SKSVAID
+118 
-125 VSVKGADEAISKLSK
+125 LSK
-140 IAELS
+140 IRKANKVVINTQIKDAGKQALNNGAQSIKAQETSLRQIAKNYAGLAEQAWMD
-145 KKVKNIK
+145 
-152 IGDLG
+152 GDLKSFSQYR
-157 LDKAVAGTSPKSK
+157 DMFRVAMNDLVNFKRALGDLSVG
-170 GEKVAPKTTEKTL
+170 GEKTV
-183 KQEANDYAKLAEGA
+183 
-197 WKSRDY
+197 
-203 NAFYQYKNNFFI
+203 
-215 AMQNLA
+215 
-221 EFKRSLGNIS
+221 
-231 ASGEKNIY
+231 Y

-245 LGEMNPLYQSLVK
+245 LK
-258 KVAQLDAEQR
+258 
-268 KFNEDVKKATPV
+268 
-280 KVDTKQAKDEYQSL
+280 DT
-294 AKKAKEAA
+294 
-302 IEAEKAWTSGDT
+302 
-314 TKFAQSKAQ
+314 
-323 VMALTKQMA
+323 
-332 EFKGNLGV
+332 
-340 SSASSEKNVYAN
+340 
-352 MARSLQQSSPLYD
+352 SPLYND
-365 ALIKKAAEL
+365 IIKKVSQL
-374 DAKQKQINEDIK
+374 DSEQKKFNDDVRNVGNAKQQ
-386 KASGGAVAPKV
+386 
-397 NTKQAKD
+397 
-404 EYKSLAKLAKETA
+404 YKTLSTA
-417 LEAEKAWRDVATRG
+417 LREVTKEAERAWSVGDKKGFGIAKSQFNDISSLMT
-431 TKFPQLKE
+431 QLRKE
-439 QFSDITDTITKF
+439 
-451 RKDLGT
+451 LGT
-457 LTIGQ
+457 LTVEQ
-462 EIRGYENM
+462 EIRSYEKM
-470 LRGLSPTNP
+470 LRGMSATNP
-479 LLNTVK
+479 WLAVLK
-485 AKLEALYKEK
+485 SKLEELYKEK

-508 LAPKQTPSTPSS
+508 LAPEKTATTPTA
-520 PRSKVDYAKTLTA
+520 PRTRADYAKTLTA

-557 RKAYEGA
+557 KKAYEGA

-600 AYELLRKKI
+600 AYELLRKRI

-622 QDDKGALFGDTA
+622 QGDKGALFGDTV
-634 QRANYLVG
+634 QKANYWVG
-642 FLGRSSKGL
+642 FLGRSSKGF

-690 AGFYVWGEAVSIA
+690 AGFYVWGKAVSIA
-703 VGILQQLG
+703 VDVLQQLG

-833 ITARTS
+833 ITAKTS

-1009 VANYALYSAFSF
+1009 VADYALYSAFSF
-1021 VEWLEAEG
+1021 VEWLKAEG
-1029 YISDTG
+1029 YINDTG
-1035 SALDSVSE
+1035 SALDTVSE
-1043 ILKTLIDFVIESVK
+1043 ILKTLIDFVVESVK

-1071 LTLRPLYLT
+1071 VTLRPLYLT

-1087 MKTIVT
+1087 IKTIVF
-1093 STSKLFVGDIEGARK
+1093 SSAKLFVGDIEGARK
-1108 DWDSFRDTLVD
+1108 DWESFRDTLFD

-1143 DGISKLKADAFK
+1143 DGIDKLKADAFK
-1155 KDLLSYTK
+1155 KDLLAYTK

-1200 KQAQKAFDAQKEE
+1200 KQAQKAFDAQKEA

-1218 EDIKEIISKQMESLD
+1218 EDIKEIISKQMDSLD

-1240 MTAESYYAKKI
+1240 MTAEDYYTKKN
-1251 ELETQQAQADVD
+1251 ELEAQQAQADVD

-1276 YEYDEDRQKELLK
+1276 YEYEEDREKELLK
-1289 LNRELAK
+1289 LNRELSK

-1318 SEIAYAMN
+1318 SEIAYNMN

-1333 DLATQQLSSYSQ
+1333 DLAVQQLSSYSQ

-1359 YLVRKSVEYGV
+1359 YLVRKSIEYGV

-1376 ALISAESGGNQ
+1376 ALISKESGGNQ
-1387 SAVSPAGAIG
+1387 NAVSPAGAIG
-1397 VGQLMPETAKELGV
+1397 IGQLMPETARELGV
-1411 NPYDKLQN
+1411 DPYDKLQN
-1419 IEGTIK
+1419 IDGTIR

-1451 VEAYNGVPPYSET
+1451 VESYGGVPPYKDT
-1464 QAYVNNVM
+1464 QAYVNNVL
-1472 STYQGMANFGV
+1472 STYQGMTNFGV

-1490 YGNKAQSQLGGYIV
+1490 YGNKAQNQLGGYIV
-1504 QAGEPNYLEGGFDS
+1504 QANEPNYLEGGFDS
-1518 RYIGKWESRAGAT
+1518 RYIGKWESSLGAT

-1551 MGTTGQ
+1551 MSSTGQ
-1557 KNKIVITGG
+1557 QDKVVITGG
-1566 AEKGSHADGKYSHG
+1566 AEKGYHAGGTYSHE
-1580 AGYKLDIDHDSI
+1580 AGYKLDIDPSSI
-1592 KYLEQFLD
+1592 KYLDKFLD

-1613 SHYDLSASGTG
+1613 THYDLSAAGMG
-1624 TGGDRLA
+1624 TGGNRLA
-1631 TPITPL
+1631 TPTTPL
-1637 ISRIGDI
+1637 TSRVGDI

-1650 AQKEALKIK
+1650 LQKNNLKVK
-1659 QAFDKQQ
+1659 QAFEKQQ
-1666 EEMLSIMQEWQKLF
+1666 EEMLSIMQEWNKLF
-1680 SGGYDAQRVAIT
+1680 SGGYEAERVAIT
-1692 RKYNKQIHEYEQK
+1692 RKYNKQIHEYEEK
-1705 ILDTKDKNLQ
+1705 ITKTKDKNLQ
-1715 DELTQTKQRL
+1715 DELIQTKQRL
-1725 IDIRDFKLADINYSE
+1725 IDIRNFKIANIDYTE

-1756 SYLGAKL
+1756 KFLGAKL
-1763 ASGLGDVAHGIVTGA
+1763 ASGLGDVTHNIVTGA
-1778 QAVGKYYENYFG
+1778 QAVGKYFENYFG
-1790 ADSPINAEL
+1790 SDSPINAEL
-1799 NSLVEQ
+1799 NKLVEQ
-1805 AALAQKQG
+1805 AAMSQKQG
-1813 SIGEYWQR
+1813 NIGAYWQA
-1821 QESIDNIFKN
+1821 QDSIDSIFKN
-1831 YKSNIDT
+1831 YIDNIDT
-1838 ALDAIDNTYKH
+1838 ALNDIDATYKH

-1872 SLEAQSKVDIYTEQL
+1872 SLEAQSKVD
-1887 NKYIQIRNESQ
+1887 
-1898 AKIDELAKSDREDK
+1898 
-1912 EQLIA
+1912 
-1917 VWQTLVNKIN
+1917 
-1927 HEYIPATERAIELN
+1927 
-1941 SKIADTVTLL
+1941 
-1951 DKVRKTAKDS
+1951 
-1961 LEEGLV
+1961 
-1967 EFLTD
+1967 
-1972 GINACESLGEAF
+1972 
-1984 RNLVVGI
+1984 
-1991 LKEMQKLFARELV
+1991 
-2004 TNLMDM
+2004 
-2010 WFGKKEDNADVAKLG
+2010 
-2025 NKAKPYDD
+2025 
-2033 ESYTIRSIDYNAWYR
+2033 
-2048 QQNPPSY
+2048 
-2055 NPLADISW
+2055 
-2063 QAKDKDWL
+2063 
-2071 KQDNQQQN
+2071 
-2079 NQQFDF
+2079 
-2085 SMNQLDSQFGY
+2085 
-2096 TGQNLNQLN
+2096 
-2105 TSLQQ
+2105 
-2110 ATQSFN
+2110 
-2116 LNSQSVDKSSQT
+2116 
-2128 SEQSVQTVAPIEQTI
+2128 
-2143 SQVSTAIQSELI
+2143 
-2155 PAINNASS
+2155 
-2163 ALSSLASSM
+2163 
-2172 GAPSG
+2172 
-2177 HATGGY
+2177 
-2183 ISGRGTGTSD
+2183 
-2193 SIPAMLSNGE
+2193 
-2203 FVIKASSVKKY
+2203 
-2214 GTNFLNAVN
+2214 
-2223 SGSFSRIPVRV
+2223 
-2234 PKFANGGI
+2234 
-2242 VDEGIE
+2242 
-2248 NTARGM
+2248 
-2254 TDFAKNI
+2254 
-2261 GTNVSTTNKIN
+2261 
-2272 LALVRNEDEAMEHF
+2272 
-2286 MRSGAGQRAMLD
+2286 
-2298 FTRKNASFIGKIT
+2298 
-2311 KSH
+2311 

>member
-1 MADKTLEIKITADDK
+1 MMADKTLEIKITADDK
-16 ELEQSLSSVEKHIK
+16 DLEKSLSSVEKHIK
-30 ALAKQ
+30 AFAKQ
-35 SAKASVDVDTAGALK
+35 SAKASIDVDTASALK
-50 KIESLKKK
+50 KIEAVEKK
-58 LNELEGNKKSRF
+58 LKELEGNKKSRF
-70 DFVYGDSIKKI
+70 DFVYGKSIQTI

-86 KLNKLEKNK
+86 KLAKLDKYKN
-95 SIKVNLGLS
+95 IKVGL
-104 DNITKALADVNKLK
+104 DLASNVNKELAKLDKIK
-118 SKSVAID
+118 SKNVNISINT
-125 VSVKGADEAISKLSK
+125 KGIEDATKKLNSLYKVLSK
-140 IAELS
+140 IRKANKVIINTQIKDVGKLPKQALSNGAQSVKAQETSLRQIAKNYAGLAEQAWMD
-145 KKVKNIK
+145 
-152 IGDLG
+152 GDLKSFSQYR
-157 LDKAVAGTSPKSK
+157 DMFRVAMNDLVNFKRALGDLSVG
-170 GEKVAPKTTEKTL
+170 GEKTV
-183 KQEANDYAKLAEGA
+183 
-197 WKSRDY
+197 
-203 NAFYQYKNNFFI
+203 
-215 AMQNLA
+215 
-221 EFKRSLGNIS
+221 
-231 ASGEKNIY
+231 Y

-245 LGEMNPLYQSLVK
+245 LK
-258 KVAQLDAEQR
+258 
-268 KFNEDVKKATPV
+268 
-280 KVDTKQAKDEYQSL
+280 DT
-294 AKKAKEAA
+294 
-302 IEAEKAWTSGDT
+302 
-314 TKFAQSKAQ
+314 
-323 VMALTKQMA
+323 
-332 EFKGNLGV
+332 
-340 SSASSEKNVYAN
+340 
-352 MARSLQQSSPLYD
+352 SPLYND
-365 ALIKKAAEL
+365 IIKKVSQL
-374 DAKQKQINEDIK
+374 DSEQKKFNDDVRNVGNAKQQ
-386 KASGGAVAPKV
+386 
-397 NTKQAKD
+397 
-404 EYKSLAKLAKETA
+404 YKTLSTA
-417 LEAEKAWRDVATRG
+417 LREVTKEAERAWSVGDKKGFGIAKSQFNDISSLMT
-431 TKFPQLKE
+431 QLRKE
-439 QFSDITDTITKF
+439 
-451 RKDLGT
+451 LGT
-457 LTIGQ
+457 LTVEQ
-462 EIRGYENM
+462 EIRSYEKM
-470 LRGLSPTNP
+470 LRGMSATNP
-479 LLNTVK
+479 WLAVLK
-485 AKLEALYKEK
+485 SKLEELYKEK

-508 LAPKQTPSTPSS
+508 LAPEQTPSAPSA
-520 PRSKVDYAKTLTA
+520 PRSKADYAKTLTA

-622 QDDKGALFGDTA
+622 QGDKGALFGDTA
-634 QRANYLVG
+634 QKANYLVG
-642 FLGRSSKGL
+642 FLGRSSKGF

-690 AGFYVWGEAVSIA
+690 AGFYVWGKAVSIA
-703 VGILQQLG
+703 VDVLQQLG
-711 QTVLTALQPG
+711 QAVLTALQPG

-850 DLAQYRANS
+850 DLEQYKANS

-904 KFGGEIVSVVKTL
+904 NFGGEIVSVVKTL
-917 TNLLVEFTDA
+917 TNLLVEFADA

-935 GKILASSKKY
+935 GKILASSKQY

-958 TIDSNRDLVD
+958 TIDSNKGLVD

-987 DAETTRAQMTEPLKE
+987 DAETTRAQMTEPLEE

-1009 VANYALYSAFSF
+1009 VADYALYSAYSF
-1021 VEWLEAEG
+1021 AEWLKAEG

-1035 SALDSVSE
+1035 DTLDTVGE
-1043 ILKTLIDFVIESVK
+1043 ILKTLIDFVISSVE
-1057 WWISFADTLNTINN
+1057 WWITFADTLNTINN

-1087 MKTIVT
+1087 IKTIVT
-1093 STSKLFVGDIEGARK
+1093 SSSKLFVGDIEGARK
-1108 DWDSFRDTLVD
+1108 DWDSFKDTLFN

-1135 KAIYDALS
+1135 KAISDYLS
-1143 DGISKLKADAFK
+1143 NGIARAKTDAFK
-1155 KDLLSYTK
+1155 KDLLSSTK
-1163 NYKSLSDWYKF
+1163 DYKSLSDWYKF
-1174 AEEKGIKPSSIA
+1174 AEEKGVKPSSIA

-1200 KQAQKAFDAQKEE
+1200 KQAQKAFEAQKEE

-1387 SAVSPAGAIG
+1387 SAVSSAGAIG

-1518 RYIGKWESRAGAT
+1518 RYLSKWESRAGAT

-1551 MGTTGQ
+1551 MGATGQ

-1566 AEKGSHADGKYSHG
+1566 AEQGSHAGGTYSHG

-1613 SHYDLSASGTG
+1613 SHYDLSAAGTG

-1631 TPITPL
+1631 TPKTPL

-1715 DELTQTKQRL
+1715 DELIQTKQRL

-1763 ASGLGDVAHGIVTGA
+1763 ASGLGDVTHGIVTGA
-1778 QAVGKYYENYFG
+1778 QAVGKYFENYFG

-1805 AALAQKQG
+1805 AAIAQKQG

-1821 QESIDNIFKN
+1821 QESIDSIFKN
-1831 YKSNIDT
+1831 YASNINT
-1838 ALDAIDNTYKH
+1838 ALDAIDATYKH

-1887 NKYIQIRNESQ
+1887 NGYIQERNKYQ
-1898 AKIDELAKSDREDK
+1898 AKIDELAESDREDK

-1917 VWQTLVNKIN
+1917 VWQTLVDKIN
-1927 HEYIPATERAIELN
+1927 LEYIPATERAIELN
-1941 SKIADTVTLL
+1941 SKIAHTVTLL
-1951 DKVRKTAKDS
+1951 EKVRKTAKDS

-1972 GINACESLGEAF
+1972 GINECENLADAF
-1984 RNLVVGI
+1984 RNLVITI
-1991 LKEMQKLFARELV
+1991 LKELQKLFAKEMV
-2004 TNLMDM
+2004 TGLMDM
-2010 WFGKKEDNADVAKLG
+2010 WFGKKEDKADVNRLG
-2025 NKAKPYDD
+2025 NRAKPYDD
-2033 ESYTIRSIDYNAWYR
+2033 ESYTIRSVDYNAWYR
-2048 QQNPPSY
+2048 QQTSPAY
-2055 NPLADISW
+2055 NPLADMSW
-2063 QAKDKDWL
+2063 QTKDKNWL
-2071 KQDNQQQN
+2071 NQPQDNN
-2079 NQQFDF
+2079 KFDF
-2085 SMNQLDSQFGY
+2085 SMSQLDSQFGY

-2105 TSLQQ
+2105 SALQQ

-2116 LNSQSVDKSSQT
+2116 MNSQSVDKSSQS
-2128 SEQSVQTVAPIEQTI
+2128 SEQSIQTVAPIEQTI
-2143 SQVSTAIQSELI
+2143 SQVSTAIQSELV
-2155 PAINNASS
+2155 PAISSASS
-2163 ALSSLASSM
+2163 ALNNLASSLAQ
-2172 GAPSG
+2172 PTG

-2234 PKFANGGI
+2234 PKFAGGGI
-2242 VDEGIE
+2242 VNEGIE

-2261 GTNVSTTNKIN
+2261 GTNVSTTNRIN

-2298 FTRKNASFIGKIT
+2298 FTRRNASFIGKIT
-2311 KSH
+2311 RSY

>member
-16 ELEQSLSSVEKHIK
+16 ELEKSLSSVEKSIK
-30 ALAKQ
+30 AFAKQ
-35 SAKASVDVDTAGALK
+35 SAKASIDVDTASALK
-50 KIESLKKK
+50 KIEAVEKK
-58 LNELEGNKKSRF
+58 LKELEGNKKSRF
-70 DFVYGDSIKKI
+70 DFVYGKSIQTI

-86 KLNKLEKNK
+86 KLAKLDKYKN
-95 SIKVNLGLS
+95 IKVGL
-104 DNITKALADVNKLK
+104 DLASNVNKELAKLDKIK
-118 SKSVAID
+118 SKNVNISINH
-125 VSVKGADEAISKLSK
+125 KGIEDATKKLNALYKVLSK
-140 IAELS
+140 IRKANKVIINTQIKDAGKLPKQALNNGSQSVKAQEASLRQIAKNYAGLAEQAWMD
-145 KKVKNIK
+145 
-152 IGDLG
+152 GDLKSFSQYR
-157 LDKAVAGTSPKSK
+157 DMFRVAMNDLVNFKRALGDLSVG
-170 GEKVAPKTTEKTL
+170 GEKTV
-183 KQEANDYAKLAEGA
+183 
-197 WKSRDY
+197 
-203 NAFYQYKNNFFI
+203 
-215 AMQNLA
+215 
-221 EFKRSLGNIS
+221 
-231 ASGEKNIY
+231 Y

-245 LGEMNPLYQSLVK
+245 LK
-258 KVAQLDAEQR
+258 
-268 KFNEDVKKATPV
+268 
-280 KVDTKQAKDEYQSL
+280 DT
-294 AKKAKEAA
+294 
-302 IEAEKAWTSGDT
+302 
-314 TKFAQSKAQ
+314 
-323 VMALTKQMA
+323 
-332 EFKGNLGV
+332 
-340 SSASSEKNVYAN
+340 
-352 MARSLQQSSPLYD
+352 SPLYND
-365 ALIKKAAEL
+365 IIKKVSQL
-374 DAKQKQINEDIK
+374 DSEQKKFNDDVRNVGNAKQQ
-386 KASGGAVAPKV
+386 
-397 NTKQAKD
+397 
-404 EYKSLAKLAKETA
+404 YKTLSTA
-417 LEAEKAWRDVATRG
+417 LREVTKEAERAWSVGDKKGFGIAKSQFNDISSLMT
-431 TKFPQLKE
+431 QLRKE
-439 QFSDITDTITKF
+439 
-451 RKDLGT
+451 LGT
-457 LTIGQ
+457 LTVEQ
-462 EIRGYENM
+462 EIRSYEKM
-470 LRGLSPTNP
+470 LRGMSATNP
-479 LLNTVK
+479 WLSVLK
-485 AKLEALYKEK
+485 SKLEELYKEK

-508 LAPKQTPSTPSS
+508 LAPEQTPSAPSA
-520 PRSKVDYAKTLTA
+520 PRSKADYAKTLTA

-557 RKAYEGA
+557 KKAYEGA

-609 QEATNATKELNSS
+609 QEATNATKALNSS
-622 QDDKGALFGDTA
+622 QGDKGALFGDTA
-634 QRANYLVG
+634 QKANYWVG
-642 FLGRSSKGL
+642 FLGRSSKGF

-681 VVATLATLV
+681 VVATLATLI
-690 AGFYVWGEAVSIA
+690 AGFYMWGKAVSIA

-711 QTVLTALQPG
+711 QAVLTALQPG

-850 DLAQYRANS
+850 DLAQYKANS

-917 TNLLVEFTDA
+917 TNLLVEFADA

-935 GKILASSKKY
+935 GKILASSKQY

-958 TIDSNRDLVD
+958 TIDSNKDLVD

-987 DAETTRAQMTEPLKE
+987 DAETTRAQMTEPLEE

-1009 VANYALYSAFSF
+1009 VADYALYSAYSF
-1021 VEWLEAEG
+1021 AEWLKAEG

-1035 SALDSVSE
+1035 DTLDTVGE
-1043 ILKTLIDFVIESVK
+1043 ILKTLIDFVISSVE
-1057 WWISFADTLNTINN
+1057 WWITFADTLNTINN

-1087 MKTIVT
+1087 IKTIVT
-1093 STSKLFVGDIEGARK
+1093 SSSKLFVGDIEGARK
-1108 DWDSFRDTLVD
+1108 DWDSFKDTLFN

-1135 KAIYDALS
+1135 KAISDYLSNGIARAKTDAL
-1143 DGISKLKADAFK
+1143 K
-1155 KDLLSYTK
+1155 KDLLSNIK
-1163 NYKSLSDWYKF
+1163 DYKSLSDWYKF
-1174 AEEKGIKPSSIA
+1174 AEEKGVKPSSIA

-1551 MGTTGQ
+1551 MGATGQ

-1566 AEKGSHADGKYSHG
+1566 AEKGSHAEGKYSHG

-1613 SHYDLSASGTG
+1613 SHYDLSAAGTG

-1631 TPITPL
+1631 TPKTPL
-1637 ISRIGDI
+1637 INRLGDI

-1659 QAFDKQQ
+1659 QAFEKQQ
-1666 EEMLSIMQEWQKLF
+1666 EEMNSIMQEWQKLF

-1715 DELTQTKQRL
+1715 DELIQTKQRL

-1778 QAVGKYYENYFG
+1778 QAVGKYFENYFG
-1790 ADSPINAEL
+1790 VDSPINAEL

-1838 ALDAIDNTYKH
+1838 ALDAIDATYKH

-1863 IEERKSILK
+1863 IDERKSILK

-1887 NKYIQIRNESQ
+1887 NNFIKKRNEFQ
-1898 AKIDELAKSDREDK
+1898 AKIDELVESDREDK

-1917 VWQTLVNKIN
+1917 VWQTLIDKIN
-1927 HEYIPATERAIELN
+1927 YEYIPATERAIELN
-1941 SKIADTVTLL
+1941 SKIAKIPTLL
-1951 DKVRKTAKDS
+1951 DKVRKTAKDA
-1961 LEEGLV
+1961 LEDGLV

-1972 GINACESLGEAF
+1972 GINECESLGEAF

-1991 LKEMQKLFARELV
+1991 LKEMQKLFAKELV

-2010 WFGKKEDNADVAKLG
+2010 WFGKSEDKADVKRLG
-2025 NKAKPYDD
+2025 DKAKPYDD
-2033 ESYTIRSIDYNAWYR
+2033 ESYTIRSVDYNAWYR

-2063 QAKDKDWL
+2063 QSKDKDWL
-2071 KQDNQQQN
+2071 NQD

-2085 SMNQLDSQFGY
+2085 SMNQLNSQFGY

-2105 TSLQQ
+2105 SSLQQ

-2116 LNSQSVDKSSQT
+2116 FNSQSVDKNSQSSA
-2128 SEQSVQTVAPIEQTI
+2128 QSVQTVAPIEQTI

-2155 PAINNASS
+2155 PAISNASS
-2163 ALSSLASSM
+2163 ALSNLASSL
-2172 GAPSG
+2172 GTPSG

-2223 SGSFSRIPVRV
+2223 DGSFSRIPVRV

-2242 VDEGIE
+2242 VNEGIE
-2248 NTARGM
+2248 NTARSM
-2254 TDFAKNI
+2254 NDFAKNI

-2311 KSH
+2311 RSY

>member
-1 MADKTLEIKITADDK
+1 MMADKTLEIKITADDK
-16 ELEQSLSSVEKHIK
+16 DLEKSLSSVEKSIK
-30 ALAKQ
+30 AFAKQ
-35 SAKASVDVDTAGALK
+35 SAKASIDVDTASALK
-50 KIESLKKK
+50 KIEAVEKK
-58 LNELEGNKKSRF
+58 LKELEGNKKSRF
-70 DFVYGDSIKKI
+70 DFVYGKSIQTI

-86 KLNKLEKNK
+86 KLAKLDKYKN
-95 SIKVNLGLS
+95 IKVGL
-104 DNITKALADVNKLK
+104 DLASNVNKELAKLDKIK
-118 SKSVAID
+118 SKNVNISINT
-125 VSVKGADEAISKLSK
+125 KGIEDATKKLNSLYKVLSK
-140 IAELS
+140 IRKANKVIINTQIKDVGKLPKQALSNGAQSVKAQETSLRQIAKNYAGLAEQAWMD
-145 KKVKNIK
+145 
-152 IGDLG
+152 GDLKSFSQYR
-157 LDKAVAGTSPKSK
+157 DMFRVAMNDLVNFKRALGDLSVG
-170 GEKVAPKTTEKTL
+170 GEKTV
-183 KQEANDYAKLAEGA
+183 
-197 WKSRDY
+197 
-203 NAFYQYKNNFFI
+203 
-215 AMQNLA
+215 
-221 EFKRSLGNIS
+221 
-231 ASGEKNIY
+231 Y

-245 LGEMNPLYQSLVK
+245 LK
-258 KVAQLDAEQR
+258 
-268 KFNEDVKKATPV
+268 
-280 KVDTKQAKDEYQSL
+280 DT
-294 AKKAKEAA
+294 
-302 IEAEKAWTSGDT
+302 
-314 TKFAQSKAQ
+314 
-323 VMALTKQMA
+323 
-332 EFKGNLGV
+332 
-340 SSASSEKNVYAN
+340 
-352 MARSLQQSSPLYD
+352 SPLYND
-365 ALIKKAAEL
+365 IIKKVSQL
-374 DAKQKQINEDIK
+374 DSEQKKFNDDVRNVGNAKQQ
-386 KASGGAVAPKV
+386 
-397 NTKQAKD
+397 
-404 EYKSLAKLAKETA
+404 YKTLSTA
-417 LEAEKAWRDVATRG
+417 LREVTKEAERAWSVGDKKGFGIAKSQFNDISSLMT
-431 TKFPQLKE
+431 QLRKE
-439 QFSDITDTITKF
+439 
-451 RKDLGT
+451 LGT
-457 LTIGQ
+457 LTVEQ
-462 EIRGYENM
+462 EIRSYEKM
-470 LRGLSPTNP
+470 LRGMSATNP
-479 LLNTVK
+479 WLAVLK
-485 AKLEALYKEK
+485 SKLEELYKEK

-508 LAPKQTPSTPSS
+508 LAPEQTPSAPSA
-520 PRSKVDYAKTLTA
+520 PRSKADYAKTLTA
-533 LQQNVVARAEDYN
+533 LQQNVIARAEDYN

-622 QDDKGALFGDTA
+622 QGDKGALFGDTA
-634 QRANYLVG
+634 QKANYLVG
-642 FLGRSSKGL
+642 FLGRSSKGF

-690 AGFYVWGEAVSIA
+690 AGFYVWGKAVSFA
-703 VGILQQLG
+703 VDILQQLG
-711 QTVLTALQPG
+711 QAVLTALQPG

-904 KFGGEIVSVVKTL
+904 NFGGEIVSVVKTL

-935 GKILASSKKY
+935 GKILASSKQY

-958 TIDSNRDLVD
+958 TIDSNKDLVD

-987 DAETTRAQMTEPLKE
+987 DAETTRAQMTEPLEE

-1009 VANYALYSAFSF
+1009 VADYALYSAYSF
-1021 VEWLEAEG
+1021 AEWLKAEG

-1035 SALDSVSE
+1035 DTLDTVGE
-1043 ILKTLIDFVIESVK
+1043 ILKTLIDFVISSVE
-1057 WWISFADTLNTINN
+1057 WWITFADTLNTINN

-1087 MKTIVT
+1087 IKTIVT
-1093 STSKLFVGDIEGARK
+1093 SSSKLFVGDIEGARK
-1108 DWDSFRDTLVD
+1108 DWDSFKDTLFN

-1135 KAIYDALS
+1135 KAISDYLS
-1143 DGISKLKADAFK
+1143 NGIARAKTDAFK
-1155 KDLLSYTK
+1155 KDLLSSTK
-1163 NYKSLSDWYKF
+1163 DYKSLSDWYKF
-1174 AEEKGIKPSSIA
+1174 AEEKGVKPSSIA

-1345 SSGQFSGLSSSDID
+1345 SSGQFSGLSNSDID

-1451 VEAYNGVPPYSET
+1451 VEAYNGVPPYSQT
-1464 QAYVNNVM
+1464 QAYVNNVL
-1472 STYQGMANFGV
+1472 STYQGMTNFGV

-1490 YGNKAQSQLGGYIV
+1490 YGNKAQNQLGGYIV
-1504 QAGEPNYLEGGFDS
+1504 QANEPNYLEGGFDS
-1518 RYIGKWESRAGAT
+1518 RYIGKWESSLGAT

-1551 MGTTGQ
+1551 MASSGQ
-1557 KNKIVITGG
+1557 EGKVIITGG
-1566 AEKGSHADGKYSHG
+1566 AEKGFHESGTYSHEN
-1580 AGYKLDIDHDSI
+1580 GYKLDISDKSI
-1592 KYLEQFLD
+1592 DNLQLFLD
-1600 IFSKYGFAIGDEG
+1600 IMSKYGFAVGDERSKG
-1613 SHYDLSASGTG
+1613 HYDLSAAGMG
-1624 TGGDRLA
+1624 TGGGRLV
-1631 TPITPL
+1631 TPTTPL

-1659 QAFDKQQ
+1659 QALEKQQ

-1715 DELTQTKQRL
+1715 DELIQTKQRL

-1778 QAVGKYYENYFG
+1778 QAVGKYFENYFG

-1805 AALAQKQG
+1805 AAIAQKQG

-1821 QESIDNIFKN
+1821 QESIDSIFKN
-1831 YKSNIDT
+1831 YASNINT
-1838 ALDAIDNTYKH
+1838 ALDAIDATYKH

-1887 NKYIQIRNESQ
+1887 NGYIQLRNESQ
-1898 AKIDELAKSDREDK
+1898 AKIDELVESDTENK

-1917 VWQTLVNKIN
+1917 VWQTLIDKIN
-1927 HEYIPATERAIELN
+1927 FEYIPATERAIELN
-1941 SKIADTVTLL
+1941 SKIAEIPTLL
-1951 DKVRKTAKDS
+1951 DKVRKTAKDA
-1961 LEEGLV
+1961 LEDGLV
-1967 EFLTD
+1967 EFLTE
-1972 GINACESLGEAF
+1972 GIYACESLGEAF

-1991 LKEMQKLFARELV
+1991 LKELQRLFAKELV
-2004 TNLMDM
+2004 KGLMNM
-2010 WFGKKEDNADVAKLG
+2010 WFGGSDNASPAK
-2025 NKAKPYDD
+2025 NANPKPYDD
-2033 ESYTIRSIDYNAWYR
+2033 TSNVIRSVDYNAWV
-2048 QQNPPSY
+2048 QANQN
-2055 NPLADISW
+2055 
-2063 QAKDKDWL
+2063 QAV
-2071 KQDNQQQN
+2071 
-2079 NQQFDF
+2079 
-2085 SMNQLDSQFGY
+2085 
-2096 TGQNLNQLN
+2096 
-2105 TSLQQ
+2105 
-2110 ATQSFN
+2110 A
-2116 LNSQSVDKSSQT
+2116 
-2128 SEQSVQTVAPIEQTI
+2128 SEQLATGFNNVTVEANNLSTSFSNLS
-2143 SQVSTAIQSELI
+2143 SQVSNTSSEQTTTVSSSGG
-2155 PAINNASS
+2155 AVTSGSGVSGGSS
-2163 ALSSLASSM
+2163 AISGGSYSGNFITNIFGSQFMQTLGSMFAAYTLATGDTKERLLSMIYLQLQLILQTVSSINAQM
-2172 GAPSG
+2172 GIG
-2177 HATGGY
+2177 GFATGGY

-2193 SIPAMLSNGE
+2193 SIPALLSNGE

-2223 SGSFSRIPVRV
+2223 DGSFSRIPVRV
-2234 PKFANGGI
+2234 AKFASGGSVQDTI
-2242 VDEGIE
+2242 NSVSSGVDSFAGKLSSNIS
-2248 NTARGM
+2248 NTA
-2254 TDFAKNI
+2254 NI
-2261 GTNVSTTNKIN
+2261 NV
-2272 LALVRNEDEAMEHF
+2272 ALVRDEQEGMKQLLQSPE
-2286 MRSGAGQRAMLD
+2286 GQRILLD
-2298 FTRKNASFIGKIT
+2298 FSRRYAKVTSRF
-2311 KSH
+2311 

>member
-16 ELEQSLSSVEKHIK
+16 ELEKSLSSVEKSIK
-30 ALAKQ
+30 DFAKQ
-35 SAKASVDVDTAGALK
+35 SAKASIVVDTASALK
-50 KIESLKKK
+50 KIEAVEKK
-58 LNELEGNKKSRF
+58 LKELEGNKKSRF
-70 DFVYGDSIKKI
+70 DFVYGKSIQTI

-86 KLNKLEKNK
+86 KLAKLDKYKN
-95 SIKVNLGLS
+95 IKVGL
-104 DNITKALADVNKLK
+104 DLASNVNKELAKLDKIK
-118 SKSVAID
+118 SKNVNISINTKGID
-125 VSVKGADEAISKLSK
+125 DATKKLNALYKVLSK
-140 IAELS
+140 IRKANKVIINTQIKDVGKLPKQALNNGSQSVKAQEASLRQIAKNYAGLAEQAWMD
-145 KKVKNIK
+145 
-152 IGDLG
+152 GDLKSFSQYR
-157 LDKAVAGTSPKSK
+157 DMFRVAMNDLVNFKRALGDLSVG
-170 GEKVAPKTTEKTL
+170 GEKTV
-183 KQEANDYAKLAEGA
+183 
-197 WKSRDY
+197 
-203 NAFYQYKNNFFI
+203 
-215 AMQNLA
+215 
-221 EFKRSLGNIS
+221 
-231 ASGEKNIY
+231 Y

-245 LGEMNPLYQSLVK
+245 L
-258 KVAQLDAEQR
+258 
-268 KFNEDVKKATPV
+268 KAT
-280 KVDTKQAKDEYQSL
+280 
-294 AKKAKEAA
+294 
-302 IEAEKAWTSGDT
+302 
-314 TKFAQSKAQ
+314 
-323 VMALTKQMA
+323 
-332 EFKGNLGV
+332 
-340 SSASSEKNVYAN
+340 
-352 MARSLQQSSPLYD
+352 SPLYND
-365 ALIKKAAEL
+365 IIKKVSRL
-374 DAKQKQINEDIK
+374 DSEQKKFNDDVRNVGNAKQQ
-386 KASGGAVAPKV
+386 
-397 NTKQAKD
+397 
-404 EYKSLAKLAKETA
+404 YKTLSTA
-417 LEAEKAWRDVATRG
+417 LREVTKEAERAWSVGDKKGFGIAKSQFNDISSLMT
-431 TKFPQLKE
+431 QLRKE
-439 QFSDITDTITKF
+439 
-451 RKDLGT
+451 LGT
-457 LTIGQ
+457 LTVEQ
-462 EIRGYENM
+462 EIRSYEKM
-470 LRGLSPTNP
+470 LRGMSATNP
-479 LLNTVK
+479 WLAVLK
-485 AKLEALYKEK
+485 SKLEELYKEK

-508 LAPKQTPSTPSS
+508 LAPEQTPSAPSA
-520 PRSKVDYAKTLTA
+520 PRSKADYAKTLTA

-546 KAFGTP
+546 KAFGTT

-609 QEATNATKELNSS
+609 QEATNATKALNSS
-622 QDDKGALFGDTA
+622 QGDKGALFGDTA
-634 QRANYLVG
+634 QKANYWIG
-642 FLGRSSKGL
+642 FLGRSAKGF

-659 FALTRLSQATGTL
+659 FALTRLSQATGAL
-672 GAFAKGASV
+672 GSFAKGASV
-681 VVATLATLV
+681 AVAGIATLIAV
-690 AGFYVWGEAVSIA
+690 FYGWGKAVSIA
-703 VGILQQLG
+703 VDVLQQLG
-711 QTVLTALQPG
+711 QAVLTALQPG

-783 LQGVLPLV
+783 LQGVLPLT

-850 DLAQYRANS
+850 DLAQYKANS

-935 GKILASSKKY
+935 GKILASSKQY

-958 TIDSNRDLVD
+958 TIDSNKDLVD

-1009 VANYALYSAFSF
+1009 VADYALYSAYSF
-1021 VEWLEAEG
+1021 AEWLKAEG

-1035 SALDSVSE
+1035 DTLDTVSE
-1043 ILKTLIDFVIESVK
+1043 ILKILIDFVVSSIE
-1057 WWISFADTLNTINN
+1057 WWITFADTLNTINN

-1087 MKTIVT
+1087 IKTIVF
-1093 STSKLFVGDIEGARK
+1093 STPKLVVGDIEGARK
-1108 DWDSFRDTLVD
+1108 DWESFKDTLFN

-1135 KAIYDALS
+1135 KAIS
-1143 DGISKLKADAFK
+1143 DYISNGMARAKTDAFK
-1155 KDLLSYTK
+1155 KDLLSSTK
-1163 NYKSLSDWYKF
+1163 DYKSLSDWYKF
-1174 AEEKGIKPSSIA
+1174 AEEKGVKPSSIA

-1345 SSGQFSGLSSSDID
+1345 SSGQFSGLNSSDID

-1451 VEAYNGVPPYSET
+1451 VEAYNGVPPYSDT

-1518 RYIGKWESRAGAT
+1518 RYLSKWESRAGAT

-1551 MGTTGQ
+1551 MGATGQ

-1566 AEKGSHADGKYSHG
+1566 AEQGSHAGGTYSHG

-1613 SHYDLSASGTG
+1613 SHYDLSAAGTG

-1631 TPITPL
+1631 TPKTPL
-1637 ISRIGDI
+1637 INRIGDI

-1659 QAFDKQQ
+1659 QAFEKQQ
-1666 EEMLSIMQEWQKLF
+1666 EEMNSIMQEWQKLF

-1692 RKYNKQIHEYEQK
+1692 RKYNKQIHGYEQK
-1705 ILDTKDKNLQ
+1705 ILETKDKNLQ

-1740 IKEKLEYQF
+1740 IREKLEYQF

-1763 ASGLGDVAHGIVTGA
+1763 ASGLGDVSHGIVTGA
-1778 QAVGKYYENYFG
+1778 QAVGKYFENYFG

-1821 QESIDNIFKN
+1821 QESIDSIFKN
-1831 YKSNIDT
+1831 YTANINT
-1838 ALDAIDNTYKH
+1838 ALDAIDATYKH

-1887 NKYIQIRNESQ
+1887 NGYIKERNEYQ

-1917 VWQTLVNKIN
+1917 VWQTLIDKIN
-1927 HEYIPATERAIELN
+1927 HEYIPATERAIEFN
-1941 SKIADTVTLL
+1941 SKIAHTVTLL
-1951 DKVRKTAKDS
+1951 EKVRKTAKDS

-1972 GINACESLGEAF
+1972 GINECENLADAF
-1984 RNLVVGI
+1984 RNLVITI
-1991 LKEMQKLFARELV
+1991 LKELQKLFAKEMV
-2004 TNLMDM
+2004 TGLMDM

-2033 ESYTIRSIDYNAWYR
+2033 ESYTIRSVDYNAWYR

-2063 QAKDKDWL
+2063 QSKDKDWL
-2071 KQDNQQQN
+2071 NQPQDNN
-2079 NQQFDF
+2079 KFDF
-2085 SMNQLDSQFGY
+2085 SMSQLDSQFGY

-2105 TSLQQ
+2105 SALQQ

-2116 LNSQSVDKSSQT
+2116 MNSQSVDKSSQS
-2128 SEQSVQTVAPIEQTI
+2128 SEQSIQTVAPIEQTI
-2143 SQVSTAIQSELI
+2143 SQVSTAIQSELV
-2155 PAINNASS
+2155 PAISSASS
-2163 ALSSLASSM
+2163 ALNNLTSSLAQ
-2172 GAPSG
+2172 PTG

-2234 PKFANGGI
+2234 PKFAGGGI
-2242 VDEGIE
+2242 VNEGIE

-2261 GTNVSTTNKIN
+2261 GTNVSTTNRIN

-2286 MRSGAGQRAMLD
+2286 MRSGTGQRAMLD

-2311 KSH
+2311 RSY